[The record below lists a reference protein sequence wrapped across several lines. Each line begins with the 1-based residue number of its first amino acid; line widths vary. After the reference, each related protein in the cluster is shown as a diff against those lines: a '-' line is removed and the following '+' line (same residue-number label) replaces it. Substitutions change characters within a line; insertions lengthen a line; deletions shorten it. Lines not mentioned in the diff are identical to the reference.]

1 MGNKSIQKFFA
12 DQNSVI
18 DLSSL
23 GNAKGAKVS
32 LSGPDMNITTPRGSV
47 IIVNGALYSSIK
59 GNNLAV
65 KFKDKTIT
73 GAKILGSVDL
83 KDIQLERIDSS
94 LVDSAQVEK
103 KGNGKR
109 RNKKE
114 EEELK
119 KQLDDAENAKKE
131 ADKAKEEAEKAKEAA
146 EKALNEAFEVQ
157 NSSKQIEEM
166 LQNFLA
172 DNVAKDNLAQQS
184 DASQQNTQAKAT
196 QASKQNDAEKV
207 LPQPINKNTSTGKSN
222 SSKNEENKL
231 DAESVKEPLKVTLAL
246 AAESNSGS
254 KDDSITNFTKPQFV
268 GSTAPNATVIIKING
283 IAVGQAVADSLG
295 NFTFTAPETLT
306 DGTYNLE
313 AEAKTADGS
322 GSAKL
327 VITIDSVT
335 DKPTF
340 ELSPESSV
348 SGHKGLTPTLTPSIV
363 GTAEENAK
371 VDIYV
376 DNKLV
381 ASVDVDKDG
390 NWSYEFK
397 DNELSEGENSI
408 KVVAVDKAGNK
419 NETTDSIITDT
430 IAPEKPTI
438 ELDDS
443 SDSGIKNDNITNST
457 LPTFIGVAEPGST
470 VSIYLGLKH
479 LGEVIVAKDGTWS
492 YTLTTPLKDGEY
504 NITATATD
512 IAGHTSATA
521 NLPFTIDTRISYF
534 SAEIETT
541 NDSGIVGDNVTNN
554 TRPTF
559 TGKTEPNAIISVI
572 NSETGE
578 EVIFKA
584 NDKGEWTFNFT
595 SDSVEGINNLTFTV
609 EDVAGNKKDFS
620 FSYVIDTIAPV
631 PPTVSLEDYVV
642 LPNGIILSGNDLPA
656 LVGTAEPKS
665 TILLMRDGKL
675 YDSIEVDSN
684 GTWNYQFSNKFL
696 QGAYDIEIISQDAA
710 GNKSSTVKY
719 SFTIQTEVVPPK
731 AELDASDDS
740 GAKGDW
746 ITNKHNA
753 LTLLGTADRFA
764 TVNILIDGKTI
775 GVTTADADGNWN
787 FDISRN
793 LSDNVYKITVES
805 IDPLGRTS
813 SVDYQLTIDSFTPIP
828 TVMLH
833 DSADS
838 GVKGDMITKIN
849 TPLFTGMAEANA
861 KVSIYVDGVLS
872 GEAIAGDDGVW
883 NFQFTTALSDGSHD
897 VTVKVEDIAGNT
909 ASSSA
914 YNFQIVTQTQK
925 PTIELVNDTGVDN
938 TDHIINEKNPA
949 LTGTAAPYSTV
960 KLYIDG
966 ALIAEVRT
974 NKDGRWE
981 YTLKADQGLVDGDHR
996 ITASVEDIAG
1006 NIAHS
1011 DPFLISVDTAIS
1023 IPIVSLSPDSDS
1035 GISDDNLTNIVKPTL
1050 HLKDIDPDIISVQVW
1065 DAMSDTQIGVATQQ
1079 PDGSWAYT
1087 FTSDLTEGLHQVYV
1101 KVEDIAGNK
1110 ANSAIFDFT
1119 IDTTVSTPVIS
1130 LLSKDDTGV
1139 TGDNLTNINK
1149 PGFAISGVDADAH
1162 RVVVQVMHNGV
1173 SEEIELSHLNGSW
1186 LFIPG
1191 NTWADGS
1198 YTLTVKVEDKAGNT
1212 NYSAPLTVVIDT
1224 QIAIDGVELV
1234 NDSGVK
1240 GDNMTND
1247 DRPHFRVT
1255 VPTDVNEVRLS
1266 IDGGNSWVQATPGV
1280 AGSWEYIWPTDLAD
1294 GQYTLTVEA
1303 TDKAGNTVTKTIDFA
1318 VDTTLSVPV
1327 IVLDSAD
1334 DTGIQGDNMTNST
1347 QPTFALQHID
1357 DDAVRV
1363 TVSVEHGGVTTT
1375 FDATKG
1381 TGGWTFTPPTSW
1393 ADGDYTLSVSVEDKA
1408 GNTSHSASLT
1418 VTVDTQI
1425 AINNIELVNDSGIP
1439 DDNLTNNVRPHFQ
1452 VTVPTDVNVVRLSID
1467 GGKTWFNATQSATPG
1482 VWDYI
1487 WPDDVAD
1494 GGYTLTVEATDE
1506 AGNKA
1511 TQTLDFTIDTTLSV
1525 PTLSLDSADDS
1536 GIAGDNI
1543 TNVKTPGFTLNN
1555 IDTDVSRVIV
1565 EVMHNGIKQE
1575 VPLVQTG
1582 GQWRFAPTSDW
1593 ADGDYILTVKVED
1606 RAGNVKQSAPLTV
1619 TVDTHIAIDRIELVN
1634 DSGIP
1639 GDNLTNEA
1647 RPHFQVTVPADVN
1660 GVRLSIDGGKT
1671 WFDATQSA
1679 TSGVW
1684 DYTWLTNVANG
1695 PHTLMVEASDKAG
1708 NKTTQKLDFTIDTI
1722 LSEPT
1727 ITLDSADDSAA
1738 GDNITN
1744 VKMPGFTLGNIDAD
1758 VTKVVVTVAHDG
1770 KNQQIELIKNGGV
1783 WRFTPGAAWTDGD
1796 YTLTVKVE
1804 DKAGNTNYSAPLT
1817 VTIDTQTSI
1826 DRIELLNDTGIV
1838 GDNLTN
1844 EARPQFHITV
1854 PTDVNSVQL
1863 SLDGGINWV
1872 NATLTSDGVWEYIWP
1887 TDLVENTYTLTV
1899 KATDVAGNTATET
1912 LNFII
1917 DTTLSTPTITL
1928 DSADDSG
1935 TANDNKTNVKTPGF
1949 IIGGIDSDVTQ
1960 VVVQV
1965 MRDGHSEEVELTQTN
1980 GQWRFVP
1987 GSAWTDGDYTLTVT
2001 VKDEAGNI
2009 RHSAPLTVT
2018 IDTQITIDHIE
2029 LVNDS
2034 GIPDDN
2040 LTNNVRPHFQVTVP
2054 TDVNVVR
2061 LSIDGGKTWFNATQ
2075 SATPGVWDYTWLAD
2089 VGEGKHTL
2097 TVEATDK
2104 AGNKTTQQLDFIID
2118 TLLSEPTIV
2127 LDNTDDSGTKG
2138 DHLTNVNKPTFLL
2151 GNIDADARYVTVE
2164 VQHGG
2169 TKEVLTATKDA
2180 TGNWSV
2186 TPTGTWADGDYTLTV
2201 RVEDEAGN
2209 EKHSASLTVTV
2220 DTQITIDVIELV
2232 NDNGIPGDNMTND
2245 AHPQFRVTVPGDV
2258 NEVSLSIDGGVTWV
2272 KATQSATPGVWN
2284 YTWPG
2289 TVPDGDYTLNV
2300 KATDNAGNTV
2310 TETLH
2315 FTIDTTLSTPV
2326 IVLDSADDS
2335 GVHGDNM
2342 TNHTQPTFAL
2352 QHIDDDAVRVTVS
2365 VEHGGVTT
2373 TFDATK
2379 DAGGWTFTPTGAWA
2393 DGDYT
2398 LSVSVEDKAGN
2409 TSHSASLT
2417 VTVDTQI
2424 AINNIE
2430 LVNDSGIPD
2439 DNLTNNVRPHFQ
2451 VTVPTDVN
2459 VVRLSIDGGKTWF
2472 NATQSATPGVWDYI
2486 WPDDVADGGYTLTV
2500 EATDE
2505 AGNKA
2510 TQTLDFTIDTTLSVP
2525 TLSLDSADD
2534 SGIAG
2539 DNITNV
2545 KTPGFTLNNIDTDV
2559 SRVIVEVMHNGI
2571 KQEVPL
2577 VQTGGQWRFA
2587 PTSDWADGDYILTVK
2602 VEDRAGNVKQSAPLT
2617 VTVDT
2622 HIAIDRIELVNDS
2635 GIPGDN
2641 LTNEARPHFQVTVPA
2656 DVNGVRLS
2664 IDGGKTWFDATQSA
2678 TSGVWDYTWLT
2689 NVANG
2694 PHTLM
2699 VEASDKAGNKTT
2711 QKLDFTIDTILSEPT
2726 ITLDSADDSAAG
2738 DNITN
2743 VKMPG
2748 FTLGNI
2754 DADVTKVV
2762 VTVAHDGKNQQ
2773 IELIKNGGVWRFTPG
2788 AAWTDG
2794 DYTLT
2799 VKVEDKAGNTNYS
2812 APLTVTIDTQTS
2824 IDRIEL
2830 LNDTGIVGDN
2840 LTNEARPQF
2849 HITVPTDVNSVQL
2862 SLDGGINWV
2871 NATLTSDGV
2880 WEYIWP
2886 TDLVENTYTLTVKAT
2901 DVAGNTAT
2909 ETLNFIID
2917 TTLSTP
2923 TITLDSADDSGT
2935 ANDNKTNVKTPGFI
2949 IGGIDSDVTQVV
2961 VQVMRDG
2968 HSEEVEL
2975 TQTNGQ
2981 WRFVPG
2987 SAWTD
2992 GDYTLTVTVKDEAGN
3007 IRHSAPLT
3015 VTIDTQI
3022 TIDHIELVNDSGIPD
3037 DNLTNNVRPH
3047 FQVTVPTDVNVVR
3060 LSIDGGKT
3068 WFNATQSATPG
3079 VWDYTWLA
3087 DVGEGKHTL
3096 TVEATDKAGNKT
3108 TQQLDFI
3115 IDTLLSEPTIVL
3127 DNTDDSGTK
3136 GDNLTNV
3143 NKPTF
3148 LLGNIDADARYVT
3161 VEVQHGGTK
3170 EVLTATKGATGIW
3183 SVTPT
3188 GTWAD
3193 GDYTLTVRVE
3203 DDAGNVKYSAP
3214 LTVTVDTQITIDVIE
3229 LVNDNGIPGDNL
3241 TNDVRPHFR
3250 VTVPGDVNE
3259 VRLSID
3265 GGNTWVRATQGTA
3278 GIWDYTW
3285 PKDVTDGLHTL
3296 TVEATDKAG
3305 NKTTQTLDFTIDTRL
3320 STPTIAMDSRDDT
3333 GAIGDHITSVKR
3345 PGFTIG
3351 NIDADA
3357 HSVILRITQGGN
3369 SQEVTLTQV
3378 GGQWRFTPDAD
3389 WADGSYTLTVEVT
3402 DNAGNVR
3409 QSTPLVVTVDT
3420 QTSITD
3426 ITLVNDHGVPDD
3438 NLTNST
3444 RPQFEITVPADV
3456 NSVQLSI
3463 DGGANWVS
3471 ATQGIEGVW
3480 GYTWPTDMGDG
3491 KHTLTVMV
3499 TDRAGNT
3506 ATQTLEFFID
3516 TRLSTPTIALD
3527 STDDTGT
3534 PGDDMTNRTRPTF
3547 ILQNIDSDVINVTV
3561 SVTHNGTTTSFTAT
3575 QGAGGWSFTPPAP
3588 WGDGDYTLTVTVE
3601 DRAGNTRPSTPL
3613 TVTVDTQI
3621 AIDRIELVNDSGV
3634 PGDNVTKH
3642 VRPQFQ
3648 ISVPD
3653 DVEKVLL
3660 SIDGGTTWVTAI
3672 KSSTAGIWDYTWP
3685 TDMPEGQHTL
3695 TVEVT
3700 DGAGNKMTETLNFTI
3715 DITLL
3720 TPTIE
3725 LAPDQDTG
3733 QNKNDNLT
3741 SVTQPVFVLGSIDKD
3756 VRHVELS
3763 IEHNGT
3769 FKTVVLTE
3777 SADGWRYR
3785 PDSALAD
3792 GSYTFTVTVTDVA
3805 GNQQTSAPLKV
3816 TIDGT
3821 LTTPVIE
3828 LAAGE
3833 DSGTVGDRL
3842 TNHDR
3847 PVFDIHQV
3855 DSDVTRVMVKVTYN
3869 GKTHEEAAVFTNG
3882 QWRFTPS
3889 ASWADGSYQLAVV
3902 VEDLAGNV
3910 KESAPFEVRID
3921 TTTTINNIVLLNDTG
3936 VQNDQLTNVAKP
3948 SFRIDVPGDVVQV
3961 RVTLD
3966 GGANWNVIRKNAD
3979 GQWIF
3984 DSPNT
3989 LVDGTYTLRVEATDE
4004 AGNIANKDLV
4014 FNIDTNIQ
4022 VPTIA
4027 LDAGQDTGANT
4038 ADNITNISRPTFTIG
4053 NVDPDVIKVVVTI
4066 DGHDYNAT
4074 KVGAGWQFTPGNAIP
4089 DGSYNITV
4097 TVEDKAGN
4105 TATSKPLPVV
4115 IDTTAE
4121 IESVTLVTDSGDS
4134 DVDNITKVDKPQ
4146 FSIVTADDITHVRVK
4161 IDNAANW
4168 IELTKGGDGRWIF
4181 NVGSALPDGQHTLLV
4196 DVTDIA
4202 GNVAQETLQFTIDTT
4217 LREPTIVLDPT
4228 HDTGDD
4234 TNDNLTRIN
4243 KPVFIIGNVDND
4255 VSHIVVHIDGRDY
4268 TIENTGGN
4276 LTFTPDQPLSDGQH
4290 TISVTVTDIAGNT
4303 KTSAELRIE
4312 IDTQVQIDSV
4322 TLTTDSGV
4330 NDHDNV
4336 TNATRPSF
4344 EIATPDD
4351 VTSVLVSFDGVNWT
4365 PISKNA
4371 AGQWEFTAGSALP
4384 DGHYTLHVQATDRAG
4399 NTANSTL
4406 GFTVD
4411 TQIDGLSV
4419 VMLDDAGKDSTD
4431 GITNITSPR
4440 FEISAREPLQSVTVI
4455 LNGKSSTL
4463 TQGAGNKWLFTPDT
4477 PLVDGTYKIEIVA
4490 EDIAGNKISKEVSF
4504 TIDTIVSD
4512 PSIDLLDADDT
4523 GESAVDN
4530 ITSVTTPRFVIG
4542 NVPADI
4548 DTVVIRINGV
4558 SYSVT
4563 ANGNNLWEFQVPVAL
4578 NDGVYEA
4585 VVVFRDIA
4593 GNTSETKLP
4602 FTIDTT
4608 TSVSVR
4614 MEPASDT
4621 GNSNSDNLTNKQN
4634 PKFEGT
4640 AEPNAKLVITIVD
4653 DKSGREVLKQT
4664 ITVGADGNW
4673 SVTPNIL
4680 PDGMYTIN
4688 VVATDVAGNTAQ
4700 TQERFTIDTVT
4711 IDPTIRLSD
4720 PSIDDQH
4727 EATSLRPEFKGFA
4740 EAFSTIMIQW
4750 DGKVVGSANANAN
4763 GEWSWTPP
4771 SVLAPGSYVVSI
4783 VAKDKAGNES
4793 SQVDFPVV
4801 IPVIDVTPPTIK
4813 LSEESDSGALGDFT
4827 TNNKTPTLIG
4837 STLPNTIVSIYVD
4850 GVKVGEATA
4859 DTAGRYTFQLSEM
4872 KDGHY
4877 VVQVG
4882 IVNPRD
4888 NSELRSTAVDV
4899 TIDTEVAELV
4909 WNISGMHEG
4918 GYINTVT
4925 PEIGGTSE
4933 PNSKI
4938 TIFVNG
4944 VEKAIAYTTGAG
4956 HWGVVLPA
4964 LGNDGNYELTFKVED
4979 VAGNIRE
4986 FGPQNVILDT
4996 VISPLTVVLREAD
5009 DSGKVGDWI
5018 TNKSHVTID
5027 GTAEAGSTL
5036 TIRNPQGVVI
5046 ATLVVGN
5053 DGRWS
5058 AELDLREGSNAFV
5071 VVSEDKA
5078 GNSQQKEILIE
5089 HDTQIEI
5096 SDISLSRDTNSGDKY
5111 DLITNN
5117 KSPVLVAMTD
5127 PGATVQVYINGV
5139 LQGTVEASS
5148 SGNISY
5154 TMPANSADGEYQVQF
5169 VATDTAGNRVE
5180 SAITTVTI
5188 DSQIAVFDIDED
5200 SLPAL
5205 SNNRALSVSGVGEAG
5220 SQVSIFVD
5228 GKLVNVV
5235 MVEADGTW
5243 RAPILLQDDGTFN
5256 IHFSIT
5262 DVAGNTEVSKDYSVD
5277 VDSSTDFPTLNLED
5291 ASNSGSLDDLI
5302 TNHNKP
5308 VLVGTA
5314 EAGATIHIYVDE
5326 KIVANVLVLEDG
5338 TWSYQFDN
5346 ALKDGEYSIRV
5357 VAEDPAGN
5365 TAESPRLLVTID
5377 TSTFIDNPAMVAGS
5391 DNGIFSNDSITSQTR
5406 PTFSIFGEMNQ
5417 SVQIFIDGV
5426 LVDTITVTDRNQVY
5440 RPESPLGDGSH
5451 SIYYVITDK
5460 AGNTATSKTLN
5471 FTIDTFNTTPV
5482 AIDSIGGQTLAEMTG
5497 SDGKIYITDTTRNL
5511 LFSGSAEPNSK
5522 IEIIINGLN
5531 VGEVWVNEKGHW
5543 QMPVNPLYFTEGQL
5557 DITVKST
5564 DRAGNVNQEKY
5575 SIWVDTHIKVFT
5587 SELDDNKSSS
5597 KTEWWSN
5604 SDLIT
5609 MRGTGEI
5616 GATVSLIV
5624 AGVTLATA
5632 VVAATGRWELST
5644 DKLPEGTYDIS
5655 LVIED
5660 SAGNRWED
5668 VREIFIDRTPP
5679 NAPVVTYS
5687 DIVNDLIIMQG
5698 TAEAKSQLII
5708 TDSEGNTY
5716 TLTVPDNG
5724 KWSMAIP
5731 YPSEGKFTITSVDA
5745 IGNRSDD
5752 VPLDI
5757 MKEVPVISLSPDSDS
5772 GTVGDNITRDKQ
5784 PTFII
5789 GNLESD
5795 VVVVQV
5801 DINGTVYNAEKNA
5814 DGVWFF
5820 TPGTPL
5826 ADGSY
5831 TISVIASDAAGNQKN
5846 SLPIT
5851 VTIDSTLTVPE
5862 IALAAGEDNGA
5873 SDSDNVTN
5881 HTQPKFTL
5889 QHIDA
5894 DVTGVTV
5901 NVTHNGVTD
5910 IYQATQGA
5918 DGWTFTPPAA
5928 WNDGNYTLS
5937 VTVVDRAGNSQQ
5949 SASLAVTVDST
5960 VTVTADSQHD
5970 DASDDATATAVTPP
5984 ESETVNAES
5993 ATHLRTEPSAAEE
6006 SVVKVTAYSITLLN
6020 ADSGDEIDRSISQ
6033 TPSFEISVPE
6043 NIVNVSIMF
6052 EGEEFTLPITN
6063 QKAIFEVPLSL
6074 EDGEYT
6080 MDVKFIDKDNDFLI
6094 KEKTFSVDHSSADI
6108 VNAMNVRGKTEDDIN
6123 DSPSTSSVGHNNN
6136 GAIDVFA
6143 VNEVTLPVD
6152 NQEEHA

>member
-430 IAPEKPTI
+430 IPPEKPTI

-541 NDSGIVGDNVTNN
+541 DDSGIVGDNVTNN

-595 SDSVEGINNLTFTV
+595 SDSVEGVNNLTFTV

-620 FSYVIDTIAPV
+620 FSYVIDTVAPV
-631 PPTVSLEDYVV
+631 PPTVSLEDFVV

-1035 GISDDNLTNIVKPTL
+1035 GIADDNLTNIVKPTL

-1110 ANSAIFDFT
+1110 ANSAVFDFT

-1381 TGGWTFTPPTSW
+1381 TGGWSFTPTGAW

-1439 DDNLTNNVRPHFQ
+1439 NDNLTNNVRPHFQ

-1482 VWDYI
+1482 AWDYI

-1494 GGYTLTVEATDE
+1494 GGYTLTVEATDKV
-1506 AGNKA
+1506 GNKT
-1511 TQTLDFTIDTTLSV
+1511 TQELDFTIDTTLSV

-2018 IDTQITIDHIE
+2018 IDTQI
-2029 LVNDS
+2029 
-2034 GIPDDN
+2034 
-2040 LTNNVRPHFQVTVP
+2040 
-2054 TDVNVVR
+2054 
-2061 LSIDGGKTWFNATQ
+2061 A
-2075 SATPGVWDYTWLAD
+2075 
-2089 VGEGKHTL
+2089 
-2097 TVEATDK
+2097 
-2104 AGNKTTQQLDFIID
+2104 
-2118 TLLSEPTIV
+2118 
-2127 LDNTDDSGTKG
+2127 
-2138 DHLTNVNKPTFLL
+2138 
-2151 GNIDADARYVTVE
+2151 
-2164 VQHGG
+2164 
-2169 TKEVLTATKDA
+2169 
-2180 TGNWSV
+2180 
-2186 TPTGTWADGDYTLTV
+2186 
-2201 RVEDEAGN
+2201 
-2209 EKHSASLTVTV
+2209 
-2220 DTQITIDVIELV
+2220 
-2232 NDNGIPGDNMTND
+2232 
-2245 AHPQFRVTVPGDV
+2245 
-2258 NEVSLSIDGGVTWV
+2258 
-2272 KATQSATPGVWN
+2272 
-2284 YTWPG
+2284 
-2289 TVPDGDYTLNV
+2289 
-2300 KATDNAGNTV
+2300 
-2310 TETLH
+2310 
-2315 FTIDTTLSTPV
+2315 
-2326 IVLDSADDS
+2326 
-2335 GVHGDNM
+2335 
-2342 TNHTQPTFAL
+2342 
-2352 QHIDDDAVRVTVS
+2352 
-2365 VEHGGVTT
+2365 
-2373 TFDATK
+2373 
-2379 DAGGWTFTPTGAWA
+2379 
-2393 DGDYT
+2393 
-2398 LSVSVEDKAGN
+2398 
-2409 TSHSASLT
+2409 
-2417 VTVDTQI
+2417 
-2424 AINNIE
+2424 
-2430 LVNDSGIPD
+2430 
-2439 DNLTNNVRPHFQ
+2439 
-2451 VTVPTDVN
+2451 
-2459 VVRLSIDGGKTWF
+2459 
-2472 NATQSATPGVWDYI
+2472 
-2486 WPDDVADGGYTLTV
+2486 
-2500 EATDE
+2500 
-2505 AGNKA
+2505 
-2510 TQTLDFTIDTTLSVP
+2510 
-2525 TLSLDSADD
+2525 
-2534 SGIAG
+2534 
-2539 DNITNV
+2539 
-2545 KTPGFTLNNIDTDV
+2545 
-2559 SRVIVEVMHNGI
+2559 
-2571 KQEVPL
+2571 
-2577 VQTGGQWRFA
+2577 
-2587 PTSDWADGDYILTVK
+2587 
-2602 VEDRAGNVKQSAPLT
+2602 
-2617 VTVDT
+2617 
-2622 HIAIDRIELVNDS
+2622 
-2635 GIPGDN
+2635 
-2641 LTNEARPHFQVTVPA
+2641 
-2656 DVNGVRLS
+2656 
-2664 IDGGKTWFDATQSA
+2664 
-2678 TSGVWDYTWLT
+2678 
-2689 NVANG
+2689 
-2694 PHTLM
+2694 
-2699 VEASDKAGNKTT
+2699 
-2711 QKLDFTIDTILSEPT
+2711 
-2726 ITLDSADDSAAG
+2726 
-2738 DNITN
+2738 
-2743 VKMPG
+2743 
-2748 FTLGNI
+2748 
-2754 DADVTKVV
+2754 
-2762 VTVAHDGKNQQ
+2762 
-2773 IELIKNGGVWRFTPG
+2773 
-2788 AAWTDG
+2788 
-2794 DYTLT
+2794 
-2799 VKVEDKAGNTNYS
+2799 
-2812 APLTVTIDTQTS
+2812 
-2824 IDRIEL
+2824 
-2830 LNDTGIVGDN
+2830 
-2840 LTNEARPQF
+2840 
-2849 HITVPTDVNSVQL
+2849 
-2862 SLDGGINWV
+2862 
-2871 NATLTSDGV
+2871 
-2880 WEYIWP
+2880 
-2886 TDLVENTYTLTVKAT
+2886 
-2901 DVAGNTAT
+2901 
-2909 ETLNFIID
+2909 
-2917 TTLSTP
+2917 
-2923 TITLDSADDSGT
+2923 
-2935 ANDNKTNVKTPGFI
+2935 
-2949 IGGIDSDVTQVV
+2949 
-2961 VQVMRDG
+2961 
-2968 HSEEVEL
+2968 
-2975 TQTNGQ
+2975 
-2981 WRFVPG
+2981 
-2987 SAWTD
+2987 
-2992 GDYTLTVTVKDEAGN
+2992 
-3007 IRHSAPLT
+3007 
-3015 VTIDTQI
+3015 
-3022 TIDHIELVNDSGIPD
+3022 IDHIELVNDSGIPD

-3161 VEVQHGGTK
+3161 VEVQHGGTKEVLTATKDATGNWSVTPTGTWADGDYTLTVRVEDEAGNEKHSASLTVTVDTQITIDAIELVNDNGIPGDNMTNDAHPQFRVTVPGDVNEVSLSIDGGVTWVKATQSATPGVWNYTWPGTVPDGDYTLNVKATDNAGNTVTETLHFTIDTTLSVPVIVLNSADDTGVQGDNMTNSTQPTFALQHIDDDAVRVTVSVEHGGVTTTFDATKGVGGWSFTPTGAWADGDYTLSVSVEDKAGNTSHSASLTVTVDTQIAINNIELVNDSGIPDDNLTNNVRPHFQVKVPTDVNEVRLSIDGGKTWFNATQSATPGVWDYTWLADVGEGKHTLTVEATDKAGNQTTQKLDFIIDTMLSEPTIVLDSTDDSGTKGDNLTNANKPTFILGNIDADARYVTVEVQYGGTK

-3320 STPTIAMDSRDDT
+3320 STPTITMDSRDDT

-3351 NIDADA
+3351 NIDSDA
-3357 HSVILRITQGGN
+3357 QSVILRITQGGN

-3409 QSTPLVVTVDT
+3409 QSTPLIVTVDT

-3471 ATQGIEGVW
+3471 AAQGIEGVW

-3621 AIDRIELVNDSGV
+3621 AIDHIELVNDSGV

-3700 DGAGNKMTETLNFTI
+3700 DRAGNKMTETLNFTI
-3715 DITLL
+3715 DITLM

-3847 PVFDIHQV
+3847 PVFDIRQV

-4303 KTSAELRIE
+4303 KTSAELKIE

-4530 ITSVTTPRFVIG
+4530 ITSVTKPRFVIG

-4558 SYSVT
+4558 SYPVT

-4827 TNNKTPTLIG
+4827 TNNKTPTLVG
-4837 STLPNTIVSIYVD
+4837 NTLPNAIVSIYVD

-4964 LGNDGNYELTFKVED
+4964 LGNDGNYVLTFKVED

-5036 TIRNPQGVVI
+5036 TIRSPQGVVI

-5078 GNSQQKEILIE
+5078 GNSQQKDILIE

-5406 PTFSIFGEMNQ
+5406 PTFSISGEMNQ

-5575 SIWVDTHIKVFT
+5575 SIWVDTHIQVFT

-5597 KTEWWSN
+5597 KTDWWSN
-5604 SDLIT
+5604 SSTIT
-5609 MRGTGEI
+5609 MRGMGEI

-5632 VVAATGRWELST
+5632 VVAANGQWELST
-5644 DKLPEGTYDIS
+5644 DQLPEGKYDITLS
-5655 LVIED
+5655 IED
-5660 SAGNRWED
+5660 NAGNRKEE
-5668 VREIFIDRTPP
+5668 VHEIFIDRTPP

-5708 TDSEGNTY
+5708 TDSNGNTY

-5752 VPLDI
+5752 VSLDI

-5862 IALAAGEDNGA
+5862 IALAAGEDNGV

-5910 IYQATQGA
+5910 TYQATQGA

-5928 WNDGNYTLS
+5928 WNDGTYTLS

-5993 ATHLRTEPSAAEE
+5993 ATHLRTVPSAAEE
-6006 SVVKVTAYSITLLN
+6006 SVVKETAYSITLLN

-6108 VNAMNVRGKTEDDIN
+6108 VNAMNARGKTEDDIN

>member
-32 LSGPDMNITTPRGSV
+32 LSGPDMNITTPHGSV

-430 IAPEKPTI
+430 IPPEKPTI

-443 SDSGIKNDNITNST
+443 SDSGIKNDNVTNST

-541 NDSGIVGDNVTNN
+541 DDSGIVGDNVTNN

-595 SDSVEGINNLTFTV
+595 SDSVEGVNNLTFTV

-620 FSYVIDTIAPV
+620 FSYVIDTVAPV
-631 PPTVSLEDYVV
+631 PPTVSLEDFVV

-1035 GISDDNLTNIVKPTL
+1035 GIADDNLTNIVKPTL

-1110 ANSAIFDFT
+1110 ANSAVFDFT

-1381 TGGWTFTPPTSW
+1381 TGGWSFTPTGAW

-1439 DDNLTNNVRPHFQ
+1439 N
-1452 VTVPTDVNVVRLSID
+1452 
-1467 GGKTWFNATQSATPG
+1467 
-1482 VWDYI
+1482 
-1487 WPDDVAD
+1487 
-1494 GGYTLTVEATDE
+1494 
-1506 AGNKA
+1506 
-1511 TQTLDFTIDTTLSV
+1511 
-1525 PTLSLDSADDS
+1525 
-1536 GIAGDNI
+1536 
-1543 TNVKTPGFTLNN
+1543 
-1555 IDTDVSRVIV
+1555 
-1565 EVMHNGIKQE
+1565 
-1575 VPLVQTG
+1575 
-1582 GQWRFAPTSDW
+1582 
-1593 ADGDYILTVKVED
+1593 
-1606 RAGNVKQSAPLTV
+1606 
-1619 TVDTHIAIDRIELVN
+1619 
-1634 DSGIP
+1634 
-1639 GDNLTNEA
+1639 
-1647 RPHFQVTVPADVN
+1647 
-1660 GVRLSIDGGKT
+1660 
-1671 WFDATQSA
+1671 
-1679 TSGVW
+1679 
-1684 DYTWLTNVANG
+1684 
-1695 PHTLMVEASDKAG
+1695 
-1708 NKTTQKLDFTIDTI
+1708 
-1722 LSEPT
+1722 
-1727 ITLDSADDSAA
+1727 
-1738 GDNITN
+1738 
-1744 VKMPGFTLGNIDAD
+1744 
-1758 VTKVVVTVAHDG
+1758 
-1770 KNQQIELIKNGGV
+1770 
-1783 WRFTPGAAWTDGD
+1783 
-1796 YTLTVKVE
+1796 
-1804 DKAGNTNYSAPLT
+1804 
-1817 VTIDTQTSI
+1817 
-1826 DRIELLNDTGIV
+1826 
-1838 GDNLTN
+1838 
-1844 EARPQFHITV
+1844 
-1854 PTDVNSVQL
+1854 
-1863 SLDGGINWV
+1863 
-1872 NATLTSDGVWEYIWP
+1872 
-1887 TDLVENTYTLTV
+1887 
-1899 KATDVAGNTATET
+1899 
-1912 LNFII
+1912 
-1917 DTTLSTPTITL
+1917 
-1928 DSADDSG
+1928 
-1935 TANDNKTNVKTPGF
+1935 
-1949 IIGGIDSDVTQ
+1949 
-1960 VVVQV
+1960 
-1965 MRDGHSEEVELTQTN
+1965 
-1980 GQWRFVP
+1980 
-1987 GSAWTDGDYTLTVT
+1987 
-2001 VKDEAGNI
+2001 
-2009 RHSAPLTVT
+2009 
-2018 IDTQITIDHIE
+2018 
-2029 LVNDS
+2029 
-2034 GIPDDN
+2034 DN

-2138 DHLTNVNKPTFLL
+2138 DNLTNVNKPTFLL

-2201 RVEDEAGN
+2201 RVEDDAGN

-2326 IVLDSADDS
+2326 IVLDSADDT
-2335 GVHGDNM
+2335 GIQGDNM
-2342 TNHTQPTFAL
+2342 TNRTQPTFNL

-2379 DAGGWTFTPTGAWA
+2379 DAGGWTFTPPTSWGA
-2393 DGDYT
+2393 GDYT

-2451 VTVPTDVN
+2451 VKVPTDVN
-2459 VVRLSIDGGKTWF
+2459 
-2472 NATQSATPGVWDYI
+2472 
-2486 WPDDVADGGYTLTV
+2486 
-2500 EATDE
+2500 E
-2505 AGNKA
+2505 
-2510 TQTLDFTIDTTLSVP
+2510 
-2525 TLSLDSADD
+2525 
-2534 SGIAG
+2534 
-2539 DNITNV
+2539 
-2545 KTPGFTLNNIDTDV
+2545 
-2559 SRVIVEVMHNGI
+2559 
-2571 KQEVPL
+2571 
-2577 VQTGGQWRFA
+2577 
-2587 PTSDWADGDYILTVK
+2587 
-2602 VEDRAGNVKQSAPLT
+2602 
-2617 VTVDT
+2617 
-2622 HIAIDRIELVNDS
+2622 
-2635 GIPGDN
+2635 
-2641 LTNEARPHFQVTVPA
+2641 
-2656 DVNGVRLS
+2656 
-2664 IDGGKTWFDATQSA
+2664 
-2678 TSGVWDYTWLT
+2678 
-2689 NVANG
+2689 
-2694 PHTLM
+2694 
-2699 VEASDKAGNKTT
+2699 
-2711 QKLDFTIDTILSEPT
+2711 
-2726 ITLDSADDSAAG
+2726 
-2738 DNITN
+2738 
-2743 VKMPG
+2743 
-2748 FTLGNI
+2748 
-2754 DADVTKVV
+2754 
-2762 VTVAHDGKNQQ
+2762 
-2773 IELIKNGGVWRFTPG
+2773 
-2788 AAWTDG
+2788 
-2794 DYTLT
+2794 
-2799 VKVEDKAGNTNYS
+2799 
-2812 APLTVTIDTQTS
+2812 
-2824 IDRIEL
+2824 
-2830 LNDTGIVGDN
+2830 
-2840 LTNEARPQF
+2840 
-2849 HITVPTDVNSVQL
+2849 
-2862 SLDGGINWV
+2862 
-2871 NATLTSDGV
+2871 
-2880 WEYIWP
+2880 
-2886 TDLVENTYTLTVKAT
+2886 
-2901 DVAGNTAT
+2901 
-2909 ETLNFIID
+2909 
-2917 TTLSTP
+2917 
-2923 TITLDSADDSGT
+2923 
-2935 ANDNKTNVKTPGFI
+2935 
-2949 IGGIDSDVTQVV
+2949 
-2961 VQVMRDG
+2961 
-2968 HSEEVEL
+2968 
-2975 TQTNGQ
+2975 
-2981 WRFVPG
+2981 
-2987 SAWTD
+2987 
-2992 GDYTLTVTVKDEAGN
+2992 
-3007 IRHSAPLT
+3007 
-3015 VTIDTQI
+3015 
-3022 TIDHIELVNDSGIPD
+3022 
-3037 DNLTNNVRPH
+3037 
-3047 FQVTVPTDVNVVR
+3047 VR

-3096 TVEATDKAGNKT
+3096 TVEATDKAGNQT
-3108 TQQLDFI
+3108 TQKLDFI

-3127 DNTDDSGTK
+3127 DSTDDSGTK
-3136 GDNLTNV
+3136 GDNLTNA

-3621 AIDRIELVNDSGV
+3621 AIDHIELVNDSGV

-3715 DITLL
+3715 DITLM

-3847 PVFDIHQV
+3847 PVFDIRQV

-4303 KTSAELRIE
+4303 KTSAELKIE

-4530 ITSVTTPRFVIG
+4530 ITSVTKPRFVIG

-4558 SYSVT
+4558 SYPVT

-4827 TNNKTPTLIG
+4827 TNNKTPTLVG
-4837 STLPNTIVSIYVD
+4837 NTLPNAIVSIYVD

-4964 LGNDGNYELTFKVED
+4964 LGNDGNYVLTFKVED

-5036 TIRNPQGVVI
+5036 TIRSPQGVVI

-5078 GNSQQKEILIE
+5078 GNSQQKDILIE

-5406 PTFSIFGEMNQ
+5406 PTFSISGEMNQ

-5575 SIWVDTHIKVFT
+5575 SIWVDTHIQVFT

-5597 KTEWWSN
+5597 KTDWWSN
-5604 SDLIT
+5604 SSTIT
-5609 MRGTGEI
+5609 MRGMGEI

-5632 VVAATGRWELST
+5632 VVAANGQWELST
-5644 DKLPEGTYDIS
+5644 DQLPEGKYDITLS
-5655 LVIED
+5655 IED
-5660 SAGNRWED
+5660 NAGNRKEE
-5668 VREIFIDRTPP
+5668 VHEIFIDRTPP

-5708 TDSEGNTY
+5708 TDSNGNTY

-5993 ATHLRTEPSAAEE
+5993 ATHLRTVPSAAEE

>member
-306 DGTYNLE
+306 DGAYNLE

-430 IAPEKPTI
+430 IPPEKPTI

-631 PPTVSLEDYVV
+631 PPTVSLEDFVV

-1035 GISDDNLTNIVKPTL
+1035 GIADDNLTNIVKPTL

-1110 ANSAIFDFT
+1110 ANSAVFDFT

-1186 LFIPG
+1186 LFTPG

-1212 NYSAPLTVVIDT
+1212 SYSAPLTVVIDT

-1327 IVLDSAD
+1327 IVLNSAD
-1334 DTGIQGDNMTNST
+1334 DTGVQGDNMTNRT

-1482 VWDYI
+1482 AWDYI

-1494 GGYTLTVEATDE
+1494 GGYTLTVEATDK
-1506 AGNKA
+1506 AGNKT
-1511 TQTLDFTIDTTLSV
+1511 TQELDFTIDTTLSV

-1575 VPLVQTG
+1575 VRLVQTG

-1708 NKTTQKLDFTIDTI
+1708 NKTTQKLDFIIDTL

-2127 LDNTDDSGTKG
+2127 LDSTDDSGTKG
-2138 DHLTNVNKPTFLL
+2138 DNLTNVNKPTFLL

-2315 FTIDTTLSTPV
+2315 FTIDTTLSVPV
-2326 IVLDSADDS
+2326 IVLNSADDT
-2335 GVHGDNM
+2335 GVQGDNM
-2342 TNHTQPTFAL
+2342 TNSTQPTFAL

-2379 DAGGWTFTPTGAWA
+2379 GVGGWSFTPTGAWA

-2451 VTVPTDVN
+2451 VKVPTDVN
-2459 VVRLSIDGGKTWF
+2459 
-2472 NATQSATPGVWDYI
+2472 
-2486 WPDDVADGGYTLTV
+2486 
-2500 EATDE
+2500 E
-2505 AGNKA
+2505 
-2510 TQTLDFTIDTTLSVP
+2510 
-2525 TLSLDSADD
+2525 
-2534 SGIAG
+2534 
-2539 DNITNV
+2539 
-2545 KTPGFTLNNIDTDV
+2545 
-2559 SRVIVEVMHNGI
+2559 
-2571 KQEVPL
+2571 
-2577 VQTGGQWRFA
+2577 
-2587 PTSDWADGDYILTVK
+2587 
-2602 VEDRAGNVKQSAPLT
+2602 
-2617 VTVDT
+2617 
-2622 HIAIDRIELVNDS
+2622 
-2635 GIPGDN
+2635 
-2641 LTNEARPHFQVTVPA
+2641 
-2656 DVNGVRLS
+2656 
-2664 IDGGKTWFDATQSA
+2664 
-2678 TSGVWDYTWLT
+2678 
-2689 NVANG
+2689 
-2694 PHTLM
+2694 
-2699 VEASDKAGNKTT
+2699 
-2711 QKLDFTIDTILSEPT
+2711 
-2726 ITLDSADDSAAG
+2726 
-2738 DNITN
+2738 
-2743 VKMPG
+2743 
-2748 FTLGNI
+2748 
-2754 DADVTKVV
+2754 
-2762 VTVAHDGKNQQ
+2762 
-2773 IELIKNGGVWRFTPG
+2773 
-2788 AAWTDG
+2788 
-2794 DYTLT
+2794 
-2799 VKVEDKAGNTNYS
+2799 
-2812 APLTVTIDTQTS
+2812 
-2824 IDRIEL
+2824 
-2830 LNDTGIVGDN
+2830 
-2840 LTNEARPQF
+2840 
-2849 HITVPTDVNSVQL
+2849 
-2862 SLDGGINWV
+2862 
-2871 NATLTSDGV
+2871 
-2880 WEYIWP
+2880 
-2886 TDLVENTYTLTVKAT
+2886 
-2901 DVAGNTAT
+2901 
-2909 ETLNFIID
+2909 
-2917 TTLSTP
+2917 
-2923 TITLDSADDSGT
+2923 
-2935 ANDNKTNVKTPGFI
+2935 
-2949 IGGIDSDVTQVV
+2949 
-2961 VQVMRDG
+2961 
-2968 HSEEVEL
+2968 
-2975 TQTNGQ
+2975 
-2981 WRFVPG
+2981 
-2987 SAWTD
+2987 
-2992 GDYTLTVTVKDEAGN
+2992 
-3007 IRHSAPLT
+3007 
-3015 VTIDTQI
+3015 
-3022 TIDHIELVNDSGIPD
+3022 
-3037 DNLTNNVRPH
+3037 
-3047 FQVTVPTDVNVVR
+3047 VR

-3096 TVEATDKAGNKT
+3096 TVEATDKAGNQT
-3108 TQQLDFI
+3108 TQKLDFI
-3115 IDTLLSEPTIVL
+3115 IDTMLSEPTIVL
-3127 DNTDDSGTK
+3127 DSTDDSGTK
-3136 GDNLTNV
+3136 GDNLTNA

-3148 LLGNIDADARYVT
+3148 ILGNIDADARYVT
-3161 VEVQHGGTK
+3161 VEVQYGGTK

-3320 STPTIAMDSRDDT
+3320 STPTITMDSRDDT

-3351 NIDADA
+3351 NIDSDA
-3357 HSVILRITQGGN
+3357 QSVILRITQGGN

-3409 QSTPLVVTVDT
+3409 QSTPLIVTVDT

-3471 ATQGIEGVW
+3471 AAQGIEGVW

-3621 AIDRIELVNDSGV
+3621 AIDHIELVNDSGV

-3715 DITLL
+3715 DITLM

-3847 PVFDIHQV
+3847 PVFDIRQV

-4303 KTSAELRIE
+4303 KTSAELKIE

-4530 ITSVTTPRFVIG
+4530 ITSVTKPRFVIG

-4558 SYSVT
+4558 SYPVT

-4827 TNNKTPTLIG
+4827 TNNKTPTLVG
-4837 STLPNTIVSIYVD
+4837 NTLPNAIVSIYVD

-4964 LGNDGNYELTFKVED
+4964 LGNDGNYVLTFKVED

-5036 TIRNPQGVVI
+5036 TIRSPQGVVI

-5078 GNSQQKEILIE
+5078 GNSQQKDILIE

-5346 ALKDGEYSIRV
+5346 VLKDGEYSIRV

-5406 PTFSIFGEMNQ
+5406 PTFSISGEMNQ

-5575 SIWVDTHIKVFT
+5575 SIWVDTHIQVFT

-5597 KTEWWSN
+5597 KTDWWSN
-5604 SDLIT
+5604 SSTIT
-5609 MRGTGEI
+5609 MRGMGEI

-5632 VVAATGRWELST
+5632 VVAANGQWELST
-5644 DKLPEGTYDIS
+5644 DQLPEGKYDITLS
-5655 LVIED
+5655 IED
-5660 SAGNRWED
+5660 NAGNRKEE
-5668 VREIFIDRTPP
+5668 VHEIFIDRTPP

-5708 TDSEGNTY
+5708 TDSNGNTY

-5752 VPLDI
+5752 VSLDI

-5862 IALAAGEDNGA
+5862 IALAAGEDNGV

-5910 IYQATQGA
+5910 TYQATQGA

-5928 WNDGNYTLS
+5928 WNDGTYTLS

-5993 ATHLRTEPSAAEE
+5993 ATHLRTVPSAAEE
-6006 SVVKVTAYSITLLN
+6006 SVVKETAYSITLLN

-6108 VNAMNVRGKTEDDIN
+6108 VNAMNARGKTEDDIN

>member
-1 MGNKSIQKFFA
+1 
-12 DQNSVI
+12 VI

-430 IAPEKPTI
+430 IPPEKPTI

-631 PPTVSLEDYVV
+631 PPTVSLEDFVV

-1035 GISDDNLTNIVKPTL
+1035 GIADDNLTNIVKPTL

-1110 ANSAIFDFT
+1110 ANSAVFDFT

-1186 LFIPG
+1186 LFTPG

-1212 NYSAPLTVVIDT
+1212 SYSAPLTVVIDT

-1327 IVLDSAD
+1327 IVLNSAD
-1334 DTGIQGDNMTNST
+1334 DTGVQGDNMTNRT

-1482 VWDYI
+1482 AWDYI

-1494 GGYTLTVEATDE
+1494 GGYTLTVEATDK
-1506 AGNKA
+1506 AGNKT
-1511 TQTLDFTIDTTLSV
+1511 TQELDFTIDTTLSV

-1708 NKTTQKLDFTIDTI
+1708 NKTTQKLDFIIDTL

-2018 IDTQITIDHIE
+2018 IDTQI
-2029 LVNDS
+2029 
-2034 GIPDDN
+2034 
-2040 LTNNVRPHFQVTVP
+2040 
-2054 TDVNVVR
+2054 
-2061 LSIDGGKTWFNATQ
+2061 A
-2075 SATPGVWDYTWLAD
+2075 
-2089 VGEGKHTL
+2089 
-2097 TVEATDK
+2097 
-2104 AGNKTTQQLDFIID
+2104 
-2118 TLLSEPTIV
+2118 
-2127 LDNTDDSGTKG
+2127 
-2138 DHLTNVNKPTFLL
+2138 
-2151 GNIDADARYVTVE
+2151 
-2164 VQHGG
+2164 
-2169 TKEVLTATKDA
+2169 
-2180 TGNWSV
+2180 
-2186 TPTGTWADGDYTLTV
+2186 
-2201 RVEDEAGN
+2201 
-2209 EKHSASLTVTV
+2209 
-2220 DTQITIDVIELV
+2220 
-2232 NDNGIPGDNMTND
+2232 
-2245 AHPQFRVTVPGDV
+2245 
-2258 NEVSLSIDGGVTWV
+2258 
-2272 KATQSATPGVWN
+2272 
-2284 YTWPG
+2284 
-2289 TVPDGDYTLNV
+2289 
-2300 KATDNAGNTV
+2300 
-2310 TETLH
+2310 
-2315 FTIDTTLSTPV
+2315 
-2326 IVLDSADDS
+2326 
-2335 GVHGDNM
+2335 
-2342 TNHTQPTFAL
+2342 
-2352 QHIDDDAVRVTVS
+2352 
-2365 VEHGGVTT
+2365 
-2373 TFDATK
+2373 
-2379 DAGGWTFTPTGAWA
+2379 
-2393 DGDYT
+2393 
-2398 LSVSVEDKAGN
+2398 
-2409 TSHSASLT
+2409 
-2417 VTVDTQI
+2417 
-2424 AINNIE
+2424 
-2430 LVNDSGIPD
+2430 
-2439 DNLTNNVRPHFQ
+2439 
-2451 VTVPTDVN
+2451 
-2459 VVRLSIDGGKTWF
+2459 
-2472 NATQSATPGVWDYI
+2472 
-2486 WPDDVADGGYTLTV
+2486 
-2500 EATDE
+2500 
-2505 AGNKA
+2505 
-2510 TQTLDFTIDTTLSVP
+2510 
-2525 TLSLDSADD
+2525 
-2534 SGIAG
+2534 
-2539 DNITNV
+2539 
-2545 KTPGFTLNNIDTDV
+2545 
-2559 SRVIVEVMHNGI
+2559 
-2571 KQEVPL
+2571 
-2577 VQTGGQWRFA
+2577 
-2587 PTSDWADGDYILTVK
+2587 
-2602 VEDRAGNVKQSAPLT
+2602 
-2617 VTVDT
+2617 
-2622 HIAIDRIELVNDS
+2622 
-2635 GIPGDN
+2635 
-2641 LTNEARPHFQVTVPA
+2641 
-2656 DVNGVRLS
+2656 
-2664 IDGGKTWFDATQSA
+2664 
-2678 TSGVWDYTWLT
+2678 
-2689 NVANG
+2689 
-2694 PHTLM
+2694 
-2699 VEASDKAGNKTT
+2699 
-2711 QKLDFTIDTILSEPT
+2711 
-2726 ITLDSADDSAAG
+2726 
-2738 DNITN
+2738 
-2743 VKMPG
+2743 
-2748 FTLGNI
+2748 
-2754 DADVTKVV
+2754 
-2762 VTVAHDGKNQQ
+2762 
-2773 IELIKNGGVWRFTPG
+2773 
-2788 AAWTDG
+2788 
-2794 DYTLT
+2794 
-2799 VKVEDKAGNTNYS
+2799 
-2812 APLTVTIDTQTS
+2812 
-2824 IDRIEL
+2824 
-2830 LNDTGIVGDN
+2830 
-2840 LTNEARPQF
+2840 
-2849 HITVPTDVNSVQL
+2849 
-2862 SLDGGINWV
+2862 
-2871 NATLTSDGV
+2871 
-2880 WEYIWP
+2880 
-2886 TDLVENTYTLTVKAT
+2886 
-2901 DVAGNTAT
+2901 
-2909 ETLNFIID
+2909 
-2917 TTLSTP
+2917 
-2923 TITLDSADDSGT
+2923 
-2935 ANDNKTNVKTPGFI
+2935 
-2949 IGGIDSDVTQVV
+2949 
-2961 VQVMRDG
+2961 
-2968 HSEEVEL
+2968 
-2975 TQTNGQ
+2975 
-2981 WRFVPG
+2981 
-2987 SAWTD
+2987 
-2992 GDYTLTVTVKDEAGN
+2992 
-3007 IRHSAPLT
+3007 
-3015 VTIDTQI
+3015 
-3022 TIDHIELVNDSGIPD
+3022 IDHIELVNDSGIPD

-3148 LLGNIDADARYVT
+3148 ILGNIDADARYVT
-3161 VEVQHGGTK
+3161 VEVQHGGTKEVLTATKDATGNWSVTPTGTWADGDYTLTVRVEDEAGNEKHSASLTVTVDTQITIDAIELVNDNGIPGDNMTNDAHPQFRVTVPGDVNEVSLSIDGGVTWVKATQSATPGVWNYTWPGTVPDGDYTLNVKATDNAGNTVTETLHFTIDTTLSVPVIVLNSADDTGVQGDNMTNSTQPTFALQHIDDDAVRVTVSVEHGGVTTTFDATKGVGGWSFTPTGAWADGDYTLSVSVEDKAGNTSHSASLTVTVDTQIAINNIELVNDSGIPDDNLTNNVRPHFQVKVPTDVNEVRLSIDGGKTWFNATQSATPGVWDYTWLADVGEGKHTLTVEATDKAGNQTTQKLDFIIDTMLSEPTIVLDSTDDSGTKGDNLTNANKPTFILGNIDADARYVTVEVQYGGTK

-3193 GDYTLTVRVE
+3193 GDYMLTVRVE

-3320 STPTIAMDSRDDT
+3320 STPTITMDSRDDT

-3351 NIDADA
+3351 NIDSDA
-3357 HSVILRITQGGN
+3357 QSVILRITQGGN

-3409 QSTPLVVTVDT
+3409 QSTPLIVTVDT

-3471 ATQGIEGVW
+3471 AAQGIEGVW

-3516 TRLSTPTIALD
+3516 TRLSTPTIELD

-3715 DITLL
+3715 DITLM

-3847 PVFDIHQV
+3847 PVFDIRQV

-4004 AGNIANKDLV
+4004 AGNIA
-4014 FNIDTNIQ
+4014 
-4022 VPTIA
+4022 
-4027 LDAGQDTGANT
+4027 
-4038 ADNITNISRPTFTIG
+4038 
-4053 NVDPDVIKVVVTI
+4053 
-4066 DGHDYNAT
+4066 
-4074 KVGAGWQFTPGNAIP
+4074 
-4089 DGSYNITV
+4089 
-4097 TVEDKAGN
+4097 
-4105 TATSKPLPVV
+4105 
-4115 IDTTAE
+4115 
-4121 IESVTLVTDSGDS
+4121 
-4134 DVDNITKVDKPQ
+4134 
-4146 FSIVTADDITHVRVK
+4146 
-4161 IDNAANW
+4161 
-4168 IELTKGGDGRWIF
+4168 
-4181 NVGSALPDGQHTLLV
+4181 
-4196 DVTDIA
+4196 
-4202 GNVAQETLQFTIDTT
+4202 
-4217 LREPTIVLDPT
+4217 
-4228 HDTGDD
+4228 
-4234 TNDNLTRIN
+4234 
-4243 KPVFIIGNVDND
+4243 
-4255 VSHIVVHIDGRDY
+4255 
-4268 TIENTGGN
+4268 
-4276 LTFTPDQPLSDGQH
+4276 
-4290 TISVTVTDIAGNT
+4290 
-4303 KTSAELRIE
+4303 
-4312 IDTQVQIDSV
+4312 
-4322 TLTTDSGV
+4322 
-4330 NDHDNV
+4330 
-4336 TNATRPSF
+4336 
-4344 EIATPDD
+4344 
-4351 VTSVLVSFDGVNWT
+4351 
-4365 PISKNA
+4365 
-4371 AGQWEFTAGSALP
+4371 
-4384 DGHYTLHVQATDRAG
+4384 
-4399 NTANSTL
+4399 
-4406 GFTVD
+4406 
-4411 TQIDGLSV
+4411 
-4419 VMLDDAGKDSTD
+4419 
-4431 GITNITSPR
+4431 
-4440 FEISAREPLQSVTVI
+4440 
-4455 LNGKSSTL
+4455 
-4463 TQGAGNKWLFTPDT
+4463 
-4477 PLVDGTYKIEIVA
+4477 
-4490 EDIAGNKISKEVSF
+4490 
-4504 TIDTIVSD
+4504 
-4512 PSIDLLDADDT
+4512 
-4523 GESAVDN
+4523 
-4530 ITSVTTPRFVIG
+4530 
-4542 NVPADI
+4542 
-4548 DTVVIRINGV
+4548 
-4558 SYSVT
+4558 
-4563 ANGNNLWEFQVPVAL
+4563 
-4578 NDGVYEA
+4578 
-4585 VVVFRDIA
+4585 
-4593 GNTSETKLP
+4593 
-4602 FTIDTT
+4602 
-4608 TSVSVR
+4608 
-4614 MEPASDT
+4614 
-4621 GNSNSDNLTNKQN
+4621 
-4634 PKFEGT
+4634 
-4640 AEPNAKLVITIVD
+4640 
-4653 DKSGREVLKQT
+4653 
-4664 ITVGADGNW
+4664 
-4673 SVTPNIL
+4673 
-4680 PDGMYTIN
+4680 
-4688 VVATDVAGNTAQ
+4688 
-4700 TQERFTIDTVT
+4700 
-4711 IDPTIRLSD
+4711 
-4720 PSIDDQH
+4720 
-4727 EATSLRPEFKGFA
+4727 
-4740 EAFSTIMIQW
+4740 
-4750 DGKVVGSANANAN
+4750 
-4763 GEWSWTPP
+4763 
-4771 SVLAPGSYVVSI
+4771 
-4783 VAKDKAGNES
+4783 
-4793 SQVDFPVV
+4793 
-4801 IPVIDVTPPTIK
+4801 
-4813 LSEESDSGALGDFT
+4813 
-4827 TNNKTPTLIG
+4827 
-4837 STLPNTIVSIYVD
+4837 
-4850 GVKVGEATA
+4850 
-4859 DTAGRYTFQLSEM
+4859 
-4872 KDGHY
+4872 
-4877 VVQVG
+4877 
-4882 IVNPRD
+4882 
-4888 NSELRSTAVDV
+4888 
-4899 TIDTEVAELV
+4899 
-4909 WNISGMHEG
+4909 
-4918 GYINTVT
+4918 
-4925 PEIGGTSE
+4925 
-4933 PNSKI
+4933 
-4938 TIFVNG
+4938 
-4944 VEKAIAYTTGAG
+4944 
-4956 HWGVVLPA
+4956 
-4964 LGNDGNYELTFKVED
+4964 
-4979 VAGNIRE
+4979 
-4986 FGPQNVILDT
+4986 
-4996 VISPLTVVLREAD
+4996 
-5009 DSGKVGDWI
+5009 
-5018 TNKSHVTID
+5018 
-5027 GTAEAGSTL
+5027 
-5036 TIRNPQGVVI
+5036 
-5046 ATLVVGN
+5046 
-5053 DGRWS
+5053 
-5058 AELDLREGSNAFV
+5058 
-5071 VVSEDKA
+5071 
-5078 GNSQQKEILIE
+5078 
-5089 HDTQIEI
+5089 
-5096 SDISLSRDTNSGDKY
+5096 
-5111 DLITNN
+5111 
-5117 KSPVLVAMTD
+5117 
-5127 PGATVQVYINGV
+5127 
-5139 LQGTVEASS
+5139 
-5148 SGNISY
+5148 
-5154 TMPANSADGEYQVQF
+5154 
-5169 VATDTAGNRVE
+5169 
-5180 SAITTVTI
+5180 
-5188 DSQIAVFDIDED
+5188 
-5200 SLPAL
+5200 
-5205 SNNRALSVSGVGEAG
+5205 
-5220 SQVSIFVD
+5220 
-5228 GKLVNVV
+5228 
-5235 MVEADGTW
+5235 
-5243 RAPILLQDDGTFN
+5243 
-5256 IHFSIT
+5256 
-5262 DVAGNTEVSKDYSVD
+5262 
-5277 VDSSTDFPTLNLED
+5277 
-5291 ASNSGSLDDLI
+5291 
-5302 TNHNKP
+5302 
-5308 VLVGTA
+5308 
-5314 EAGATIHIYVDE
+5314 
-5326 KIVANVLVLEDG
+5326 
-5338 TWSYQFDN
+5338 
-5346 ALKDGEYSIRV
+5346 
-5357 VAEDPAGN
+5357 
-5365 TAESPRLLVTID
+5365 
-5377 TSTFIDNPAMVAGS
+5377 
-5391 DNGIFSNDSITSQTR
+5391 
-5406 PTFSIFGEMNQ
+5406 
-5417 SVQIFIDGV
+5417 
-5426 LVDTITVTDRNQVY
+5426 
-5440 RPESPLGDGSH
+5440 
-5451 SIYYVITDK
+5451 
-5460 AGNTATSKTLN
+5460 
-5471 FTIDTFNTTPV
+5471 
-5482 AIDSIGGQTLAEMTG
+5482 
-5497 SDGKIYITDTTRNL
+5497 
-5511 LFSGSAEPNSK
+5511 
-5522 IEIIINGLN
+5522 
-5531 VGEVWVNEKGHW
+5531 
-5543 QMPVNPLYFTEGQL
+5543 
-5557 DITVKST
+5557 
-5564 DRAGNVNQEKY
+5564 
-5575 SIWVDTHIKVFT
+5575 
-5587 SELDDNKSSS
+5587 
-5597 KTEWWSN
+5597 
-5604 SDLIT
+5604 
-5609 MRGTGEI
+5609 
-5616 GATVSLIV
+5616 
-5624 AGVTLATA
+5624 
-5632 VVAATGRWELST
+5632 
-5644 DKLPEGTYDIS
+5644 
-5655 LVIED
+5655 
-5660 SAGNRWED
+5660 
-5668 VREIFIDRTPP
+5668 
-5679 NAPVVTYS
+5679 
-5687 DIVNDLIIMQG
+5687 
-5698 TAEAKSQLII
+5698 
-5708 TDSEGNTY
+5708 
-5716 TLTVPDNG
+5716 
-5724 KWSMAIP
+5724 
-5731 YPSEGKFTITSVDA
+5731 
-5745 IGNRSDD
+5745 
-5752 VPLDI
+5752 
-5757 MKEVPVISLSPDSDS
+5757 
-5772 GTVGDNITRDKQ
+5772 
-5784 PTFII
+5784 
-5789 GNLESD
+5789 
-5795 VVVVQV
+5795 
-5801 DINGTVYNAEKNA
+5801 
-5814 DGVWFF
+5814 
-5820 TPGTPL
+5820 
-5826 ADGSY
+5826 
-5831 TISVIASDAAGNQKN
+5831 
-5846 SLPIT
+5846 
-5851 VTIDSTLTVPE
+5851 
-5862 IALAAGEDNGA
+5862 
-5873 SDSDNVTN
+5873 
-5881 HTQPKFTL
+5881 
-5889 QHIDA
+5889 
-5894 DVTGVTV
+5894 
-5901 NVTHNGVTD
+5901 
-5910 IYQATQGA
+5910 
-5918 DGWTFTPPAA
+5918 
-5928 WNDGNYTLS
+5928 
-5937 VTVVDRAGNSQQ
+5937 
-5949 SASLAVTVDST
+5949 
-5960 VTVTADSQHD
+5960 
-5970 DASDDATATAVTPP
+5970 
-5984 ESETVNAES
+5984 
-5993 ATHLRTEPSAAEE
+5993 
-6006 SVVKVTAYSITLLN
+6006 
-6020 ADSGDEIDRSISQ
+6020 
-6033 TPSFEISVPE
+6033 
-6043 NIVNVSIMF
+6043 
-6052 EGEEFTLPITN
+6052 
-6063 QKAIFEVPLSL
+6063 
-6074 EDGEYT
+6074 
-6080 MDVKFIDKDNDFLI
+6080 
-6094 KEKTFSVDHSSADI
+6094 
-6108 VNAMNVRGKTEDDIN
+6108 
-6123 DSPSTSSVGHNNN
+6123 
-6136 GAIDVFA
+6136 
-6143 VNEVTLPVD
+6143 
-6152 NQEEHA
+6152 

>member
-1 MGNKSIQKFFA
+1 M
-12 DQNSVI
+12 
-18 DLSSL
+18 
-23 GNAKGAKVS
+23 
-32 LSGPDMNITTPRGSV
+32 
-47 IIVNGALYSSIK
+47 
-59 GNNLAV
+59 
-65 KFKDKTIT
+65 
-73 GAKILGSVDL
+73 
-83 KDIQLERIDSS
+83 
-94 LVDSAQVEK
+94 
-103 KGNGKR
+103 
-109 RNKKE
+109 
-114 EEELK
+114 
-119 KQLDDAENAKKE
+119 
-131 ADKAKEEAEKAKEAA
+131 
-146 EKALNEAFEVQ
+146 
-157 NSSKQIEEM
+157 
-166 LQNFLA
+166 
-172 DNVAKDNLAQQS
+172 
-184 DASQQNTQAKAT
+184 
-196 QASKQNDAEKV
+196 
-207 LPQPINKNTSTGKSN
+207 NKNTSTGKSN

-443 SDSGIKNDNITNST
+443 SDSGIKNDSITNST

-541 NDSGIVGDNVTNN
+541 DDSGIVGDNVTNN

-595 SDSVEGINNLTFTV
+595 SDSVEGVNNLTFTV

-620 FSYVIDTIAPV
+620 FSYVIDTVAPV
-631 PPTVSLEDYVV
+631 PPTVSLEDFVV

-1065 DAMSDTQIGVATQQ
+1065 DAASDTQIGVATQQ

-1110 ANSAIFDFT
+1110 ANSAVFDFT

-1186 LFIPG
+1186 LFTPG

-1212 NYSAPLTVVIDT
+1212 SYSAPLTVVIDT

-1327 IVLDSAD
+1327 IVLNSAD
-1334 DTGIQGDNMTNST
+1334 DTGVQGDNMTNST

-1381 TGGWTFTPPTSW
+1381 TGGWSFTPTGAW

-1439 DDNLTNNVRPHFQ
+1439 NDNLTNNVRPHFQ

-1467 GGKTWFNATQSATPG
+1467 GGKTWFNATQNATPG

-1506 AGNKA
+1506 AGNKT

-1639 GDNLTNEA
+1639 DDNLTNEA

-1695 PHTLMVEASDKAG
+1695 PHTLMVEATDKAG
-1708 NKTTQKLDFTIDTI
+1708 NKTTQKLDFIIDTL

-2018 IDTQITIDHIE
+2018 IDTQIAIDHIE

-2040 LTNNVRPHFQVTVP
+2040 LTNEARPHFQVTVP

-2118 TLLSEPTIV
+2118 TMLSEPTIV

-2138 DHLTNVNKPTFLL
+2138 DNLTNVNKPTFLL

-2220 DTQITIDVIELV
+2220 DTQITIDAIELV

-2326 IVLDSADDS
+2326 IVLDSADDT
-2335 GVHGDNM
+2335 GIQGDNM
-2342 TNHTQPTFAL
+2342 TNRTQPTFNL

-2379 DAGGWTFTPTGAWA
+2379 GVGGWTFTPPTSWGA
-2393 DGDYT
+2393 GDYT

-2451 VTVPTDVN
+2451 VKVPTDVN
-2459 VVRLSIDGGKTWF
+2459 
-2472 NATQSATPGVWDYI
+2472 
-2486 WPDDVADGGYTLTV
+2486 
-2500 EATDE
+2500 E
-2505 AGNKA
+2505 
-2510 TQTLDFTIDTTLSVP
+2510 
-2525 TLSLDSADD
+2525 
-2534 SGIAG
+2534 
-2539 DNITNV
+2539 
-2545 KTPGFTLNNIDTDV
+2545 
-2559 SRVIVEVMHNGI
+2559 
-2571 KQEVPL
+2571 
-2577 VQTGGQWRFA
+2577 
-2587 PTSDWADGDYILTVK
+2587 
-2602 VEDRAGNVKQSAPLT
+2602 
-2617 VTVDT
+2617 
-2622 HIAIDRIELVNDS
+2622 
-2635 GIPGDN
+2635 
-2641 LTNEARPHFQVTVPA
+2641 
-2656 DVNGVRLS
+2656 
-2664 IDGGKTWFDATQSA
+2664 
-2678 TSGVWDYTWLT
+2678 
-2689 NVANG
+2689 
-2694 PHTLM
+2694 
-2699 VEASDKAGNKTT
+2699 
-2711 QKLDFTIDTILSEPT
+2711 
-2726 ITLDSADDSAAG
+2726 
-2738 DNITN
+2738 
-2743 VKMPG
+2743 
-2748 FTLGNI
+2748 
-2754 DADVTKVV
+2754 
-2762 VTVAHDGKNQQ
+2762 
-2773 IELIKNGGVWRFTPG
+2773 
-2788 AAWTDG
+2788 
-2794 DYTLT
+2794 
-2799 VKVEDKAGNTNYS
+2799 
-2812 APLTVTIDTQTS
+2812 
-2824 IDRIEL
+2824 
-2830 LNDTGIVGDN
+2830 
-2840 LTNEARPQF
+2840 
-2849 HITVPTDVNSVQL
+2849 
-2862 SLDGGINWV
+2862 
-2871 NATLTSDGV
+2871 
-2880 WEYIWP
+2880 
-2886 TDLVENTYTLTVKAT
+2886 
-2901 DVAGNTAT
+2901 
-2909 ETLNFIID
+2909 
-2917 TTLSTP
+2917 
-2923 TITLDSADDSGT
+2923 
-2935 ANDNKTNVKTPGFI
+2935 
-2949 IGGIDSDVTQVV
+2949 
-2961 VQVMRDG
+2961 
-2968 HSEEVEL
+2968 
-2975 TQTNGQ
+2975 
-2981 WRFVPG
+2981 
-2987 SAWTD
+2987 
-2992 GDYTLTVTVKDEAGN
+2992 
-3007 IRHSAPLT
+3007 
-3015 VTIDTQI
+3015 
-3022 TIDHIELVNDSGIPD
+3022 
-3037 DNLTNNVRPH
+3037 
-3047 FQVTVPTDVNVVR
+3047 VR

-3096 TVEATDKAGNKT
+3096 TVEATDKAGNQT
-3108 TQQLDFI
+3108 TQKLDFI
-3115 IDTLLSEPTIVL
+3115 IDTMLSEPTIVL
-3127 DNTDDSGTK
+3127 DSTDDSGTK
-3136 GDNLTNV
+3136 GDNLTNA

-3148 LLGNIDADARYVT
+3148 ILGNIDADARYVT
-3161 VEVQHGGTK
+3161 VEVQYGGTK

-3409 QSTPLVVTVDT
+3409 QSTPLIVTVDT

-3471 ATQGIEGVW
+3471 AAQGIEGVW

-3516 TRLSTPTIALD
+3516 TQLSTPTIALD

-3621 AIDRIELVNDSGV
+3621 AIDHIELVNDSGV

-3695 TVEVT
+3695 IVEVT
-3700 DGAGNKMTETLNFTI
+3700 DGAGNKMTGTLDFTI

-3847 PVFDIHQV
+3847 PVFDIRQV

-4303 KTSAELRIE
+4303 KTSAELKIE

-4530 ITSVTTPRFVIG
+4530 ITSVTKPRFVIG

-4558 SYSVT
+4558 SYPVT

-4888 NSELRSTAVDV
+4888 NSELRSTAVDL

-4964 LGNDGNYELTFKVED
+4964 LGNDGNYVLTFKVED

-5302 TNHNKP
+5302 TSHNKP

-5377 TSTFIDNPAMVAGS
+5377 TSTFIDNPVMMAGS

-5406 PTFSIFGEMNQ
+5406 PAFSIYGEMNQ

-5471 FTIDTFNTTPV
+5471 FTIDTLNTTPV

-5531 VGEVWVNEKGHW
+5531 VGEVWVNDKGHW

-5575 SIWVDTHIKVFT
+5575 SIWVDTHIQVFT

-5597 KTEWWSN
+5597 KTDWWSN
-5604 SDLIT
+5604 SSTIT
-5609 MRGTGEI
+5609 MRGMGEI

-5632 VVAATGRWELST
+5632 VVAANGQWELST
-5644 DKLPEGTYDIS
+5644 DQLPEGKYDITLS
-5655 LVIED
+5655 IED
-5660 SAGNRWED
+5660 NAGNRKEE
-5668 VREIFIDRTPP
+5668 VHEIFIDRTPP

-5708 TDSEGNTY
+5708 TDSNGNTY

-5928 WNDGNYTLS
+5928 WNDGTYTLS

-5960 VTVTADSQHD
+5960 VTVTADSQHN

-5993 ATHLRTEPSAAEE
+5993 ATHLRTVPSVAEE
-6006 SVVKVTAYSITLLN
+6006 SVVKETAYSITLLN

-6043 NIVNVSIMF
+6043 NIVNVSVMF

-6080 MDVKFIDKDNDFLI
+6080 MDVKFIDKDDDFLI

-6108 VNAMNVRGKTEDDIN
+6108 VNAMNARGKTEDDIN

>member
-631 PPTVSLEDYVV
+631 PPTVSLEDFVV

-1035 GISDDNLTNIVKPTL
+1035 GIADDNLTNIVKPTL

-1110 ANSAIFDFT
+1110 ANSAVFDFT

-1186 LFIPG
+1186 LFTPG

-1212 NYSAPLTVVIDT
+1212 SYSAPLTVVIDT

-1327 IVLDSAD
+1327 IVLNSAD
-1334 DTGIQGDNMTNST
+1334 DTGVQGDNMTNST

-1381 TGGWTFTPPTSW
+1381 VGGWS
-1393 ADGDYTLSVSVEDKA
+1393 
-1408 GNTSHSASLT
+1408 
-1418 VTVDTQI
+1418 
-1425 AINNIELVNDSGIP
+1425 
-1439 DDNLTNNVRPHFQ
+1439 
-1452 VTVPTDVNVVRLSID
+1452 
-1467 GGKTWFNATQSATPG
+1467 
-1482 VWDYI
+1482 
-1487 WPDDVAD
+1487 
-1494 GGYTLTVEATDE
+1494 
-1506 AGNKA
+1506 
-1511 TQTLDFTIDTTLSV
+1511 
-1525 PTLSLDSADDS
+1525 
-1536 GIAGDNI
+1536 
-1543 TNVKTPGFTLNN
+1543 
-1555 IDTDVSRVIV
+1555 
-1565 EVMHNGIKQE
+1565 
-1575 VPLVQTG
+1575 
-1582 GQWRFAPTSDW
+1582 
-1593 ADGDYILTVKVED
+1593 
-1606 RAGNVKQSAPLTV
+1606 
-1619 TVDTHIAIDRIELVN
+1619 
-1634 DSGIP
+1634 
-1639 GDNLTNEA
+1639 
-1647 RPHFQVTVPADVN
+1647 
-1660 GVRLSIDGGKT
+1660 
-1671 WFDATQSA
+1671 
-1679 TSGVW
+1679 
-1684 DYTWLTNVANG
+1684 
-1695 PHTLMVEASDKAG
+1695 
-1708 NKTTQKLDFTIDTI
+1708 
-1722 LSEPT
+1722 
-1727 ITLDSADDSAA
+1727 
-1738 GDNITN
+1738 
-1744 VKMPGFTLGNIDAD
+1744 
-1758 VTKVVVTVAHDG
+1758 
-1770 KNQQIELIKNGGV
+1770 
-1783 WRFTPGAAWTDGD
+1783 
-1796 YTLTVKVE
+1796 
-1804 DKAGNTNYSAPLT
+1804 
-1817 VTIDTQTSI
+1817 
-1826 DRIELLNDTGIV
+1826 
-1838 GDNLTN
+1838 
-1844 EARPQFHITV
+1844 
-1854 PTDVNSVQL
+1854 
-1863 SLDGGINWV
+1863 
-1872 NATLTSDGVWEYIWP
+1872 
-1887 TDLVENTYTLTV
+1887 
-1899 KATDVAGNTATET
+1899 
-1912 LNFII
+1912 
-1917 DTTLSTPTITL
+1917 
-1928 DSADDSG
+1928 
-1935 TANDNKTNVKTPGF
+1935 
-1949 IIGGIDSDVTQ
+1949 
-1960 VVVQV
+1960 
-1965 MRDGHSEEVELTQTN
+1965 
-1980 GQWRFVP
+1980 
-1987 GSAWTDGDYTLTVT
+1987 
-2001 VKDEAGNI
+2001 
-2009 RHSAPLTVT
+2009 
-2018 IDTQITIDHIE
+2018 
-2029 LVNDS
+2029 
-2034 GIPDDN
+2034 
-2040 LTNNVRPHFQVTVP
+2040 
-2054 TDVNVVR
+2054 
-2061 LSIDGGKTWFNATQ
+2061 
-2075 SATPGVWDYTWLAD
+2075 
-2089 VGEGKHTL
+2089 
-2097 TVEATDK
+2097 
-2104 AGNKTTQQLDFIID
+2104 
-2118 TLLSEPTIV
+2118 
-2127 LDNTDDSGTKG
+2127 
-2138 DHLTNVNKPTFLL
+2138 
-2151 GNIDADARYVTVE
+2151 
-2164 VQHGG
+2164 
-2169 TKEVLTATKDA
+2169 
-2180 TGNWSV
+2180 
-2186 TPTGTWADGDYTLTV
+2186 
-2201 RVEDEAGN
+2201 
-2209 EKHSASLTVTV
+2209 
-2220 DTQITIDVIELV
+2220 
-2232 NDNGIPGDNMTND
+2232 
-2245 AHPQFRVTVPGDV
+2245 
-2258 NEVSLSIDGGVTWV
+2258 
-2272 KATQSATPGVWN
+2272 
-2284 YTWPG
+2284 
-2289 TVPDGDYTLNV
+2289 
-2300 KATDNAGNTV
+2300 
-2310 TETLH
+2310 
-2315 FTIDTTLSTPV
+2315 
-2326 IVLDSADDS
+2326 
-2335 GVHGDNM
+2335 
-2342 TNHTQPTFAL
+2342 
-2352 QHIDDDAVRVTVS
+2352 
-2365 VEHGGVTT
+2365 
-2373 TFDATK
+2373 
-2379 DAGGWTFTPTGAWA
+2379 FTPTGAWA

-2472 NATQSATPGVWDYI
+2472 NATQSATPGVWDY
-2486 WPDDVADGGYTLTV
+2486 
-2500 EATDE
+2500 
-2505 AGNKA
+2505 
-2510 TQTLDFTIDTTLSVP
+2510 
-2525 TLSLDSADD
+2525 
-2534 SGIAG
+2534 
-2539 DNITNV
+2539 
-2545 KTPGFTLNNIDTDV
+2545 
-2559 SRVIVEVMHNGI
+2559 
-2571 KQEVPL
+2571 
-2577 VQTGGQWRFA
+2577 
-2587 PTSDWADGDYILTVK
+2587 
-2602 VEDRAGNVKQSAPLT
+2602 
-2617 VTVDT
+2617 
-2622 HIAIDRIELVNDS
+2622 
-2635 GIPGDN
+2635 
-2641 LTNEARPHFQVTVPA
+2641 
-2656 DVNGVRLS
+2656 
-2664 IDGGKTWFDATQSA
+2664 
-2678 TSGVWDYTWLT
+2678 
-2689 NVANG
+2689 
-2694 PHTLM
+2694 
-2699 VEASDKAGNKTT
+2699 
-2711 QKLDFTIDTILSEPT
+2711 
-2726 ITLDSADDSAAG
+2726 
-2738 DNITN
+2738 
-2743 VKMPG
+2743 
-2748 FTLGNI
+2748 
-2754 DADVTKVV
+2754 
-2762 VTVAHDGKNQQ
+2762 
-2773 IELIKNGGVWRFTPG
+2773 
-2788 AAWTDG
+2788 
-2794 DYTLT
+2794 
-2799 VKVEDKAGNTNYS
+2799 
-2812 APLTVTIDTQTS
+2812 
-2824 IDRIEL
+2824 
-2830 LNDTGIVGDN
+2830 
-2840 LTNEARPQF
+2840 
-2849 HITVPTDVNSVQL
+2849 
-2862 SLDGGINWV
+2862 
-2871 NATLTSDGV
+2871 
-2880 WEYIWP
+2880 
-2886 TDLVENTYTLTVKAT
+2886 
-2901 DVAGNTAT
+2901 
-2909 ETLNFIID
+2909 
-2917 TTLSTP
+2917 
-2923 TITLDSADDSGT
+2923 
-2935 ANDNKTNVKTPGFI
+2935 
-2949 IGGIDSDVTQVV
+2949 
-2961 VQVMRDG
+2961 
-2968 HSEEVEL
+2968 
-2975 TQTNGQ
+2975 
-2981 WRFVPG
+2981 
-2987 SAWTD
+2987 
-2992 GDYTLTVTVKDEAGN
+2992 
-3007 IRHSAPLT
+3007 
-3015 VTIDTQI
+3015 
-3022 TIDHIELVNDSGIPD
+3022 
-3037 DNLTNNVRPH
+3037 
-3047 FQVTVPTDVNVVR
+3047 
-3060 LSIDGGKT
+3060 
-3068 WFNATQSATPG
+3068 
-3079 VWDYTWLA
+3079 TWLA

-3096 TVEATDKAGNKT
+3096 TVEATDKAGNQT
-3108 TQQLDFI
+3108 TQKLDFI
-3115 IDTLLSEPTIVL
+3115 IDTMLSEPTIVL
-3127 DNTDDSGTK
+3127 DSTDDSGTK
-3136 GDNLTNV
+3136 GDNLTNA

-3148 LLGNIDADARYVT
+3148 ILGNIDADARYVT
-3161 VEVQHGGTK
+3161 VEVQYGGTK

-3409 QSTPLVVTVDT
+3409 QSTPLIVTVDT

-3715 DITLL
+3715 DITLM

-3847 PVFDIHQV
+3847 PVFDIRQV

-4303 KTSAELRIE
+4303 KTSAELKIE

-4530 ITSVTTPRFVIG
+4530 ITSVTKPRFVIG

-4558 SYSVT
+4558 SYPVT

-4827 TNNKTPTLIG
+4827 TNNKTPTLVG
-4837 STLPNTIVSIYVD
+4837 NTLPNAIVSIYVD

-5346 ALKDGEYSIRV
+5346 VLKDGEYSIRV

-5406 PTFSIFGEMNQ
+5406 PTFSISGEMNQ

-5993 ATHLRTEPSAAEE
+5993 ATHLRTVPSAAEE
-6006 SVVKVTAYSITLLN
+6006 SVVKETAYSITLLN

-6108 VNAMNVRGKTEDDIN
+6108 VNAMNARGKTEDDIN

>member
-32 LSGPDMNITTPRGSV
+32 LSGPDMNITTPHGSV

-541 NDSGIVGDNVTNN
+541 DDSGIVGDNVTNN

-595 SDSVEGINNLTFTV
+595 SDSVEGVNNLTFTV

-620 FSYVIDTIAPV
+620 FSYVIDTVAPV
-631 PPTVSLEDYVV
+631 PPTVSLEDFVV

-1035 GISDDNLTNIVKPTL
+1035 GIADDNLTNIVKPTL

-1110 ANSAIFDFT
+1110 ANSAVFDFT

-1186 LFIPG
+1186 LFTPG

-1212 NYSAPLTVVIDT
+1212 SYSAPLTVVIDT

-1381 TGGWTFTPPTSW
+1381 TGGWSFTPTGAW

-1439 DDNLTNNVRPHFQ
+1439 NDNLTNNVRPHFQ
-1452 VTVPTDVNVVRLSID
+1452 VKVPTDVNVVRLSID

-1482 VWDYI
+1482 AWDYI

-1494 GGYTLTVEATDE
+1494 GGYTLTVEATDK
-1506 AGNKA
+1506 AGNKT
-1511 TQTLDFTIDTTLSV
+1511 TQELDFTIDTTLSV

-1887 TDLVENTYTLTV
+1887 TDLIENTYTLTV

-2018 IDTQITIDHIE
+2018 IDTQIAIDHIE

-2127 LDNTDDSGTKG
+2127 LDSTDDSGTKG
-2138 DHLTNVNKPTFLL
+2138 DNLTNVNKPTFLL

-2315 FTIDTTLSTPV
+2315 FTIDTTLSVPV
-2326 IVLDSADDS
+2326 IVLNSADDT
-2335 GVHGDNM
+2335 GVQGDNM
-2342 TNHTQPTFAL
+2342 TNSTQPTFAL

-2379 DAGGWTFTPTGAWA
+2379 GVGGWSFTPTGAWA

-2451 VTVPTDVN
+2451 VKVPTDVN
-2459 VVRLSIDGGKTWF
+2459 
-2472 NATQSATPGVWDYI
+2472 
-2486 WPDDVADGGYTLTV
+2486 
-2500 EATDE
+2500 E
-2505 AGNKA
+2505 
-2510 TQTLDFTIDTTLSVP
+2510 
-2525 TLSLDSADD
+2525 
-2534 SGIAG
+2534 
-2539 DNITNV
+2539 
-2545 KTPGFTLNNIDTDV
+2545 
-2559 SRVIVEVMHNGI
+2559 
-2571 KQEVPL
+2571 
-2577 VQTGGQWRFA
+2577 
-2587 PTSDWADGDYILTVK
+2587 
-2602 VEDRAGNVKQSAPLT
+2602 
-2617 VTVDT
+2617 
-2622 HIAIDRIELVNDS
+2622 
-2635 GIPGDN
+2635 
-2641 LTNEARPHFQVTVPA
+2641 
-2656 DVNGVRLS
+2656 
-2664 IDGGKTWFDATQSA
+2664 
-2678 TSGVWDYTWLT
+2678 
-2689 NVANG
+2689 
-2694 PHTLM
+2694 
-2699 VEASDKAGNKTT
+2699 
-2711 QKLDFTIDTILSEPT
+2711 
-2726 ITLDSADDSAAG
+2726 
-2738 DNITN
+2738 
-2743 VKMPG
+2743 
-2748 FTLGNI
+2748 
-2754 DADVTKVV
+2754 
-2762 VTVAHDGKNQQ
+2762 
-2773 IELIKNGGVWRFTPG
+2773 
-2788 AAWTDG
+2788 
-2794 DYTLT
+2794 
-2799 VKVEDKAGNTNYS
+2799 
-2812 APLTVTIDTQTS
+2812 
-2824 IDRIEL
+2824 
-2830 LNDTGIVGDN
+2830 
-2840 LTNEARPQF
+2840 
-2849 HITVPTDVNSVQL
+2849 
-2862 SLDGGINWV
+2862 
-2871 NATLTSDGV
+2871 
-2880 WEYIWP
+2880 
-2886 TDLVENTYTLTVKAT
+2886 
-2901 DVAGNTAT
+2901 
-2909 ETLNFIID
+2909 
-2917 TTLSTP
+2917 
-2923 TITLDSADDSGT
+2923 
-2935 ANDNKTNVKTPGFI
+2935 
-2949 IGGIDSDVTQVV
+2949 
-2961 VQVMRDG
+2961 
-2968 HSEEVEL
+2968 
-2975 TQTNGQ
+2975 
-2981 WRFVPG
+2981 
-2987 SAWTD
+2987 
-2992 GDYTLTVTVKDEAGN
+2992 
-3007 IRHSAPLT
+3007 
-3015 VTIDTQI
+3015 
-3022 TIDHIELVNDSGIPD
+3022 
-3037 DNLTNNVRPH
+3037 
-3047 FQVTVPTDVNVVR
+3047 VR

-3096 TVEATDKAGNKT
+3096 TVEATDKAGNQT
-3108 TQQLDFI
+3108 TQKLDFI
-3115 IDTLLSEPTIVL
+3115 IDTMLSEPTIVL
-3127 DNTDDSGTK
+3127 DSTDDSGTK
-3136 GDNLTNV
+3136 GDNLTNA

-3148 LLGNIDADARYVT
+3148 ILGNIDADARYVT
-3161 VEVQHGGTK
+3161 VEVQYGGTK

-3320 STPTIAMDSRDDT
+3320 STPTITMDSRDDT

-3351 NIDADA
+3351 NIDSDA
-3357 HSVILRITQGGN
+3357 QSVILRITQGGN

-3409 QSTPLVVTVDT
+3409 QSTPLIVTVDT

-3471 ATQGIEGVW
+3471 AAQGIEGVW

-3621 AIDRIELVNDSGV
+3621 AIDHIELVNDSGV

-3715 DITLL
+3715 DITLM

-3847 PVFDIHQV
+3847 PVFDIRQV

-4303 KTSAELRIE
+4303 KTSAELKIE

-4330 NDHDNV
+4330 NGHDNV

-4530 ITSVTTPRFVIG
+4530 ITSVTKPRFVIG

-4558 SYSVT
+4558 SYPVT

-4827 TNNKTPTLIG
+4827 TNNKTPTLVG
-4837 STLPNTIVSIYVD
+4837 NTLPNAIVSIYVD

-4964 LGNDGNYELTFKVED
+4964 LGNDGNYVLTFKVED

-5036 TIRNPQGVVI
+5036 TIRSPQGVVI

-5078 GNSQQKEILIE
+5078 GNSQQKDILIE

-5243 RAPILLQDDGTFN
+5243 RAPILLQDDGKFN

-5302 TNHNKP
+5302 TSHNKP

-5377 TSTFIDNPAMVAGS
+5377 TSTFIDNPVMIAGS

-5406 PTFSIFGEMNQ
+5406 PAFSIFGEMNQ

-5471 FTIDTFNTTPV
+5471 FTIDTLNTTPV
-5482 AIDSIGGQTLAEMTG
+5482 AIDSIGGQTLTEMTG

-5531 VGEVWVNEKGHW
+5531 VGEVWVNDKGHW

-5575 SIWVDTHIKVFT
+5575 SIWVDTHIQVFT

-5597 KTEWWSN
+5597 KTDWWSN
-5604 SDLIT
+5604 SSTIT
-5609 MRGTGEI
+5609 MRGMGEI

-5632 VVAATGRWELST
+5632 VVAANGQWELST
-5644 DKLPEGTYDIS
+5644 DQLPEGKYDITLS
-5655 LVIED
+5655 IED
-5660 SAGNRWED
+5660 NAGNRKEE
-5668 VREIFIDRTPP
+5668 VHEIFIDRTPP

-5708 TDSEGNTY
+5708 TDSNGNTY
-5716 TLTVPDNG
+5716 TLIVPDNG

-5757 MKEVPVISLSPDSDS
+5757 MKETPVISLSPDSDS
-5772 GTVGDNITRDKQ
+5772 GTAGDNITRDNQ

-5881 HTQPKFTL
+5881 HNHTQPKFTL

-5910 IYQATQGA
+5910 TYQATQGA

-5960 VTVTADSQHD
+5960 VTVTADSQHN
-5970 DASDDATATAVTPP
+5970 DASDDATAKAVTPP

-5993 ATHLRTEPSAAEE
+5993 ATHLRTVPSAAEE
-6006 SVVKVTAYSITLLN
+6006 SVVKETAYSITLLN

-6043 NIVNVSIMF
+6043 NIVNVSVMF

-6080 MDVKFIDKDNDFLI
+6080 MDVKFIDKDDDFLI

-6108 VNAMNVRGKTEDDIN
+6108 VNAMNARGKTEDDIN

>member
-1393 ADGDYTLSVSVEDKA
+1393 ADSDYTLSVSVEDKA

-2127 LDNTDDSGTKG
+2127 LDSTDDSGTKG

-2164 VQHGG
+2164 VQHDG

-2472 NATQSATPGVWDYI
+2472 NATQSATPGVWDY
-2486 WPDDVADGGYTLTV
+2486 
-2500 EATDE
+2500 
-2505 AGNKA
+2505 
-2510 TQTLDFTIDTTLSVP
+2510 
-2525 TLSLDSADD
+2525 
-2534 SGIAG
+2534 
-2539 DNITNV
+2539 
-2545 KTPGFTLNNIDTDV
+2545 
-2559 SRVIVEVMHNGI
+2559 
-2571 KQEVPL
+2571 
-2577 VQTGGQWRFA
+2577 
-2587 PTSDWADGDYILTVK
+2587 
-2602 VEDRAGNVKQSAPLT
+2602 
-2617 VTVDT
+2617 
-2622 HIAIDRIELVNDS
+2622 
-2635 GIPGDN
+2635 
-2641 LTNEARPHFQVTVPA
+2641 
-2656 DVNGVRLS
+2656 
-2664 IDGGKTWFDATQSA
+2664 
-2678 TSGVWDYTWLT
+2678 
-2689 NVANG
+2689 
-2694 PHTLM
+2694 
-2699 VEASDKAGNKTT
+2699 
-2711 QKLDFTIDTILSEPT
+2711 
-2726 ITLDSADDSAAG
+2726 
-2738 DNITN
+2738 
-2743 VKMPG
+2743 
-2748 FTLGNI
+2748 
-2754 DADVTKVV
+2754 
-2762 VTVAHDGKNQQ
+2762 
-2773 IELIKNGGVWRFTPG
+2773 
-2788 AAWTDG
+2788 
-2794 DYTLT
+2794 
-2799 VKVEDKAGNTNYS
+2799 
-2812 APLTVTIDTQTS
+2812 
-2824 IDRIEL
+2824 
-2830 LNDTGIVGDN
+2830 
-2840 LTNEARPQF
+2840 
-2849 HITVPTDVNSVQL
+2849 
-2862 SLDGGINWV
+2862 
-2871 NATLTSDGV
+2871 
-2880 WEYIWP
+2880 
-2886 TDLVENTYTLTVKAT
+2886 
-2901 DVAGNTAT
+2901 
-2909 ETLNFIID
+2909 
-2917 TTLSTP
+2917 
-2923 TITLDSADDSGT
+2923 
-2935 ANDNKTNVKTPGFI
+2935 
-2949 IGGIDSDVTQVV
+2949 
-2961 VQVMRDG
+2961 
-2968 HSEEVEL
+2968 
-2975 TQTNGQ
+2975 
-2981 WRFVPG
+2981 
-2987 SAWTD
+2987 
-2992 GDYTLTVTVKDEAGN
+2992 
-3007 IRHSAPLT
+3007 
-3015 VTIDTQI
+3015 
-3022 TIDHIELVNDSGIPD
+3022 
-3037 DNLTNNVRPH
+3037 
-3047 FQVTVPTDVNVVR
+3047 
-3060 LSIDGGKT
+3060 
-3068 WFNATQSATPG
+3068 
-3079 VWDYTWLA
+3079 TWLA

-3143 NKPTF
+3143 DKPTF

-4558 SYSVT
+4558 SYPVT

>member
-2127 LDNTDDSGTKG
+2127 LDSTDDSGTKG

-2424 AINNIE
+2424 AINN
-2430 LVNDSGIPD
+2430 
-2439 DNLTNNVRPHFQ
+2439 
-2451 VTVPTDVN
+2451 
-2459 VVRLSIDGGKTWF
+2459 
-2472 NATQSATPGVWDYI
+2472 
-2486 WPDDVADGGYTLTV
+2486 
-2500 EATDE
+2500 
-2505 AGNKA
+2505 
-2510 TQTLDFTIDTTLSVP
+2510 
-2525 TLSLDSADD
+2525 
-2534 SGIAG
+2534 
-2539 DNITNV
+2539 
-2545 KTPGFTLNNIDTDV
+2545 
-2559 SRVIVEVMHNGI
+2559 
-2571 KQEVPL
+2571 
-2577 VQTGGQWRFA
+2577 
-2587 PTSDWADGDYILTVK
+2587 
-2602 VEDRAGNVKQSAPLT
+2602 
-2617 VTVDT
+2617 
-2622 HIAIDRIELVNDS
+2622 
-2635 GIPGDN
+2635 
-2641 LTNEARPHFQVTVPA
+2641 
-2656 DVNGVRLS
+2656 
-2664 IDGGKTWFDATQSA
+2664 
-2678 TSGVWDYTWLT
+2678 
-2689 NVANG
+2689 
-2694 PHTLM
+2694 
-2699 VEASDKAGNKTT
+2699 
-2711 QKLDFTIDTILSEPT
+2711 
-2726 ITLDSADDSAAG
+2726 
-2738 DNITN
+2738 
-2743 VKMPG
+2743 
-2748 FTLGNI
+2748 
-2754 DADVTKVV
+2754 
-2762 VTVAHDGKNQQ
+2762 
-2773 IELIKNGGVWRFTPG
+2773 
-2788 AAWTDG
+2788 
-2794 DYTLT
+2794 
-2799 VKVEDKAGNTNYS
+2799 
-2812 APLTVTIDTQTS
+2812 
-2824 IDRIEL
+2824 
-2830 LNDTGIVGDN
+2830 
-2840 LTNEARPQF
+2840 
-2849 HITVPTDVNSVQL
+2849 
-2862 SLDGGINWV
+2862 
-2871 NATLTSDGV
+2871 
-2880 WEYIWP
+2880 
-2886 TDLVENTYTLTVKAT
+2886 
-2901 DVAGNTAT
+2901 
-2909 ETLNFIID
+2909 
-2917 TTLSTP
+2917 
-2923 TITLDSADDSGT
+2923 
-2935 ANDNKTNVKTPGFI
+2935 
-2949 IGGIDSDVTQVV
+2949 
-2961 VQVMRDG
+2961 
-2968 HSEEVEL
+2968 
-2975 TQTNGQ
+2975 
-2981 WRFVPG
+2981 
-2987 SAWTD
+2987 
-2992 GDYTLTVTVKDEAGN
+2992 
-3007 IRHSAPLT
+3007 
-3015 VTIDTQI
+3015 
-3022 TIDHIELVNDSGIPD
+3022 IELVNDSGIPD

-4146 FSIVTADDITHVRVK
+4146 
-4161 IDNAANW
+4161 
-4168 IELTKGGDGRWIF
+4168 
-4181 NVGSALPDGQHTLLV
+4181 
-4196 DVTDIA
+4196 
-4202 GNVAQETLQFTIDTT
+4202 
-4217 LREPTIVLDPT
+4217 
-4228 HDTGDD
+4228 
-4234 TNDNLTRIN
+4234 
-4243 KPVFIIGNVDND
+4243 
-4255 VSHIVVHIDGRDY
+4255 
-4268 TIENTGGN
+4268 
-4276 LTFTPDQPLSDGQH
+4276 
-4290 TISVTVTDIAGNT
+4290 
-4303 KTSAELRIE
+4303 
-4312 IDTQVQIDSV
+4312 
-4322 TLTTDSGV
+4322 
-4330 NDHDNV
+4330 
-4336 TNATRPSF
+4336 
-4344 EIATPDD
+4344 
-4351 VTSVLVSFDGVNWT
+4351 
-4365 PISKNA
+4365 
-4371 AGQWEFTAGSALP
+4371 
-4384 DGHYTLHVQATDRAG
+4384 
-4399 NTANSTL
+4399 
-4406 GFTVD
+4406 
-4411 TQIDGLSV
+4411 
-4419 VMLDDAGKDSTD
+4419 
-4431 GITNITSPR
+4431 
-4440 FEISAREPLQSVTVI
+4440 
-4455 LNGKSSTL
+4455 
-4463 TQGAGNKWLFTPDT
+4463 
-4477 PLVDGTYKIEIVA
+4477 
-4490 EDIAGNKISKEVSF
+4490 
-4504 TIDTIVSD
+4504 
-4512 PSIDLLDADDT
+4512 
-4523 GESAVDN
+4523 
-4530 ITSVTTPRFVIG
+4530 
-4542 NVPADI
+4542 
-4548 DTVVIRINGV
+4548 
-4558 SYSVT
+4558 
-4563 ANGNNLWEFQVPVAL
+4563 
-4578 NDGVYEA
+4578 
-4585 VVVFRDIA
+4585 
-4593 GNTSETKLP
+4593 
-4602 FTIDTT
+4602 
-4608 TSVSVR
+4608 
-4614 MEPASDT
+4614 
-4621 GNSNSDNLTNKQN
+4621 
-4634 PKFEGT
+4634 
-4640 AEPNAKLVITIVD
+4640 
-4653 DKSGREVLKQT
+4653 
-4664 ITVGADGNW
+4664 
-4673 SVTPNIL
+4673 
-4680 PDGMYTIN
+4680 
-4688 VVATDVAGNTAQ
+4688 
-4700 TQERFTIDTVT
+4700 
-4711 IDPTIRLSD
+4711 
-4720 PSIDDQH
+4720 
-4727 EATSLRPEFKGFA
+4727 
-4740 EAFSTIMIQW
+4740 
-4750 DGKVVGSANANAN
+4750 
-4763 GEWSWTPP
+4763 
-4771 SVLAPGSYVVSI
+4771 
-4783 VAKDKAGNES
+4783 
-4793 SQVDFPVV
+4793 
-4801 IPVIDVTPPTIK
+4801 
-4813 LSEESDSGALGDFT
+4813 
-4827 TNNKTPTLIG
+4827 
-4837 STLPNTIVSIYVD
+4837 
-4850 GVKVGEATA
+4850 
-4859 DTAGRYTFQLSEM
+4859 
-4872 KDGHY
+4872 
-4877 VVQVG
+4877 
-4882 IVNPRD
+4882 
-4888 NSELRSTAVDV
+4888 
-4899 TIDTEVAELV
+4899 
-4909 WNISGMHEG
+4909 
-4918 GYINTVT
+4918 
-4925 PEIGGTSE
+4925 
-4933 PNSKI
+4933 
-4938 TIFVNG
+4938 
-4944 VEKAIAYTTGAG
+4944 
-4956 HWGVVLPA
+4956 
-4964 LGNDGNYELTFKVED
+4964 
-4979 VAGNIRE
+4979 
-4986 FGPQNVILDT
+4986 
-4996 VISPLTVVLREAD
+4996 
-5009 DSGKVGDWI
+5009 
-5018 TNKSHVTID
+5018 
-5027 GTAEAGSTL
+5027 
-5036 TIRNPQGVVI
+5036 
-5046 ATLVVGN
+5046 
-5053 DGRWS
+5053 
-5058 AELDLREGSNAFV
+5058 
-5071 VVSEDKA
+5071 
-5078 GNSQQKEILIE
+5078 
-5089 HDTQIEI
+5089 
-5096 SDISLSRDTNSGDKY
+5096 
-5111 DLITNN
+5111 
-5117 KSPVLVAMTD
+5117 
-5127 PGATVQVYINGV
+5127 
-5139 LQGTVEASS
+5139 
-5148 SGNISY
+5148 
-5154 TMPANSADGEYQVQF
+5154 
-5169 VATDTAGNRVE
+5169 
-5180 SAITTVTI
+5180 
-5188 DSQIAVFDIDED
+5188 
-5200 SLPAL
+5200 
-5205 SNNRALSVSGVGEAG
+5205 
-5220 SQVSIFVD
+5220 
-5228 GKLVNVV
+5228 
-5235 MVEADGTW
+5235 
-5243 RAPILLQDDGTFN
+5243 
-5256 IHFSIT
+5256 
-5262 DVAGNTEVSKDYSVD
+5262 
-5277 VDSSTDFPTLNLED
+5277 
-5291 ASNSGSLDDLI
+5291 
-5302 TNHNKP
+5302 
-5308 VLVGTA
+5308 
-5314 EAGATIHIYVDE
+5314 
-5326 KIVANVLVLEDG
+5326 
-5338 TWSYQFDN
+5338 
-5346 ALKDGEYSIRV
+5346 
-5357 VAEDPAGN
+5357 
-5365 TAESPRLLVTID
+5365 
-5377 TSTFIDNPAMVAGS
+5377 
-5391 DNGIFSNDSITSQTR
+5391 
-5406 PTFSIFGEMNQ
+5406 
-5417 SVQIFIDGV
+5417 
-5426 LVDTITVTDRNQVY
+5426 
-5440 RPESPLGDGSH
+5440 
-5451 SIYYVITDK
+5451 
-5460 AGNTATSKTLN
+5460 
-5471 FTIDTFNTTPV
+5471 
-5482 AIDSIGGQTLAEMTG
+5482 
-5497 SDGKIYITDTTRNL
+5497 
-5511 LFSGSAEPNSK
+5511 
-5522 IEIIINGLN
+5522 
-5531 VGEVWVNEKGHW
+5531 
-5543 QMPVNPLYFTEGQL
+5543 
-5557 DITVKST
+5557 
-5564 DRAGNVNQEKY
+5564 
-5575 SIWVDTHIKVFT
+5575 
-5587 SELDDNKSSS
+5587 
-5597 KTEWWSN
+5597 
-5604 SDLIT
+5604 
-5609 MRGTGEI
+5609 
-5616 GATVSLIV
+5616 
-5624 AGVTLATA
+5624 
-5632 VVAATGRWELST
+5632 
-5644 DKLPEGTYDIS
+5644 
-5655 LVIED
+5655 
-5660 SAGNRWED
+5660 
-5668 VREIFIDRTPP
+5668 
-5679 NAPVVTYS
+5679 
-5687 DIVNDLIIMQG
+5687 
-5698 TAEAKSQLII
+5698 
-5708 TDSEGNTY
+5708 
-5716 TLTVPDNG
+5716 
-5724 KWSMAIP
+5724 
-5731 YPSEGKFTITSVDA
+5731 
-5745 IGNRSDD
+5745 
-5752 VPLDI
+5752 
-5757 MKEVPVISLSPDSDS
+5757 
-5772 GTVGDNITRDKQ
+5772 
-5784 PTFII
+5784 
-5789 GNLESD
+5789 
-5795 VVVVQV
+5795 
-5801 DINGTVYNAEKNA
+5801 
-5814 DGVWFF
+5814 
-5820 TPGTPL
+5820 
-5826 ADGSY
+5826 
-5831 TISVIASDAAGNQKN
+5831 
-5846 SLPIT
+5846 
-5851 VTIDSTLTVPE
+5851 
-5862 IALAAGEDNGA
+5862 
-5873 SDSDNVTN
+5873 
-5881 HTQPKFTL
+5881 
-5889 QHIDA
+5889 
-5894 DVTGVTV
+5894 
-5901 NVTHNGVTD
+5901 
-5910 IYQATQGA
+5910 
-5918 DGWTFTPPAA
+5918 
-5928 WNDGNYTLS
+5928 
-5937 VTVVDRAGNSQQ
+5937 
-5949 SASLAVTVDST
+5949 
-5960 VTVTADSQHD
+5960 
-5970 DASDDATATAVTPP
+5970 
-5984 ESETVNAES
+5984 
-5993 ATHLRTEPSAAEE
+5993 
-6006 SVVKVTAYSITLLN
+6006 
-6020 ADSGDEIDRSISQ
+6020 
-6033 TPSFEISVPE
+6033 
-6043 NIVNVSIMF
+6043 
-6052 EGEEFTLPITN
+6052 
-6063 QKAIFEVPLSL
+6063 
-6074 EDGEYT
+6074 
-6080 MDVKFIDKDNDFLI
+6080 
-6094 KEKTFSVDHSSADI
+6094 
-6108 VNAMNVRGKTEDDIN
+6108 
-6123 DSPSTSSVGHNNN
+6123 
-6136 GAIDVFA
+6136 
-6143 VNEVTLPVD
+6143 
-6152 NQEEHA
+6152 

>member
-541 NDSGIVGDNVTNN
+541 DDSGIVGDNVTNN

-595 SDSVEGINNLTFTV
+595 SDSVEGVNNLTFTV

-620 FSYVIDTIAPV
+620 FSYVIDTVAPV
-631 PPTVSLEDYVV
+631 PPTVSLEDFVV

-1035 GISDDNLTNIVKPTL
+1035 GIADDNLTNIVKPTL

-1110 ANSAIFDFT
+1110 ANSAVFDFT

-1186 LFIPG
+1186 LFTPG

-1212 NYSAPLTVVIDT
+1212 SYSAPLTVVIDT

-1381 TGGWTFTPPTSW
+1381 TGGWSFTPTGAW

-1439 DDNLTNNVRPHFQ
+1439 NDNLTNNVRPHFQ

-1482 VWDYI
+1482 AWDYI

-1494 GGYTLTVEATDE
+1494 GGYTLTVEATDK
-1506 AGNKA
+1506 AGNKT
-1511 TQTLDFTIDTTLSV
+1511 TQELDFTIDTTLSV

-1887 TDLVENTYTLTV
+1887 TDLIENTYTLTV

-2018 IDTQITIDHIE
+2018 IDTQI
-2029 LVNDS
+2029 
-2034 GIPDDN
+2034 
-2040 LTNNVRPHFQVTVP
+2040 
-2054 TDVNVVR
+2054 
-2061 LSIDGGKTWFNATQ
+2061 A
-2075 SATPGVWDYTWLAD
+2075 
-2089 VGEGKHTL
+2089 
-2097 TVEATDK
+2097 
-2104 AGNKTTQQLDFIID
+2104 
-2118 TLLSEPTIV
+2118 
-2127 LDNTDDSGTKG
+2127 
-2138 DHLTNVNKPTFLL
+2138 
-2151 GNIDADARYVTVE
+2151 
-2164 VQHGG
+2164 
-2169 TKEVLTATKDA
+2169 
-2180 TGNWSV
+2180 
-2186 TPTGTWADGDYTLTV
+2186 
-2201 RVEDEAGN
+2201 
-2209 EKHSASLTVTV
+2209 
-2220 DTQITIDVIELV
+2220 
-2232 NDNGIPGDNMTND
+2232 
-2245 AHPQFRVTVPGDV
+2245 
-2258 NEVSLSIDGGVTWV
+2258 
-2272 KATQSATPGVWN
+2272 
-2284 YTWPG
+2284 
-2289 TVPDGDYTLNV
+2289 
-2300 KATDNAGNTV
+2300 
-2310 TETLH
+2310 
-2315 FTIDTTLSTPV
+2315 
-2326 IVLDSADDS
+2326 
-2335 GVHGDNM
+2335 
-2342 TNHTQPTFAL
+2342 
-2352 QHIDDDAVRVTVS
+2352 
-2365 VEHGGVTT
+2365 
-2373 TFDATK
+2373 
-2379 DAGGWTFTPTGAWA
+2379 
-2393 DGDYT
+2393 
-2398 LSVSVEDKAGN
+2398 
-2409 TSHSASLT
+2409 
-2417 VTVDTQI
+2417 
-2424 AINNIE
+2424 
-2430 LVNDSGIPD
+2430 
-2439 DNLTNNVRPHFQ
+2439 
-2451 VTVPTDVN
+2451 
-2459 VVRLSIDGGKTWF
+2459 
-2472 NATQSATPGVWDYI
+2472 
-2486 WPDDVADGGYTLTV
+2486 
-2500 EATDE
+2500 
-2505 AGNKA
+2505 
-2510 TQTLDFTIDTTLSVP
+2510 
-2525 TLSLDSADD
+2525 
-2534 SGIAG
+2534 
-2539 DNITNV
+2539 
-2545 KTPGFTLNNIDTDV
+2545 
-2559 SRVIVEVMHNGI
+2559 
-2571 KQEVPL
+2571 
-2577 VQTGGQWRFA
+2577 
-2587 PTSDWADGDYILTVK
+2587 
-2602 VEDRAGNVKQSAPLT
+2602 
-2617 VTVDT
+2617 
-2622 HIAIDRIELVNDS
+2622 
-2635 GIPGDN
+2635 
-2641 LTNEARPHFQVTVPA
+2641 
-2656 DVNGVRLS
+2656 
-2664 IDGGKTWFDATQSA
+2664 
-2678 TSGVWDYTWLT
+2678 
-2689 NVANG
+2689 
-2694 PHTLM
+2694 
-2699 VEASDKAGNKTT
+2699 
-2711 QKLDFTIDTILSEPT
+2711 
-2726 ITLDSADDSAAG
+2726 
-2738 DNITN
+2738 
-2743 VKMPG
+2743 
-2748 FTLGNI
+2748 
-2754 DADVTKVV
+2754 
-2762 VTVAHDGKNQQ
+2762 
-2773 IELIKNGGVWRFTPG
+2773 
-2788 AAWTDG
+2788 
-2794 DYTLT
+2794 
-2799 VKVEDKAGNTNYS
+2799 
-2812 APLTVTIDTQTS
+2812 
-2824 IDRIEL
+2824 
-2830 LNDTGIVGDN
+2830 
-2840 LTNEARPQF
+2840 
-2849 HITVPTDVNSVQL
+2849 
-2862 SLDGGINWV
+2862 
-2871 NATLTSDGV
+2871 
-2880 WEYIWP
+2880 
-2886 TDLVENTYTLTVKAT
+2886 
-2901 DVAGNTAT
+2901 
-2909 ETLNFIID
+2909 
-2917 TTLSTP
+2917 
-2923 TITLDSADDSGT
+2923 
-2935 ANDNKTNVKTPGFI
+2935 
-2949 IGGIDSDVTQVV
+2949 
-2961 VQVMRDG
+2961 
-2968 HSEEVEL
+2968 
-2975 TQTNGQ
+2975 
-2981 WRFVPG
+2981 
-2987 SAWTD
+2987 
-2992 GDYTLTVTVKDEAGN
+2992 
-3007 IRHSAPLT
+3007 
-3015 VTIDTQI
+3015 
-3022 TIDHIELVNDSGIPD
+3022 IDHIELVNDSGIPD

-3161 VEVQHGGTK
+3161 VEVQHGGTKEVLTATKDATGNWSVTPTGTWADGDYTLTVRVEDEAGNEKHSASLTVTVDTQITIDAIELVNDNGIPGDNMTNDAHPQFRVTVPGDVNEVSLSIDGGVTWVKATQSATPGVWNYTWPGTVPDGDYTLNVKATDNAGNTVTETLHFTIDTTLSVPVIVLNSADDTGVQGDNMTNSTQPTFALQHIDDDAVRVTVSVEHGGVTTTFDATKGVGGWSFTPTGAWADGDYTLSVSVEDKAGNTSHSASLTVTVDTQIAINNIELVNDSGIPDDNLTNNVRPHFQVKVPTDVNEVRLSIDGGKTWFNATQSATPGVWDYTWLADVGEGKHTLTVEATDKAGNQTTQKLDFIIDTMLSEPTIVLDSTDDSGTKGDNLTNANKPTFILGNIDADARYVTVEVQYGGTK

-3320 STPTIAMDSRDDT
+3320 STPTITMDSRDDT

-3351 NIDADA
+3351 NIDSDA
-3357 HSVILRITQGGN
+3357 QSVILRITQGGN

-3378 GGQWRFTPDAD
+3378 EGQWRFTPDAD

-3409 QSTPLVVTVDT
+3409 QSTPMIVTVDT

-3471 ATQGIEGVW
+3471 AAQGIEGVW

-3621 AIDRIELVNDSGV
+3621 AIDHIELVNDSGV
-3634 PGDNVTKH
+3634 PGENVTKH

-3715 DITLL
+3715 DITLM

-3847 PVFDIHQV
+3847 PVFDIRQV

-4303 KTSAELRIE
+4303 KTSAELKIE

-4530 ITSVTTPRFVIG
+4530 ITSVTKPRFVIG

-4558 SYSVT
+4558 SYPVT

-4827 TNNKTPTLIG
+4827 TNNKTPTLVG
-4837 STLPNTIVSIYVD
+4837 NTLPNAIVSIYVD

-4964 LGNDGNYELTFKVED
+4964 LGNDGNYVLTFKVED

-4986 FGPQNVILDT
+4986 FGPQNVLLDT

-5036 TIRNPQGVVI
+5036 TIRSPQGVVI

-5078 GNSQQKEILIE
+5078 GNSQQKDILIE

-5406 PTFSIFGEMNQ
+5406 PTFSISGEMNQ

-5575 SIWVDTHIKVFT
+5575 SIWVDTHIQVFT

-5597 KTEWWSN
+5597 KTDWWSN
-5604 SDLIT
+5604 SSTIT
-5609 MRGTGEI
+5609 MRGMGEI

-5632 VVAATGRWELST
+5632 VVAANGQWELST
-5644 DKLPEGTYDIS
+5644 DQLPEGKYDITLS
-5655 LVIED
+5655 IED
-5660 SAGNRWED
+5660 NAGNRKEE
-5668 VREIFIDRTPP
+5668 VHEIFIDRTPP

-5708 TDSEGNTY
+5708 TDSNGNTY

-5752 VPLDI
+5752 VSLDI

-5862 IALAAGEDNGA
+5862 IALAAGEDNGV

-5910 IYQATQGA
+5910 TYQATQGA

-5928 WNDGNYTLS
+5928 WNDGTYTLS

-5993 ATHLRTEPSAAEE
+5993 ATHLRTVPSAAEE
-6006 SVVKVTAYSITLLN
+6006 SVVKETAYSITLLN

-6043 NIVNVSIMF
+6043 NIINVSIMF

-6108 VNAMNVRGKTEDDIN
+6108 VNAMNARGKTEDDIN

>member
-1280 AGSWEYIWPTDLAD
+1280 AGSWEYIWSTDLAD

-1854 PTDVNSVQL
+1854 PTDVDSVQL

-2127 LDNTDDSGTKG
+2127 LDSTDDSGTKG

-2424 AINNIE
+2424 AINN
-2430 LVNDSGIPD
+2430 
-2439 DNLTNNVRPHFQ
+2439 
-2451 VTVPTDVN
+2451 
-2459 VVRLSIDGGKTWF
+2459 
-2472 NATQSATPGVWDYI
+2472 
-2486 WPDDVADGGYTLTV
+2486 
-2500 EATDE
+2500 
-2505 AGNKA
+2505 
-2510 TQTLDFTIDTTLSVP
+2510 
-2525 TLSLDSADD
+2525 
-2534 SGIAG
+2534 
-2539 DNITNV
+2539 
-2545 KTPGFTLNNIDTDV
+2545 
-2559 SRVIVEVMHNGI
+2559 
-2571 KQEVPL
+2571 
-2577 VQTGGQWRFA
+2577 
-2587 PTSDWADGDYILTVK
+2587 
-2602 VEDRAGNVKQSAPLT
+2602 
-2617 VTVDT
+2617 
-2622 HIAIDRIELVNDS
+2622 
-2635 GIPGDN
+2635 
-2641 LTNEARPHFQVTVPA
+2641 
-2656 DVNGVRLS
+2656 
-2664 IDGGKTWFDATQSA
+2664 
-2678 TSGVWDYTWLT
+2678 
-2689 NVANG
+2689 
-2694 PHTLM
+2694 
-2699 VEASDKAGNKTT
+2699 
-2711 QKLDFTIDTILSEPT
+2711 
-2726 ITLDSADDSAAG
+2726 
-2738 DNITN
+2738 
-2743 VKMPG
+2743 
-2748 FTLGNI
+2748 
-2754 DADVTKVV
+2754 
-2762 VTVAHDGKNQQ
+2762 
-2773 IELIKNGGVWRFTPG
+2773 
-2788 AAWTDG
+2788 
-2794 DYTLT
+2794 
-2799 VKVEDKAGNTNYS
+2799 
-2812 APLTVTIDTQTS
+2812 
-2824 IDRIEL
+2824 
-2830 LNDTGIVGDN
+2830 
-2840 LTNEARPQF
+2840 
-2849 HITVPTDVNSVQL
+2849 
-2862 SLDGGINWV
+2862 
-2871 NATLTSDGV
+2871 
-2880 WEYIWP
+2880 
-2886 TDLVENTYTLTVKAT
+2886 
-2901 DVAGNTAT
+2901 
-2909 ETLNFIID
+2909 
-2917 TTLSTP
+2917 
-2923 TITLDSADDSGT
+2923 
-2935 ANDNKTNVKTPGFI
+2935 
-2949 IGGIDSDVTQVV
+2949 
-2961 VQVMRDG
+2961 
-2968 HSEEVEL
+2968 
-2975 TQTNGQ
+2975 
-2981 WRFVPG
+2981 
-2987 SAWTD
+2987 
-2992 GDYTLTVTVKDEAGN
+2992 
-3007 IRHSAPLT
+3007 
-3015 VTIDTQI
+3015 
-3022 TIDHIELVNDSGIPD
+3022 IELVNDSGIPD

-3936 VQNDQLTNVAKP
+3936 EQNDQLTNVAKP

-4558 SYSVT
+4558 SYPVT

>member
-32 LSGPDMNITTPRGSV
+32 LSGPDMNITTPHGSV

-541 NDSGIVGDNVTNN
+541 DDSGIVGDNVTNN

-595 SDSVEGINNLTFTV
+595 SDSVEGVNNLTFTV

-620 FSYVIDTIAPV
+620 FSYVIDTVAPV
-631 PPTVSLEDYVV
+631 PPTVSLEDFVV

-696 QGAYDIEIISQDAA
+696 QGSYDIEIISQDAA

-1035 GISDDNLTNIVKPTL
+1035 GIADDNLTNIVKPTL

-1110 ANSAIFDFT
+1110 ANSAVFDFT

-1186 LFIPG
+1186 LFTPG

-1212 NYSAPLTVVIDT
+1212 SYSAPLTVVIDT

-1381 TGGWTFTPPTSW
+1381 TGGWSFTPTGAW

-1439 DDNLTNNVRPHFQ
+1439 NDNLTNNVRPHFQ

-1482 VWDYI
+1482 AWDYI

-1494 GGYTLTVEATDE
+1494 GGYTLTVEATDK
-1506 AGNKA
+1506 AGNKT
-1511 TQTLDFTIDTTLSV
+1511 TQELDFTIDTTLSV

-2127 LDNTDDSGTKG
+2127 LDSTDDSGTKG

-2315 FTIDTTLSTPV
+2315 FTIDTTLSVPV
-2326 IVLDSADDS
+2326 IVLNSADDT
-2335 GVHGDNM
+2335 GVQGDNM
-2342 TNHTQPTFAL
+2342 TNSTQPTFAL

-2379 DAGGWTFTPTGAWA
+2379 GVGGWSFTPTGAWA

-2451 VTVPTDVN
+2451 VKVPTDVN
-2459 VVRLSIDGGKTWF
+2459 
-2472 NATQSATPGVWDYI
+2472 
-2486 WPDDVADGGYTLTV
+2486 
-2500 EATDE
+2500 E
-2505 AGNKA
+2505 
-2510 TQTLDFTIDTTLSVP
+2510 
-2525 TLSLDSADD
+2525 
-2534 SGIAG
+2534 
-2539 DNITNV
+2539 
-2545 KTPGFTLNNIDTDV
+2545 
-2559 SRVIVEVMHNGI
+2559 
-2571 KQEVPL
+2571 
-2577 VQTGGQWRFA
+2577 
-2587 PTSDWADGDYILTVK
+2587 
-2602 VEDRAGNVKQSAPLT
+2602 
-2617 VTVDT
+2617 
-2622 HIAIDRIELVNDS
+2622 
-2635 GIPGDN
+2635 
-2641 LTNEARPHFQVTVPA
+2641 
-2656 DVNGVRLS
+2656 
-2664 IDGGKTWFDATQSA
+2664 
-2678 TSGVWDYTWLT
+2678 
-2689 NVANG
+2689 
-2694 PHTLM
+2694 
-2699 VEASDKAGNKTT
+2699 
-2711 QKLDFTIDTILSEPT
+2711 
-2726 ITLDSADDSAAG
+2726 
-2738 DNITN
+2738 
-2743 VKMPG
+2743 
-2748 FTLGNI
+2748 
-2754 DADVTKVV
+2754 
-2762 VTVAHDGKNQQ
+2762 
-2773 IELIKNGGVWRFTPG
+2773 
-2788 AAWTDG
+2788 
-2794 DYTLT
+2794 
-2799 VKVEDKAGNTNYS
+2799 
-2812 APLTVTIDTQTS
+2812 
-2824 IDRIEL
+2824 
-2830 LNDTGIVGDN
+2830 
-2840 LTNEARPQF
+2840 
-2849 HITVPTDVNSVQL
+2849 
-2862 SLDGGINWV
+2862 
-2871 NATLTSDGV
+2871 
-2880 WEYIWP
+2880 
-2886 TDLVENTYTLTVKAT
+2886 
-2901 DVAGNTAT
+2901 
-2909 ETLNFIID
+2909 
-2917 TTLSTP
+2917 
-2923 TITLDSADDSGT
+2923 
-2935 ANDNKTNVKTPGFI
+2935 
-2949 IGGIDSDVTQVV
+2949 
-2961 VQVMRDG
+2961 
-2968 HSEEVEL
+2968 
-2975 TQTNGQ
+2975 
-2981 WRFVPG
+2981 
-2987 SAWTD
+2987 
-2992 GDYTLTVTVKDEAGN
+2992 
-3007 IRHSAPLT
+3007 
-3015 VTIDTQI
+3015 
-3022 TIDHIELVNDSGIPD
+3022 
-3037 DNLTNNVRPH
+3037 
-3047 FQVTVPTDVNVVR
+3047 VR

-3096 TVEATDKAGNKT
+3096 TVEATDKAGNQT
-3108 TQQLDFI
+3108 TQKLDFI
-3115 IDTLLSEPTIVL
+3115 IDTMLSEPTIVL
-3127 DNTDDSGTK
+3127 DSTDDSGTK
-3136 GDNLTNV
+3136 GDNLTNA

-3148 LLGNIDADARYVT
+3148 ILGNIDADARYVT
-3161 VEVQHGGTK
+3161 VEVQYGGTK

-3389 WADGSYTLTVEVT
+3389 WADGSYTLTVEVQ

-3516 TRLSTPTIALD
+3516 TRLSTPTIELD

-3715 DITLL
+3715 DITLI

-3847 PVFDIHQV
+3847 PVFDIRQV

-4303 KTSAELRIE
+4303 KTSAELKIE

-4530 ITSVTTPRFVIG
+4530 ITSVTKPRFVIG

-4558 SYSVT
+4558 SYPVT

-4827 TNNKTPTLIG
+4827 TNNKTPTLVG
-4837 STLPNTIVSIYVD
+4837 NTLPNAIVSIYVD

-4964 LGNDGNYELTFKVED
+4964 LGNDGNYVLTFKVED

-5036 TIRNPQGVVI
+5036 TIRSPQGVVI

-5078 GNSQQKEILIE
+5078 GNSQQKDILIE

-5406 PTFSIFGEMNQ
+5406 PTFSISGEMNQ

-5575 SIWVDTHIKVFT
+5575 SIWVDTHIQVFT

-5597 KTEWWSN
+5597 KTDWWSN
-5604 SDLIT
+5604 SSTIT
-5609 MRGTGEI
+5609 MRGMGEI

-5632 VVAATGRWELST
+5632 VVAANGQWELST
-5644 DKLPEGTYDIS
+5644 DQLPEGKYDITLS
-5655 LVIED
+5655 IED
-5660 SAGNRWED
+5660 NAGNRKEE
-5668 VREIFIDRTPP
+5668 VHEIFIDRTPP

-5708 TDSEGNTY
+5708 TDSNGNTY

-5826 ADGSY
+5826 TDGSY

-5928 WNDGNYTLS
+5928 WNDGTYTLS

-5993 ATHLRTEPSAAEE
+5993 ATHLRTVPSAAEE
-6006 SVVKVTAYSITLLN
+6006 SVVKETAYSITLLN

-6043 NIVNVSIMF
+6043 NIVNVSVMF

>member
-1294 GQYTLTVEA
+1294 AQYTLTVEA

-2127 LDNTDDSGTKG
+2127 LDSTDDSGTKG

-2424 AINNIE
+2424 AINN
-2430 LVNDSGIPD
+2430 
-2439 DNLTNNVRPHFQ
+2439 
-2451 VTVPTDVN
+2451 
-2459 VVRLSIDGGKTWF
+2459 
-2472 NATQSATPGVWDYI
+2472 
-2486 WPDDVADGGYTLTV
+2486 
-2500 EATDE
+2500 
-2505 AGNKA
+2505 
-2510 TQTLDFTIDTTLSVP
+2510 
-2525 TLSLDSADD
+2525 
-2534 SGIAG
+2534 
-2539 DNITNV
+2539 
-2545 KTPGFTLNNIDTDV
+2545 
-2559 SRVIVEVMHNGI
+2559 
-2571 KQEVPL
+2571 
-2577 VQTGGQWRFA
+2577 
-2587 PTSDWADGDYILTVK
+2587 
-2602 VEDRAGNVKQSAPLT
+2602 
-2617 VTVDT
+2617 
-2622 HIAIDRIELVNDS
+2622 
-2635 GIPGDN
+2635 
-2641 LTNEARPHFQVTVPA
+2641 
-2656 DVNGVRLS
+2656 
-2664 IDGGKTWFDATQSA
+2664 
-2678 TSGVWDYTWLT
+2678 
-2689 NVANG
+2689 
-2694 PHTLM
+2694 
-2699 VEASDKAGNKTT
+2699 
-2711 QKLDFTIDTILSEPT
+2711 
-2726 ITLDSADDSAAG
+2726 
-2738 DNITN
+2738 
-2743 VKMPG
+2743 
-2748 FTLGNI
+2748 
-2754 DADVTKVV
+2754 
-2762 VTVAHDGKNQQ
+2762 
-2773 IELIKNGGVWRFTPG
+2773 
-2788 AAWTDG
+2788 
-2794 DYTLT
+2794 
-2799 VKVEDKAGNTNYS
+2799 
-2812 APLTVTIDTQTS
+2812 
-2824 IDRIEL
+2824 
-2830 LNDTGIVGDN
+2830 
-2840 LTNEARPQF
+2840 
-2849 HITVPTDVNSVQL
+2849 
-2862 SLDGGINWV
+2862 
-2871 NATLTSDGV
+2871 
-2880 WEYIWP
+2880 
-2886 TDLVENTYTLTVKAT
+2886 
-2901 DVAGNTAT
+2901 
-2909 ETLNFIID
+2909 
-2917 TTLSTP
+2917 
-2923 TITLDSADDSGT
+2923 
-2935 ANDNKTNVKTPGFI
+2935 
-2949 IGGIDSDVTQVV
+2949 
-2961 VQVMRDG
+2961 
-2968 HSEEVEL
+2968 
-2975 TQTNGQ
+2975 
-2981 WRFVPG
+2981 
-2987 SAWTD
+2987 
-2992 GDYTLTVTVKDEAGN
+2992 
-3007 IRHSAPLT
+3007 
-3015 VTIDTQI
+3015 
-3022 TIDHIELVNDSGIPD
+3022 IELVNDSGIPD

-4558 SYSVT
+4558 SYPVT

>member
-521 NLPFTIDTRISYF
+521 NLPFTIDIRISYF

-2127 LDNTDDSGTKG
+2127 LDSTDDSGTKG

-2424 AINNIE
+2424 AINN
-2430 LVNDSGIPD
+2430 
-2439 DNLTNNVRPHFQ
+2439 
-2451 VTVPTDVN
+2451 
-2459 VVRLSIDGGKTWF
+2459 
-2472 NATQSATPGVWDYI
+2472 
-2486 WPDDVADGGYTLTV
+2486 
-2500 EATDE
+2500 
-2505 AGNKA
+2505 
-2510 TQTLDFTIDTTLSVP
+2510 
-2525 TLSLDSADD
+2525 
-2534 SGIAG
+2534 
-2539 DNITNV
+2539 
-2545 KTPGFTLNNIDTDV
+2545 
-2559 SRVIVEVMHNGI
+2559 
-2571 KQEVPL
+2571 
-2577 VQTGGQWRFA
+2577 
-2587 PTSDWADGDYILTVK
+2587 
-2602 VEDRAGNVKQSAPLT
+2602 
-2617 VTVDT
+2617 
-2622 HIAIDRIELVNDS
+2622 
-2635 GIPGDN
+2635 
-2641 LTNEARPHFQVTVPA
+2641 
-2656 DVNGVRLS
+2656 
-2664 IDGGKTWFDATQSA
+2664 
-2678 TSGVWDYTWLT
+2678 
-2689 NVANG
+2689 
-2694 PHTLM
+2694 
-2699 VEASDKAGNKTT
+2699 
-2711 QKLDFTIDTILSEPT
+2711 
-2726 ITLDSADDSAAG
+2726 
-2738 DNITN
+2738 
-2743 VKMPG
+2743 
-2748 FTLGNI
+2748 
-2754 DADVTKVV
+2754 
-2762 VTVAHDGKNQQ
+2762 
-2773 IELIKNGGVWRFTPG
+2773 
-2788 AAWTDG
+2788 
-2794 DYTLT
+2794 
-2799 VKVEDKAGNTNYS
+2799 
-2812 APLTVTIDTQTS
+2812 
-2824 IDRIEL
+2824 
-2830 LNDTGIVGDN
+2830 
-2840 LTNEARPQF
+2840 
-2849 HITVPTDVNSVQL
+2849 
-2862 SLDGGINWV
+2862 
-2871 NATLTSDGV
+2871 
-2880 WEYIWP
+2880 
-2886 TDLVENTYTLTVKAT
+2886 
-2901 DVAGNTAT
+2901 
-2909 ETLNFIID
+2909 
-2917 TTLSTP
+2917 
-2923 TITLDSADDSGT
+2923 
-2935 ANDNKTNVKTPGFI
+2935 
-2949 IGGIDSDVTQVV
+2949 
-2961 VQVMRDG
+2961 
-2968 HSEEVEL
+2968 
-2975 TQTNGQ
+2975 
-2981 WRFVPG
+2981 
-2987 SAWTD
+2987 
-2992 GDYTLTVTVKDEAGN
+2992 
-3007 IRHSAPLT
+3007 
-3015 VTIDTQI
+3015 
-3022 TIDHIELVNDSGIPD
+3022 IELVNDSGIPD

-4558 SYSVT
+4558 SYPVT

-4964 LGNDGNYELTFKVED
+4964 LGNDGNYEL
-4979 VAGNIRE
+4979 
-4986 FGPQNVILDT
+4986 
-4996 VISPLTVVLREAD
+4996 
-5009 DSGKVGDWI
+5009 
-5018 TNKSHVTID
+5018 
-5027 GTAEAGSTL
+5027 
-5036 TIRNPQGVVI
+5036 
-5046 ATLVVGN
+5046 
-5053 DGRWS
+5053 
-5058 AELDLREGSNAFV
+5058 
-5071 VVSEDKA
+5071 
-5078 GNSQQKEILIE
+5078 
-5089 HDTQIEI
+5089 
-5096 SDISLSRDTNSGDKY
+5096 
-5111 DLITNN
+5111 
-5117 KSPVLVAMTD
+5117 
-5127 PGATVQVYINGV
+5127 
-5139 LQGTVEASS
+5139 
-5148 SGNISY
+5148 
-5154 TMPANSADGEYQVQF
+5154 
-5169 VATDTAGNRVE
+5169 
-5180 SAITTVTI
+5180 
-5188 DSQIAVFDIDED
+5188 
-5200 SLPAL
+5200 
-5205 SNNRALSVSGVGEAG
+5205 
-5220 SQVSIFVD
+5220 
-5228 GKLVNVV
+5228 
-5235 MVEADGTW
+5235 
-5243 RAPILLQDDGTFN
+5243 
-5256 IHFSIT
+5256 
-5262 DVAGNTEVSKDYSVD
+5262 
-5277 VDSSTDFPTLNLED
+5277 
-5291 ASNSGSLDDLI
+5291 
-5302 TNHNKP
+5302 
-5308 VLVGTA
+5308 
-5314 EAGATIHIYVDE
+5314 
-5326 KIVANVLVLEDG
+5326 
-5338 TWSYQFDN
+5338 
-5346 ALKDGEYSIRV
+5346 
-5357 VAEDPAGN
+5357 
-5365 TAESPRLLVTID
+5365 
-5377 TSTFIDNPAMVAGS
+5377 
-5391 DNGIFSNDSITSQTR
+5391 
-5406 PTFSIFGEMNQ
+5406 
-5417 SVQIFIDGV
+5417 
-5426 LVDTITVTDRNQVY
+5426 
-5440 RPESPLGDGSH
+5440 
-5451 SIYYVITDK
+5451 
-5460 AGNTATSKTLN
+5460 
-5471 FTIDTFNTTPV
+5471 
-5482 AIDSIGGQTLAEMTG
+5482 
-5497 SDGKIYITDTTRNL
+5497 
-5511 LFSGSAEPNSK
+5511 
-5522 IEIIINGLN
+5522 
-5531 VGEVWVNEKGHW
+5531 
-5543 QMPVNPLYFTEGQL
+5543 
-5557 DITVKST
+5557 
-5564 DRAGNVNQEKY
+5564 
-5575 SIWVDTHIKVFT
+5575 
-5587 SELDDNKSSS
+5587 
-5597 KTEWWSN
+5597 
-5604 SDLIT
+5604 
-5609 MRGTGEI
+5609 
-5616 GATVSLIV
+5616 
-5624 AGVTLATA
+5624 
-5632 VVAATGRWELST
+5632 
-5644 DKLPEGTYDIS
+5644 
-5655 LVIED
+5655 
-5660 SAGNRWED
+5660 
-5668 VREIFIDRTPP
+5668 
-5679 NAPVVTYS
+5679 
-5687 DIVNDLIIMQG
+5687 
-5698 TAEAKSQLII
+5698 
-5708 TDSEGNTY
+5708 
-5716 TLTVPDNG
+5716 
-5724 KWSMAIP
+5724 
-5731 YPSEGKFTITSVDA
+5731 
-5745 IGNRSDD
+5745 
-5752 VPLDI
+5752 
-5757 MKEVPVISLSPDSDS
+5757 
-5772 GTVGDNITRDKQ
+5772 
-5784 PTFII
+5784 
-5789 GNLESD
+5789 
-5795 VVVVQV
+5795 
-5801 DINGTVYNAEKNA
+5801 
-5814 DGVWFF
+5814 
-5820 TPGTPL
+5820 
-5826 ADGSY
+5826 
-5831 TISVIASDAAGNQKN
+5831 
-5846 SLPIT
+5846 
-5851 VTIDSTLTVPE
+5851 
-5862 IALAAGEDNGA
+5862 
-5873 SDSDNVTN
+5873 
-5881 HTQPKFTL
+5881 
-5889 QHIDA
+5889 
-5894 DVTGVTV
+5894 
-5901 NVTHNGVTD
+5901 
-5910 IYQATQGA
+5910 
-5918 DGWTFTPPAA
+5918 
-5928 WNDGNYTLS
+5928 
-5937 VTVVDRAGNSQQ
+5937 
-5949 SASLAVTVDST
+5949 
-5960 VTVTADSQHD
+5960 
-5970 DASDDATATAVTPP
+5970 
-5984 ESETVNAES
+5984 
-5993 ATHLRTEPSAAEE
+5993 
-6006 SVVKVTAYSITLLN
+6006 
-6020 ADSGDEIDRSISQ
+6020 
-6033 TPSFEISVPE
+6033 
-6043 NIVNVSIMF
+6043 
-6052 EGEEFTLPITN
+6052 
-6063 QKAIFEVPLSL
+6063 
-6074 EDGEYT
+6074 
-6080 MDVKFIDKDNDFLI
+6080 
-6094 KEKTFSVDHSSADI
+6094 
-6108 VNAMNVRGKTEDDIN
+6108 
-6123 DSPSTSSVGHNNN
+6123 
-6136 GAIDVFA
+6136 
-6143 VNEVTLPVD
+6143 
-6152 NQEEHA
+6152 

>member
-2127 LDNTDDSGTKG
+2127 LDSTDDSGTKG

-2245 AHPQFRVTVPGDV
+2245 AHPQFCVTVPGDV

-2424 AINNIE
+2424 AINN
-2430 LVNDSGIPD
+2430 
-2439 DNLTNNVRPHFQ
+2439 
-2451 VTVPTDVN
+2451 
-2459 VVRLSIDGGKTWF
+2459 
-2472 NATQSATPGVWDYI
+2472 
-2486 WPDDVADGGYTLTV
+2486 
-2500 EATDE
+2500 
-2505 AGNKA
+2505 
-2510 TQTLDFTIDTTLSVP
+2510 
-2525 TLSLDSADD
+2525 
-2534 SGIAG
+2534 
-2539 DNITNV
+2539 
-2545 KTPGFTLNNIDTDV
+2545 
-2559 SRVIVEVMHNGI
+2559 
-2571 KQEVPL
+2571 
-2577 VQTGGQWRFA
+2577 
-2587 PTSDWADGDYILTVK
+2587 
-2602 VEDRAGNVKQSAPLT
+2602 
-2617 VTVDT
+2617 
-2622 HIAIDRIELVNDS
+2622 
-2635 GIPGDN
+2635 
-2641 LTNEARPHFQVTVPA
+2641 
-2656 DVNGVRLS
+2656 
-2664 IDGGKTWFDATQSA
+2664 
-2678 TSGVWDYTWLT
+2678 
-2689 NVANG
+2689 
-2694 PHTLM
+2694 
-2699 VEASDKAGNKTT
+2699 
-2711 QKLDFTIDTILSEPT
+2711 
-2726 ITLDSADDSAAG
+2726 
-2738 DNITN
+2738 
-2743 VKMPG
+2743 
-2748 FTLGNI
+2748 
-2754 DADVTKVV
+2754 
-2762 VTVAHDGKNQQ
+2762 
-2773 IELIKNGGVWRFTPG
+2773 
-2788 AAWTDG
+2788 
-2794 DYTLT
+2794 
-2799 VKVEDKAGNTNYS
+2799 
-2812 APLTVTIDTQTS
+2812 
-2824 IDRIEL
+2824 
-2830 LNDTGIVGDN
+2830 
-2840 LTNEARPQF
+2840 
-2849 HITVPTDVNSVQL
+2849 
-2862 SLDGGINWV
+2862 
-2871 NATLTSDGV
+2871 
-2880 WEYIWP
+2880 
-2886 TDLVENTYTLTVKAT
+2886 
-2901 DVAGNTAT
+2901 
-2909 ETLNFIID
+2909 
-2917 TTLSTP
+2917 
-2923 TITLDSADDSGT
+2923 
-2935 ANDNKTNVKTPGFI
+2935 
-2949 IGGIDSDVTQVV
+2949 
-2961 VQVMRDG
+2961 
-2968 HSEEVEL
+2968 
-2975 TQTNGQ
+2975 
-2981 WRFVPG
+2981 
-2987 SAWTD
+2987 
-2992 GDYTLTVTVKDEAGN
+2992 
-3007 IRHSAPLT
+3007 
-3015 VTIDTQI
+3015 
-3022 TIDHIELVNDSGIPD
+3022 IELVNDSGIPD

-4558 SYSVT
+4558 SYPVT

>member
-32 LSGPDMNITTPRGSV
+32 LSGPDMNITTPHGSV

-541 NDSGIVGDNVTNN
+541 DDSGIVGDNVTNN

-595 SDSVEGINNLTFTV
+595 SDSVEGVNNLTFTV

-620 FSYVIDTIAPV
+620 FSYVIDTVAPV
-631 PPTVSLEDYVV
+631 PPTVSLEDFVV

-1035 GISDDNLTNIVKPTL
+1035 GIADDNLTNIVKPTL

-1110 ANSAIFDFT
+1110 ANSAVFDFT

-1381 TGGWTFTPPTSW
+1381 TGGWSFTPTGAW

-1439 DDNLTNNVRPHFQ
+1439 NDNLTNNVRPHFQ

-1482 VWDYI
+1482 AWDYI

-1494 GGYTLTVEATDE
+1494 GGYTLTVEATDK
-1506 AGNKA
+1506 AGNKT
-1511 TQTLDFTIDTTLSV
+1511 TQELDFTIDTTLSV
-1525 PTLSLDSADDS
+1525 PTLSLDSTDDS

-2127 LDNTDDSGTKG
+2127 LDSTDDSGTKG
-2138 DHLTNVNKPTFLL
+2138 DNLTNVNKPTFLL

-2315 FTIDTTLSTPV
+2315 FTIDTTLSVPV
-2326 IVLDSADDS
+2326 IVLNSADDT
-2335 GVHGDNM
+2335 GVQGDNM
-2342 TNHTQPTFAL
+2342 TNSTQPTFAL

-2379 DAGGWTFTPTGAWA
+2379 GVGGWSFTPTGAWA

-2451 VTVPTDVN
+2451 VKVPTDVN
-2459 VVRLSIDGGKTWF
+2459 
-2472 NATQSATPGVWDYI
+2472 
-2486 WPDDVADGGYTLTV
+2486 
-2500 EATDE
+2500 E
-2505 AGNKA
+2505 
-2510 TQTLDFTIDTTLSVP
+2510 
-2525 TLSLDSADD
+2525 
-2534 SGIAG
+2534 
-2539 DNITNV
+2539 
-2545 KTPGFTLNNIDTDV
+2545 
-2559 SRVIVEVMHNGI
+2559 
-2571 KQEVPL
+2571 
-2577 VQTGGQWRFA
+2577 
-2587 PTSDWADGDYILTVK
+2587 
-2602 VEDRAGNVKQSAPLT
+2602 
-2617 VTVDT
+2617 
-2622 HIAIDRIELVNDS
+2622 
-2635 GIPGDN
+2635 
-2641 LTNEARPHFQVTVPA
+2641 
-2656 DVNGVRLS
+2656 
-2664 IDGGKTWFDATQSA
+2664 
-2678 TSGVWDYTWLT
+2678 
-2689 NVANG
+2689 
-2694 PHTLM
+2694 
-2699 VEASDKAGNKTT
+2699 
-2711 QKLDFTIDTILSEPT
+2711 
-2726 ITLDSADDSAAG
+2726 
-2738 DNITN
+2738 
-2743 VKMPG
+2743 
-2748 FTLGNI
+2748 
-2754 DADVTKVV
+2754 
-2762 VTVAHDGKNQQ
+2762 
-2773 IELIKNGGVWRFTPG
+2773 
-2788 AAWTDG
+2788 
-2794 DYTLT
+2794 
-2799 VKVEDKAGNTNYS
+2799 
-2812 APLTVTIDTQTS
+2812 
-2824 IDRIEL
+2824 
-2830 LNDTGIVGDN
+2830 
-2840 LTNEARPQF
+2840 
-2849 HITVPTDVNSVQL
+2849 
-2862 SLDGGINWV
+2862 
-2871 NATLTSDGV
+2871 
-2880 WEYIWP
+2880 
-2886 TDLVENTYTLTVKAT
+2886 
-2901 DVAGNTAT
+2901 
-2909 ETLNFIID
+2909 
-2917 TTLSTP
+2917 
-2923 TITLDSADDSGT
+2923 
-2935 ANDNKTNVKTPGFI
+2935 
-2949 IGGIDSDVTQVV
+2949 
-2961 VQVMRDG
+2961 
-2968 HSEEVEL
+2968 
-2975 TQTNGQ
+2975 
-2981 WRFVPG
+2981 
-2987 SAWTD
+2987 
-2992 GDYTLTVTVKDEAGN
+2992 
-3007 IRHSAPLT
+3007 
-3015 VTIDTQI
+3015 
-3022 TIDHIELVNDSGIPD
+3022 
-3037 DNLTNNVRPH
+3037 
-3047 FQVTVPTDVNVVR
+3047 VR

-3096 TVEATDKAGNKT
+3096 TVEATDKAGNQT
-3108 TQQLDFI
+3108 TQKLDFI
-3115 IDTLLSEPTIVL
+3115 IDTMLSEPTIVL
-3127 DNTDDSGTK
+3127 DSTDDSGTK
-3136 GDNLTNV
+3136 GDNLTNA

-3148 LLGNIDADARYVT
+3148 ILGNIDADARYVT
-3161 VEVQHGGTK
+3161 VEVQYGGTK

-3320 STPTIAMDSRDDT
+3320 STPTITMDSRDDT

-3351 NIDADA
+3351 NIDSDA
-3357 HSVILRITQGGN
+3357 QSVILRITQGGN

-3409 QSTPLVVTVDT
+3409 QSTPLIVTVDT

-3471 ATQGIEGVW
+3471 AAQGIEGVW

-3621 AIDRIELVNDSGV
+3621 AIDHIELVNDSGV

-3715 DITLL
+3715 DITLM

-3847 PVFDIHQV
+3847 PVFDIRQV

-4268 TIENTGGN
+4268 TIENTGEN

-4303 KTSAELRIE
+4303 KTSAELKIE

-4530 ITSVTTPRFVIG
+4530 ITSVTKPRFVIG

-4558 SYSVT
+4558 SYPVT

-4888 NSELRSTAVDV
+4888 NSELRSTAVDL

-5302 TNHNKP
+5302 TSHNKP

-5377 TSTFIDNPAMVAGS
+5377 TSTFIDNPVMMAGS

-5406 PTFSIFGEMNQ
+5406 PAFSIYGEMNQ

-5471 FTIDTFNTTPV
+5471 FTIDTLNTTPV

-5531 VGEVWVNEKGHW
+5531 VGEVWVNDKGHW

-5575 SIWVDTHIKVFT
+5575 SIWVDTHIQVFT

-5597 KTEWWSN
+5597 KTDWWSN
-5604 SDLIT
+5604 SSTIT
-5609 MRGTGEI
+5609 MRGMGEI

-5632 VVAATGRWELST
+5632 VVAANGQWELST
-5644 DKLPEGTYDIS
+5644 DQLPEGKYDITLS
-5655 LVIED
+5655 IED
-5660 SAGNRWED
+5660 NAGNRKEE
-5668 VREIFIDRTPP
+5668 VHEIFIDRTPP

-5708 TDSEGNTY
+5708 TDSNGNTY

-5928 WNDGNYTLS
+5928 WNDGTYTLS

-5960 VTVTADSQHD
+5960 VTVTADSQHN

-5993 ATHLRTEPSAAEE
+5993 ATHLRTVPSVAEE
-6006 SVVKVTAYSITLLN
+6006 SVVKETAYSITLLN

-6043 NIVNVSIMF
+6043 NIVNVSVMF

-6080 MDVKFIDKDNDFLI
+6080 MDVKFIDKDDDFLI

-6108 VNAMNVRGKTEDDIN
+6108 VNAMNARGKAEDDIN

>member
-94 LVDSAQVEK
+94 LVDTAQVEK
-103 KGNGKR
+103 KGNGKQ

-114 EEELK
+114 DEELK
-119 KQLDDAENAKKE
+119 KQLDEAENAKKE
-131 ADKAKEEAEKAKEAA
+131 ADKAKEDAEKAKEAA

-157 NSSKQIEEM
+157 NASKQIEEM
-166 LQNFLA
+166 LQNFLT

-207 LPQPINKNTSTGKSN
+207 LPQPVNKNTSTGKSN
-222 SSKNEENKL
+222 NSKNEENKL

-268 GSTAPNATVIIKING
+268 GSTAPNATVIIKMNG
-283 IAVGQAVADSLG
+283 IAVGQAVADGLG
-295 NFTFTAPETLT
+295 NFTFTVSEELT

-313 AEAKTADGS
+313 AEAATADAS
-322 GSAKL
+322 GSTKL
-327 VITIDSVT
+327 VFTIDSVT

-340 ELSPESSV
+340 ELAPESSI

-376 DNKLV
+376 GNKLV

-390 NWSYEFK
+390 KWSYEFK
-397 DNELSEGENSI
+397 DNELTEGENSI

-419 NETTDSIITDT
+419 NETADRIITDT
-430 IAPEKPTI
+430 IPPEKPTL

-443 SDSGIKNDNITNST
+443 SDSGVKDDGITNST

-470 VSIYLGLKH
+470 VSLYLGLKH
-479 LGEVIVAKDGTWS
+479 LGDVIVAKDGSWS

-504 NITATATD
+504 NLTATATD
-512 IAGHTSATA
+512 IAGHTSETTS
-521 NLPFTIDTRISYF
+521 LPFTIDTRISYF
-534 SAEIETT
+534 SAAIDAAD
-541 NDSGIVGDNVTNN
+541 DSGIVGDNVTNN
-554 TRPTF
+554 VRPTF
-559 TGKTEPNAIISVI
+559 TGKTEPNAVISVRNI
-572 NSETGE
+572 DTGE
-578 EVIFKA
+578 EINFKA
-584 NDKGEWTFNFT
+584 NDQGEWKFEFA
-595 SDSVEGINNLTFTV
+595 SDSAEGINNLVFTV

-620 FSYVIDTIAPV
+620 FSYIIDTVAPV
-631 PPTVSLEDYVV
+631 VPTISLDDFVV
-642 LPNGIILSGNDLPA
+642 LPNGIILSGNDLPT

-665 TILLMRDGKL
+665 TILLMRDGKI

-684 GTWNYQFSNKFL
+684 GTWNYQFDKKLL
-696 QGAYDIEIISQDAA
+696 QGAYDIEIVSQDAA
-710 GNKSSTVKY
+710 GNKSPTVKY
-719 SFTIQTEVVPPK
+719 SFTIQTDVVLPK
-731 AELDASDDS
+731 AELEDSDDS
-740 GAKGDW
+740 GVKGDW
-746 ITNKHNA
+746 ITNQYNA
-753 LTLLGTADRFA
+753 LTLLGTADKFA

-775 GVTTADADGNWN
+775 GVTTADADGNWT

-793 LSDNVYKITVES
+793 LSDNVYKITVEA
-805 IDPLGRTS
+805 IDPLGRTA

-838 GVKGDMITKIN
+838 GVIGDMITKIN
-849 TPLFTGMAEANA
+849 TPLFTGIAEANA
-861 KVSIYVDGVLS
+861 KVSIYIDGVLS

-883 NFQFTTALSDGSHD
+883 NFQSTTILPDGSHN
-897 VTVKVEDIAGNT
+897 VTVKVEDVAGNT

-914 YNFQIVTQTQK
+914 YNFQIITQTQK
-925 PTIELVNDTGVDN
+925 PTIELVNDTGIDS
-938 TDHIINEKNPA
+938 TDHIINEKSPA

-966 ALIAEVRT
+966 VLFAEVKT
-974 NKDGRWE
+974 NKDGVWG
-981 YTLKADQGLVDGDHR
+981 YTLKPDQGLIDGDYK
-996 ITASVEDIAG
+996 ITATVEDVAG
-1006 NIAHS
+1006 NVAHS
-1011 DPFLISVDTAIS
+1011 DPFSISVDTTIS
-1023 IPIVSLSPDSDS
+1023 VPVISLSPDSDS
-1035 GISDDNLTNIVKPTL
+1035 GISNDNLTNVVKPTL
-1050 HLKDIDPDIISVQVW
+1050 HLKDIDPDVASVQVW
-1065 DAMSDTQIGVATQQ
+1065 DAVSNKQIGVATQQ
-1079 PDGSWAYT
+1079 PDGTWAYT
-1087 FTSDLTEGLHQVYV
+1087 FTSDLTEGKHQIYV

-1110 ANSAIFDFT
+1110 ASSAVFDFT
-1119 IDTTVSTPVIS
+1119 IDNTISTPAIS
-1130 LLSKDDTGV
+1130 LLPRDDTGLK
-1139 TGDNLTNINK
+1139 GDDLTNINK
-1149 PGFAISGVDADAH
+1149 PVFVINGVDVDAH
-1162 RVVVQVMHNGV
+1162 RVIVQVLHNGV
-1173 SEEIELSHLNGSW
+1173 TEKIELSHSNGNW
-1186 LFIPG
+1186 IFTPG
-1191 NTWADGS
+1191 DAWADGS
-1198 YTLTVKVEDKAGNT
+1198 YTLTVEVKDKAGNISH
-1212 NYSAPLTVVIDT
+1212 SAPLTVTVDT
-1224 QIAIDGVELV
+1224 HIAINNVELV
-1234 NDSGVK
+1234 NDNGVK

-1247 DRPHFRVT
+1247 AHPQFRVT
-1255 VPTDVNEVRLS
+1255 VPVDVNEVSLS
-1266 IDGGNSWVQATPGV
+1266 IDGGVTWVKATQSTTPGV
-1280 AGSWEYIWPTDLAD
+1280 WNYTWPTTVPD
-1294 GQYTLTVEA
+1294 GDYTLAVKA
-1303 TDKAGNTVTKTIDFA
+1303 TDNAGNTITETLPFTI
-1318 VDTTLSVPV
+1318 DTTLSTPV
-1327 IVLDSAD
+1327 IVLDHVD
-1334 DTGIQGDNMTNST
+1334 DTGDKGDNMTNRT
-1347 QPTFALQHID
+1347 QPTFTLQHID
-1357 DDAVRV
+1357 KDAVSV
-1363 TVSVEHGGVTTT
+1363 KVSVEHGGVSTT

-1381 TGGWTFTPPTSW
+1381 ADGWTFTPTGAW
-1393 ADGDYTLSVSVEDKA
+1393 TDGDYTLSVSVEDAA
-1408 GNTSHSASLT
+1408 GNTSQSAPLT

-1425 AINNIELVNDSGIP
+1425 AIDRIEMLNDRGIP
-1439 DDNLTNNVRPHFQ
+1439 NDNLTNEVRPHFQ
-1452 VTVPTDVNVVRLSID
+1452 VKVPTDVNQVRLSID
-1467 GGKTWFNATQSATPG
+1467 DGNTWVTAVLKSTG
-1482 VWDYI
+1482 VWEYI
-1487 WPDDVAD
+1487 WPDDMAD
-1494 GGYTLTVEATDE
+1494 GSYTLTVEATDV
-1506 AGNKA
+1506 AGNKT

-1525 PTLSLDSADDS
+1525 PTITLDDTDDS
-1536 GIAGDNI
+1536 GTKGDNI
-1543 TNVKTPGFTLNN
+1543 THVKTPGFTLGN
-1555 IDTDVSRVIV
+1555 IDTDARRVVV
-1565 EVMHNGIKQE
+1565 EVMHNGSKQE
-1575 VPLVQTG
+1575 IPLTQSG
-1582 GQWRFAPTSDW
+1582 GKWRFTPTSNW
-1593 ADGDYILTVKVED
+1593 MDGDYTLTVKVED
-1606 RAGNVKQSAPLTV
+1606 RAGNVKESAPLTV
-1619 TVDTHIAIDRIELVN
+1619 TVDTQIAINSVELVN
-1634 DSGIP
+1634 DTSNP
-1639 GDNLTNEA
+1639 NDNLTKDV
-1647 RPHFQVTVPADVN
+1647 RPHFQVKVPTDVN
-1660 GVRLSIDGGKT
+1660 EVRLSIDGGKT
-1671 WFDATQSA
+1671 WVKATQSA
-1679 TSGVW
+1679 TPGVW
-1684 DYTWLTNVANG
+1684 DYTWLSDVG
-1695 PHTLMVEASDKAG
+1695 EGKHTLIVEATDAAG
-1708 NKTTQKLDFTIDTI
+1708 NKATERLDFTIDTT

-1727 ITLDSADDSAA
+1727 ITLDSLDDSAA
-1738 GDNITN
+1738 GDNITY
-1744 VKMPGFTLGNIDAD
+1744 VKTPGFTLGNIDAD
-1758 VTKVVVTVAHDG
+1758 VASVSVTVTHNG
-1770 KNQQIELIKNGGV
+1770 KSQQVDLIQTGGQ
-1783 WRFTPGAAWTDGD
+1783 WRFTPGTAWTDGD

-1804 DKAGNTNYSAPLT
+1804 DEAGNINYSAPLT
-1817 VTIDTQTSI
+1817 VTIDTQTAI
-1826 DRIELLNDTGIV
+1826 DRIELINDTSLAGS
-1838 GDNLTN
+1838 NLTN
-1844 EARPQFHITV
+1844 ELRPQFHIAV
-1854 PTDVNSVQL
+1854 PKDVNSVQL
-1863 SLDGGINWV
+1863 SIDGGANWV
-1872 NATLTSDGVWEYIWP
+1872 NATLTAGGVWEYVWP
-1887 TDLVENTYTLTV
+1887 TDLAEGTYTLTV
-1899 KATDVAGNTATET
+1899 KATDIAGNTATDT
-1912 LNFII
+1912 LNFTI
-1917 DTTLSTPTITL
+1917 DNTLSMPTIAL
-1928 DSADDSG
+1928 DAMDDTG
-1935 TANDNKTNVKTPGF
+1935 TGNDNTTNVKTPGF
-1949 IIGGIDSDVTQ
+1949 IIGGVDADVIQ
-1960 VVVQV
+1960 VIVQIAH
-1965 MRDGHSEEVELTQTN
+1965 DGGSEEVELTQTN

-1987 GSAWTDGDYTLTVT
+1987 GSAWTDGDYTLTVI

-2009 RHSAPLTVT
+2009 SHSAPLTVT
-2018 IDTQITIDHIE
+2018 IDTQIAIDNIE

-2040 LTNNVRPHFQVTVP
+2040 LTNDVRPHFQVKVP
-2054 TDVNVVR
+2054 TDVNEVR
-2061 LSIDGGKTWFNATQ
+2061 LSIDGGTTWVKATQ
-2075 SATPGVWDYTWLAD
+2075 SATKGVWDYTWLSD

-2097 TVEATDK
+2097 TVEATDA
-2104 AGNKTTQQLDFIID
+2104 AGNKTTQTLDFTID
-2118 TLLSEPTIV
+2118 TTLSEPTIA
-2127 LDNTDDSGTKG
+2127 LDDTNDSGTKG
-2138 DHLTNVNKPTFLL
+2138 DNLTNANKPTFIL

-2164 VQHGG
+2164 VQHG
-2169 TKEVLTATKDA
+2169 
-2180 TGNWSV
+2180 S
-2186 TPTGTWADGDYTLTV
+2186 
-2201 RVEDEAGN
+2201 
-2209 EKHSASLTVTV
+2209 
-2220 DTQITIDVIELV
+2220 
-2232 NDNGIPGDNMTND
+2232 
-2245 AHPQFRVTVPGDV
+2245 
-2258 NEVSLSIDGGVTWV
+2258 
-2272 KATQSATPGVWN
+2272 
-2284 YTWPG
+2284 
-2289 TVPDGDYTLNV
+2289 
-2300 KATDNAGNTV
+2300 
-2310 TETLH
+2310 
-2315 FTIDTTLSTPV
+2315 
-2326 IVLDSADDS
+2326 
-2335 GVHGDNM
+2335 
-2342 TNHTQPTFAL
+2342 
-2352 QHIDDDAVRVTVS
+2352 
-2365 VEHGGVTT
+2365 
-2373 TFDATK
+2373 
-2379 DAGGWTFTPTGAWA
+2379 
-2393 DGDYT
+2393 
-2398 LSVSVEDKAGN
+2398 
-2409 TSHSASLT
+2409 
-2417 VTVDTQI
+2417 
-2424 AINNIE
+2424 
-2430 LVNDSGIPD
+2430 
-2439 DNLTNNVRPHFQ
+2439 
-2451 VTVPTDVN
+2451 
-2459 VVRLSIDGGKTWF
+2459 
-2472 NATQSATPGVWDYI
+2472 
-2486 WPDDVADGGYTLTV
+2486 
-2500 EATDE
+2500 
-2505 AGNKA
+2505 
-2510 TQTLDFTIDTTLSVP
+2510 
-2525 TLSLDSADD
+2525 
-2534 SGIAG
+2534 
-2539 DNITNV
+2539 
-2545 KTPGFTLNNIDTDV
+2545 
-2559 SRVIVEVMHNGI
+2559 
-2571 KQEVPL
+2571 
-2577 VQTGGQWRFA
+2577 
-2587 PTSDWADGDYILTVK
+2587 
-2602 VEDRAGNVKQSAPLT
+2602 
-2617 VTVDT
+2617 
-2622 HIAIDRIELVNDS
+2622 
-2635 GIPGDN
+2635 
-2641 LTNEARPHFQVTVPA
+2641 
-2656 DVNGVRLS
+2656 
-2664 IDGGKTWFDATQSA
+2664 
-2678 TSGVWDYTWLT
+2678 
-2689 NVANG
+2689 
-2694 PHTLM
+2694 
-2699 VEASDKAGNKTT
+2699 
-2711 QKLDFTIDTILSEPT
+2711 
-2726 ITLDSADDSAAG
+2726 
-2738 DNITN
+2738 
-2743 VKMPG
+2743 
-2748 FTLGNI
+2748 
-2754 DADVTKVV
+2754 
-2762 VTVAHDGKNQQ
+2762 
-2773 IELIKNGGVWRFTPG
+2773 
-2788 AAWTDG
+2788 
-2794 DYTLT
+2794 
-2799 VKVEDKAGNTNYS
+2799 
-2812 APLTVTIDTQTS
+2812 
-2824 IDRIEL
+2824 
-2830 LNDTGIVGDN
+2830 
-2840 LTNEARPQF
+2840 
-2849 HITVPTDVNSVQL
+2849 
-2862 SLDGGINWV
+2862 
-2871 NATLTSDGV
+2871 
-2880 WEYIWP
+2880 
-2886 TDLVENTYTLTVKAT
+2886 
-2901 DVAGNTAT
+2901 
-2909 ETLNFIID
+2909 
-2917 TTLSTP
+2917 
-2923 TITLDSADDSGT
+2923 
-2935 ANDNKTNVKTPGFI
+2935 
-2949 IGGIDSDVTQVV
+2949 
-2961 VQVMRDG
+2961 
-2968 HSEEVEL
+2968 
-2975 TQTNGQ
+2975 
-2981 WRFVPG
+2981 
-2987 SAWTD
+2987 
-2992 GDYTLTVTVKDEAGN
+2992 
-3007 IRHSAPLT
+3007 
-3015 VTIDTQI
+3015 
-3022 TIDHIELVNDSGIPD
+3022 
-3037 DNLTNNVRPH
+3037 
-3047 FQVTVPTDVNVVR
+3047 
-3060 LSIDGGKT
+3060 
-3068 WFNATQSATPG
+3068 
-3079 VWDYTWLA
+3079 
-3087 DVGEGKHTL
+3087 
-3096 TVEATDKAGNKT
+3096 
-3108 TQQLDFI
+3108 
-3115 IDTLLSEPTIVL
+3115 
-3127 DNTDDSGTK
+3127 
-3136 GDNLTNV
+3136 
-3143 NKPTF
+3143 
-3148 LLGNIDADARYVT
+3148 
-3161 VEVQHGGTK
+3161 TK
-3170 EVLTATKGATGIW
+3170 EVLTATKGTNGVW
-3183 SVTPT
+3183 SVIPT

-3193 GDYTLTVRVE
+3193 GSYTLTVRVE
-3203 DDAGNVKYSAP
+3203 DNAENVKYSAP
-3214 LTVTVDTQITIDVIE
+3214 LTVTVDTHISIDNIE
-3229 LVNDNGIPGDNL
+3229 LVNDNGTPGDNL
-3241 TNDVRPHFR
+3241 TNEVRPQFR

-3265 GGNTWVRATQGTA
+3265 GGKTWVSAMQGAA

-3296 TVEATDKAG
+3296 MVEATDAAG
-3305 NKTTQTLDFTIDTRL
+3305 NKKTQTLDFTIDTQL
-3320 STPTIAMDSRDDT
+3320 STPTIKMDGRDDT
-3333 GAIGDHITSVKR
+3333 GITGDHITSVKT
-3345 PGFTIG
+3345 PAFTIG

-3357 HSVILRITQGGN
+3357 NSVVLRITQGSN
-3369 SQEVTLTQV
+3369 SQEVKLTQV

-3389 WADGSYTLTVEVT
+3389 WADGSYTLTVEVK
-3402 DNAGNVR
+3402 DNAGNIR

-3426 ITLVNDHGVPDD
+3426 ITLVNDNGEPDD

-3444 RPQFEITVPADV
+3444 RPQFEIKVPVDV

-3463 DGGANWVS
+3463 DGGTNWVN
-3471 ATQGIEGVW
+3471 AVQGVKGVKGVW
-3480 GYTWPTDMGDG
+3480 GYTWPTEIGDG

-3499 TDRAGNT
+3499 KDTAGNT
-3506 ATQTLEFFID
+3506 ATQTLDFTID
-3516 TRLSTPTIALD
+3516 TKLSTPTIALD
-3527 STDDTGT
+3527 GTDDTGT
-3534 PGDDMTNRTRPTF
+3534 PGDGMTKKTQPTF
-3547 ILQNIDSDVINVTV
+3547 VLQNIDTDVVKVTV
-3561 SVTHNGTTTSFTAT
+3561 SVTHNGTTSTFAAT
-3575 QGAGGWSFTPPAP
+3575 QGAGGWYFTPLTP
-3588 WGDGDYTLTVTVE
+3588 WGDGNYTLTVTAE

-3613 TVTVDTQI
+3613 TVTVDTQV
-3621 AIDRIELVNDSGV
+3621 AINHIELVNDSGA
-3634 PGDNVTKH
+3634 PDINLTKH

-3648 ISVPD
+3648 ISVPE
-3653 DVEKVLL
+3653 DVNEVRL
-3660 SIDGGTTWVTAI
+3660 SIDGGTTWVAAI
-3672 KSSTAGIWDYTWP
+3672 KSSTAGIWDYTWS
-3685 TDMPEGQHTL
+3685 TDVPEGEHIL
-3695 TVEVT
+3695 TVEAT
-3700 DGAGNKMTETLNFTI
+3700 DAAGNTIRQTLTFTI
-3715 DITLL
+3715 DITLS

-3733 QNKNDNLT
+3733 QIKNDNLT
-3741 SVTQPVFVLGSIDKD
+3741 SVTQPVFVLGHIDKD

-3785 PDSALAD
+3785 PDSALED
-3792 GSYTFTVTVTDVA
+3792 GSYKLTVTVTDAA
-3805 GNQQTSAPLKV
+3805 GNQQTSAPLTV

-3821 LTTPVIE
+3821 LTAPTIE
-3828 LAAGE
+3828 LAPGE
-3833 DSGTVGDRL
+3833 DSSTVGDRL

-3847 PVFDIHQV
+3847 PVFDIHQI

-3869 GKTHEEAAVFTNG
+3869 GKTHEEAAVFSNG

-3889 ASWADGSYQLAVV
+3889 ASWADGSYQIAVV
-3902 VEDLAGNV
+3902 VEDRAGNV
-3910 KESAPFEVRID
+3910 KESAPLEVRID

-3948 SFRIDVPGDVVQV
+3948 SFRIEVPADVVQV

-3966 GGANWNVIRKNAD
+3966 GGTSWSPIRKNAD

-3984 DSPNT
+3984 ESMNT

-4027 LDAGQDTGANT
+4027 LDAGQDTGTNT

-4053 NVDPDVIKVVVTI
+4053 NVDLDVIKVVVTI

-4146 FSIVTADDITHVRVK
+4146 FSIVTADDIVQVRVK

-4181 NVGSALPDGQHTLLV
+4181 NTSSALPDGKHSLLV

-4202 GNVAQETLQFTIDTT
+4202 GNVAQETLQFTVDTT
-4217 LREPTIVLDPT
+4217 LQEPTIVLDPT

-4276 LTFTPDQPLSDGQH
+4276 LTFTPDKPLSDGQH

-4303 KTSAELRIE
+4303 KTSAELQIE

-4322 TLTTDSGV
+4322 TLKTDSGI

-4336 TNATRPSF
+4336 TNAKRPSF
-4344 EIATPDD
+4344 EIETPAD
-4351 VTSVLVSFDGVNWT
+4351 VTIVQVSFDGVNWT

-4371 AGQWEFTAGSALP
+4371 AGQWEFTAGSELP

-4406 GFTVD
+4406 DFTVD
-4411 TQIDGLSV
+4411 TQINGLSV
-4419 VMLDDAGKDSTD
+4419 VMLDDAGKDTAD

-4440 FEISAREPLQSVTVI
+4440 FEISAGEPLQSVTVI

-4490 EDIAGNKISKEVSF
+4490 EDIAGNKVNKEVSF
-4504 TIDTIVSD
+4504 TIDTVISD

-4523 GESAVDN
+4523 GESTVDN
-4530 ITSVTTPRFVIG
+4530 ITSVTRPRFVIG

-4548 DTVVIRINGV
+4548 DTVVIRINGI
-4558 SYSVT
+4558 SYPVT
-4563 ANGNNLWEFQVPVAL
+4563 ASGNNLWEFQVPVAL
-4578 NDGVYEA
+4578 KDGVYEA
-4585 VVVFRDIA
+4585 AVVFKDIA

-4608 TSVSVR
+4608 TSVTVR

-4621 GNSNSDNLTNKQN
+4621 GSSNSDNLTNKQN

-4640 AEPNAKLVITIVD
+4640 AEPNAKLEINIVD
-4653 DKSGREVLKQT
+4653 DASNVVLKQT
-4664 ITVGADGNW
+4664 VTVGPDGNW
-4673 SVTPNIL
+4673 SITPSL
-4680 PDGMYTIN
+4680 LADGTYTIN
-4688 VVATDVAGNTAQ
+4688 VTATDVAGNTAQ
-4700 TQERFTIDTVT
+4700 TQEKFTIDTVT
-4711 IDPTIRLSD
+4711 TDPTIRLSD
-4720 PSIDDQH
+4720 PSVDDQH
-4727 EATSLRPEFKGFA
+4727 EATSLRPEFKGIA
-4740 EAFSTIMIQW
+4740 EAFSTIMIKW
-4750 DGKVVGSANANAN
+4750 DGKVIGSANANAN
-4763 GEWSWTPP
+4763 GDWSWTPP

-4793 SQVDFPVV
+4793 SQVDFAVV

-4813 LSEESDSGALGDFT
+4813 LSDESDTGPLGDFT
-4827 TNNKTPTLIG
+4827 TSNKTPTLIG
-4837 STLPNTIVSIYVD
+4837 NTLPNTIVSIYVD
-4850 GVKVGEATA
+4850 GLKVGEATA
-4859 DTAGRYTFQLSEM
+4859 DTAGRYTFQLPEM
-4872 KDGHY
+4872 NDGQY

-4882 IVNPRD
+4882 IINPRD
-4888 NSELRSTAVDV
+4888 HNELRSTAVDV
-4899 TIDTEVAELV
+4899 TIDTQVAELV
-4909 WNISGMHEG
+4909 WNVSGMHEG

-4933 PNSKI
+4933 PNSKVI
-4938 TIFVNG
+4938 ILVNG
-4944 VEKAIAYTTGAG
+4944 VEKAIAYTTGTG

-4964 LGNDGNYELTFKVED
+4964 LGNDGNYVLTFRVED
-4979 VAGNIRE
+4979 VAGNTRE
-4986 FGPQNVILDT
+4986 FGPQHVILDT
-4996 VISPLTVVLREAD
+4996 VIAPMTVELREID
-5009 DSGKVGDWI
+5009 DSGKIGDWI
-5018 TNKSHVTID
+5018 TKKSHVTLE

-5058 AELDLREGSNAFV
+5058 AEVDLLEGSNAFV
-5071 VVSEDKA
+5071 VISEDKA

-5139 LQGTVEASS
+5139 LQGKVEANS

-5169 VATDTAGNRVE
+5169 VATDIAGNRIE

-5200 SLPAL
+5200 TLPTL

-5235 MVEADGTW
+5235 MVEADGSW
-5243 RAPILLQDDGTFN
+5243 NAPILLQDDGTFN

-5262 DVAGNTEVSKDYSVD
+5262 DVAGNTEVSKNYSVD
-5277 VDSSTDFPTLNLED
+5277 VDSSTAFPTLNLD
-5291 ASNSGSLDDLI
+5291 KLSNSGSHDDLI
-5302 TNHNKP
+5302 TSHNKP

-5377 TSTFIDNPAMVAGS
+5377 TSTFIDNPVMMAGS
-5391 DNGIFSNDSITSQTR
+5391 DNGFFSNDSITSQTR
-5406 PTFSIFGEMNQ
+5406 PAFSIFGEMNQ

-5482 AIDSIGGQTLAEMTG
+5482 VIDSIDGQTLAEMTG

-5531 VGEVWVNEKGHW
+5531 VGEVWVNDKGHW
-5543 QMPVNPLYFTEGQL
+5543 QMPVNPVYFTEGQL

-5575 SIWVDTHIKVFT
+5575 SIWVDTHIQVFT

-5597 KTEWWSN
+5597 KTDWWSN
-5604 SDLIT
+5604 SSTIT
-5609 MRGTGEI
+5609 MRGMGEI

-5632 VVAATGRWELST
+5632 VVAANGQWELST
-5644 DKLPEGTYDIS
+5644 DQLPEGKYDITLS
-5655 LVIED
+5655 IED
-5660 SAGNRWED
+5660 NAGNRKEE
-5668 VREIFIDRTPP
+5668 VHEIFIDRTPP

-5708 TDSEGNTY
+5708 TDSNGNSY

-5724 KWSMAIP
+5724 NWSMAIP

-5757 MKEVPVISLSPDSDS
+5757 MKDVPVISLAVDSD
-5772 GTVGDNITRDKQ
+5772 GNIVGDNITQDNQ

-5795 VVVVQV
+5795 VVTVQV

-5910 IYQATQGA
+5910 TYQATQGA
-5918 DGWTFTPPAA
+5918 DDWTFTPPAA
-5928 WNDGNYTLS
+5928 WNDGTYTLS

-5970 DASDDATATAVTPP
+5970 DASDDATPTAVTPP

-5993 ATHLRTEPSAAEE
+5993 ATHLRTVPSAAEE
-6006 SVVKVTAYSITLLN
+6006 SVVKETAYSITLLN

-6043 NIVNVSIMF
+6043 NIVNVSVMF

-6080 MDVKFIDKDNDFLI
+6080 MDVKFIDKDDDFLI

-6108 VNAMNVRGKTEDDIN
+6108 VNAMNARGKTEDDIN

-6136 GAIDVFA
+6136 GAIEVFA

>member
-157 NSSKQIEEM
+157 NSSKQMEEM
-166 LQNFLA
+166 LQEFLA

-390 NWSYEFK
+390 NWSYEFR

-430 IAPEKPTI
+430 IPPEKPTI
-438 ELDDS
+438 ELDDN

-541 NDSGIVGDNVTNN
+541 DDSGIVGDNVTNN

-620 FSYVIDTIAPV
+620 FSYVIDTIAPL

-719 SFTIQTEVVPPK
+719 SFTIQTEVVSPK

-960 KLYIDG
+960 KLYVDG

-1035 GISDDNLTNIVKPTL
+1035 GIADDNLTNIVKPTL

-1110 ANSAIFDFT
+1110 ANSAVFDFT

-1186 LFIPG
+1186 LFTPG

-1212 NYSAPLTVVIDT
+1212 SYSAPLTVVIDT

-1327 IVLDSAD
+1327 IVLNSAD
-1334 DTGIQGDNMTNST
+1334 DTGVQGDNMTNRT

-1381 TGGWTFTPPTSW
+1381 TGGWTFTPTASW
-1393 ADGDYTLSVSVEDKA
+1393 TDGDYTLSVSVEDKA

-1439 DDNLTNNVRPHFQ
+1439 NDNLTNNVRPHFQ

-1467 GGKTWFNATQSATPG
+1467 GGKTWVTAAQKAAG
-1482 VWDYI
+1482 VWEYI
-1487 WPDDVAD
+1487 WPDDVTD
-1494 GGYTLTVEATDE
+1494 GSHTLTVEATDE

-1543 TNVKTPGFTLNN
+1543 TSVKTPGFTLNN

-1639 GDNLTNEA
+1639 DDNLTNEA

-1695 PHTLMVEASDKAG
+1695 PHTLMVEATDKAG
-1708 NKTTQKLDFTIDTI
+1708 NKTTQKLDFIIDTL

-2018 IDTQITIDHIE
+2018 IDTQIAIDHIE

-2034 GIPDDN
+2034 GIPNDN

-2104 AGNKTTQQLDFIID
+2104 AGNKTTQKLDFIID

-2127 LDNTDDSGTKG
+2127 LDSTDDSGTKG
-2138 DHLTNVNKPTFLL
+2138 DNLTNVNKPTFLL

-2201 RVEDEAGN
+2201 RVEDDAGN
-2209 EKHSASLTVTV
+2209 VKYSASLTVTV

-2232 NDNGIPGDNMTND
+2232 NDSGTRGDNLTND
-2245 AHPQFRVTVPGDV
+2245 ANPHFRITVPGDV

-2272 KATQSATPGVWN
+2272 KATQSVTPGVWN

-2342 TNHTQPTFAL
+2342 TNRTQPTFAL
-2352 QHIDDDAVRVTVS
+2352 QQIDDDAVRVTVS

-2379 DAGGWTFTPTGAWA
+2379 GTGGWTFTPTGAWA

-2472 NATQSATPGVWDYI
+2472 NATQSATPGVWDY
-2486 WPDDVADGGYTLTV
+2486 
-2500 EATDE
+2500 
-2505 AGNKA
+2505 
-2510 TQTLDFTIDTTLSVP
+2510 
-2525 TLSLDSADD
+2525 
-2534 SGIAG
+2534 
-2539 DNITNV
+2539 
-2545 KTPGFTLNNIDTDV
+2545 
-2559 SRVIVEVMHNGI
+2559 
-2571 KQEVPL
+2571 
-2577 VQTGGQWRFA
+2577 
-2587 PTSDWADGDYILTVK
+2587 
-2602 VEDRAGNVKQSAPLT
+2602 
-2617 VTVDT
+2617 
-2622 HIAIDRIELVNDS
+2622 
-2635 GIPGDN
+2635 
-2641 LTNEARPHFQVTVPA
+2641 
-2656 DVNGVRLS
+2656 
-2664 IDGGKTWFDATQSA
+2664 
-2678 TSGVWDYTWLT
+2678 
-2689 NVANG
+2689 
-2694 PHTLM
+2694 
-2699 VEASDKAGNKTT
+2699 
-2711 QKLDFTIDTILSEPT
+2711 
-2726 ITLDSADDSAAG
+2726 
-2738 DNITN
+2738 
-2743 VKMPG
+2743 
-2748 FTLGNI
+2748 
-2754 DADVTKVV
+2754 
-2762 VTVAHDGKNQQ
+2762 
-2773 IELIKNGGVWRFTPG
+2773 
-2788 AAWTDG
+2788 
-2794 DYTLT
+2794 
-2799 VKVEDKAGNTNYS
+2799 
-2812 APLTVTIDTQTS
+2812 
-2824 IDRIEL
+2824 
-2830 LNDTGIVGDN
+2830 
-2840 LTNEARPQF
+2840 
-2849 HITVPTDVNSVQL
+2849 
-2862 SLDGGINWV
+2862 
-2871 NATLTSDGV
+2871 
-2880 WEYIWP
+2880 
-2886 TDLVENTYTLTVKAT
+2886 
-2901 DVAGNTAT
+2901 
-2909 ETLNFIID
+2909 
-2917 TTLSTP
+2917 
-2923 TITLDSADDSGT
+2923 
-2935 ANDNKTNVKTPGFI
+2935 
-2949 IGGIDSDVTQVV
+2949 
-2961 VQVMRDG
+2961 
-2968 HSEEVEL
+2968 
-2975 TQTNGQ
+2975 
-2981 WRFVPG
+2981 
-2987 SAWTD
+2987 
-2992 GDYTLTVTVKDEAGN
+2992 
-3007 IRHSAPLT
+3007 
-3015 VTIDTQI
+3015 
-3022 TIDHIELVNDSGIPD
+3022 
-3037 DNLTNNVRPH
+3037 
-3047 FQVTVPTDVNVVR
+3047 
-3060 LSIDGGKT
+3060 
-3068 WFNATQSATPG
+3068 
-3079 VWDYTWLA
+3079 TWLA

-3096 TVEATDKAGNKT
+3096 TVEATDKAGNQT

-3148 LLGNIDADARYVT
+3148 LLGNIDVDARYVT
-3161 VEVQHGGTK
+3161 VEVLHGGTK

-3389 WADGSYTLTVEVT
+3389 WADGSYTLTVEVQ

-3409 QSTPLVVTVDT
+3409 QSTPLIVTVDT

-3471 ATQGIEGVW
+3471 AAQGIEGVW

-3491 KHTLTVMV
+3491 KHILTVMV

-4066 DGHDYNAT
+4066 DGHDYNAI

-4303 KTSAELRIE
+4303 KTSAELQIE

-4371 AGQWEFTAGSALP
+4371 AGQWQFTAGSALP

-4504 TIDTIVSD
+4504 TIDTVVSD
-4512 PSIDLLDADDT
+4512 PRIDLLDADDT

-4530 ITSVTTPRFVIG
+4530 ITSITKPRFVIG

-4558 SYSVT
+4558 SYPVT

-4621 GNSNSDNLTNKQN
+4621 GSSNSDNLTNKQN

-4653 DKSGREVLKQT
+4653 DKSGREVLKHT

-4720 PSIDDQH
+4720 PSIDDQY
-4727 EATSLRPEFKGFA
+4727 EATSLRPEFKGLA

-4827 TNNKTPTLIG
+4827 TNNKTPTLVG
-4837 STLPNTIVSIYVD
+4837 NTLPNAIVSIYVD

-4944 VEKAIAYTTGAG
+4944 VEKAIAYTTGTG

-5078 GNSQQKEILIE
+5078 GNSQQKDILIE

-5243 RAPILLQDDGTFN
+5243 RAPILLQDDGKFN

-5302 TNHNKP
+5302 TSHNKP

-5377 TSTFIDNPAMVAGS
+5377 TSTFIDNPVMMASS

-5406 PTFSIFGEMNQ
+5406 PAFSIFGEMNQ

-5531 VGEVWVNEKGHW
+5531 VGEVWVNDKGHW

-5575 SIWVDTHIKVFT
+5575 SIWVDTHIQVFT

-5597 KTEWWSN
+5597 KTDWWSN
-5604 SDLIT
+5604 SSTIT
-5609 MRGTGEI
+5609 MRGMGEI

-5632 VVAATGRWELST
+5632 VVAANGQWELST
-5644 DKLPEGTYDIS
+5644 DQLPEGKYDITLS
-5655 LVIED
+5655 IED
-5660 SAGNRWED
+5660 NAGNRKEE
-5668 VREIFIDRTPP
+5668 VHEIFIDRTPP

-5708 TDSEGNTY
+5708 TDSNGNTY

-5752 VPLDI
+5752 VSLDI
-5757 MKEVPVISLSPDSDS
+5757 MKETPVISLSPDSDS
-5772 GTVGDNITRDKQ
+5772 GTAGDNITRDNQ

-5881 HTQPKFTL
+5881 HNHTQPKFTL

-5910 IYQATQGA
+5910 TYQATQGA

-5928 WNDGNYTLS
+5928 WNDGTYTLS
-5937 VTVVDRAGNSQQ
+5937 VTVVDRAGNSLQ
-5949 SASLAVTVDST
+5949 SASLEVTVDST

-5970 DASDDATATAVTPP
+5970 DASDDATPTAVTPP

-5993 ATHLRTEPSAAEE
+5993 ATHLRTVASAAEE
-6006 SVVKVTAYSITLLN
+6006 SVVKETAYSITLLN

-6043 NIVNVSIMF
+6043 NIVNVSVMF

-6080 MDVKFIDKDNDFLI
+6080 MDVKFIDKDDDFLI

-6108 VNAMNVRGKTEDDIN
+6108 VNAMNARGKTEDDIN

>member
-157 NSSKQIEEM
+157 NSSKQMEEM
-166 LQNFLA
+166 LQEFLA

-430 IAPEKPTI
+430 IPPEKPTI

-1110 ANSAIFDFT
+1110 ANSAVFDFT

-1173 SEEIELSHLNGSW
+1173 SEEIELSHHNGSW
-1186 LFIPG
+1186 LFTPG

-1212 NYSAPLTVVIDT
+1212 NYSTPLTVVIDT

-1266 IDGGNSWVQATPGV
+1266 IDGGLSWVQATPGV

-1318 VDTTLSVPV
+1318 VDSTLSVPV
-1327 IVLDSAD
+1327 IVLNNAD
-1334 DTGIQGDNMTNST
+1334 DTGIQGDNLTNRT
-1347 QPTFALQHID
+1347 QPTFALQQID

-1381 TGGWTFTPPTSW
+1381 TGGWTFTPPALW

-1482 VWDYI
+1482 AWDYI

-1494 GGYTLTVEATDE
+1494 GGYTLTVEATDK
-1506 AGNKA
+1506 AGNQT
-1511 TQTLDFTIDTTLSV
+1511 TQELDFTIDTTLSV

-1593 ADGDYILTVKVED
+1593 GDGDYILTVKVED

-1708 NKTTQKLDFTIDTI
+1708 NKTTQKLDFIIDTI

-2018 IDTQITIDHIE
+2018 IDTQIAIDHIE

-2040 LTNNVRPHFQVTVP
+2040 LTNNVRPQFQVTVP

-2075 SATPGVWDYTWLAD
+2075 SATPGVWDYTWLTD
-2089 VGEGKHTL
+2089 VANGSHTL
-2097 TVEATDK
+2097 TVEATDA
-2104 AGNKTTQQLDFIID
+2104 AGNKATQNLEFNID
-2118 TLLSEPTIV
+2118 TLLSEPTIA
-2127 LDNTDDSGTKG
+2127 LDSTDDSGTKG
-2138 DHLTNVNKPTFLL
+2138 DNLTSVNKPTFIL

-2169 TKEVLTATKDA
+2169 TKEVLTATKGA
-2180 TGNWSV
+2180 TGIWSV
-2186 TPTGTWADGDYTLTV
+2186 TPTGMWADGSHTLTV

-2209 EKHSASLTVTV
+2209 VKYSVPLTITV
-2220 DTQITIDVIELV
+2220 DTQITIDDIELV
-2232 NDNGIPGDNMTND
+2232 NDSGTKGDNLTND
-2245 AHPQFRVTVPGDV
+2245 ANPHFRITVPGDV

-2272 KATQSATPGVWN
+2272 KAMQSSTSGVWN
-2284 YTWPG
+2284 YTWPK
-2289 TVPDGDYTLNV
+2289 TLADDDYTLTV

-2310 TETLH
+2310 TRTLD

-2326 IVLDSADDS
+2326 IVLDSADDT
-2335 GVHGDNM
+2335 GVQGDNM
-2342 TNHTQPTFAL
+2342 TNRTQPTFNL

-2373 TFDATK
+2373 TFDVTK
-2379 DAGGWTFTPTGAWA
+2379 DAGGWTFTPPTSWGA
-2393 DGDYT
+2393 GDYT

-2439 DNLTNNVRPHFQ
+2439 DNLTNNVRPQFQ
-2451 VTVPTDVN
+2451 VKVPTDVN
-2459 VVRLSIDGGKTWF
+2459 
-2472 NATQSATPGVWDYI
+2472 
-2486 WPDDVADGGYTLTV
+2486 
-2500 EATDE
+2500 E
-2505 AGNKA
+2505 
-2510 TQTLDFTIDTTLSVP
+2510 
-2525 TLSLDSADD
+2525 
-2534 SGIAG
+2534 
-2539 DNITNV
+2539 
-2545 KTPGFTLNNIDTDV
+2545 
-2559 SRVIVEVMHNGI
+2559 
-2571 KQEVPL
+2571 
-2577 VQTGGQWRFA
+2577 
-2587 PTSDWADGDYILTVK
+2587 
-2602 VEDRAGNVKQSAPLT
+2602 
-2617 VTVDT
+2617 
-2622 HIAIDRIELVNDS
+2622 
-2635 GIPGDN
+2635 
-2641 LTNEARPHFQVTVPA
+2641 
-2656 DVNGVRLS
+2656 
-2664 IDGGKTWFDATQSA
+2664 
-2678 TSGVWDYTWLT
+2678 
-2689 NVANG
+2689 
-2694 PHTLM
+2694 
-2699 VEASDKAGNKTT
+2699 
-2711 QKLDFTIDTILSEPT
+2711 
-2726 ITLDSADDSAAG
+2726 
-2738 DNITN
+2738 
-2743 VKMPG
+2743 
-2748 FTLGNI
+2748 
-2754 DADVTKVV
+2754 
-2762 VTVAHDGKNQQ
+2762 
-2773 IELIKNGGVWRFTPG
+2773 
-2788 AAWTDG
+2788 
-2794 DYTLT
+2794 
-2799 VKVEDKAGNTNYS
+2799 
-2812 APLTVTIDTQTS
+2812 
-2824 IDRIEL
+2824 
-2830 LNDTGIVGDN
+2830 
-2840 LTNEARPQF
+2840 
-2849 HITVPTDVNSVQL
+2849 
-2862 SLDGGINWV
+2862 
-2871 NATLTSDGV
+2871 
-2880 WEYIWP
+2880 
-2886 TDLVENTYTLTVKAT
+2886 
-2901 DVAGNTAT
+2901 
-2909 ETLNFIID
+2909 
-2917 TTLSTP
+2917 
-2923 TITLDSADDSGT
+2923 
-2935 ANDNKTNVKTPGFI
+2935 
-2949 IGGIDSDVTQVV
+2949 
-2961 VQVMRDG
+2961 
-2968 HSEEVEL
+2968 
-2975 TQTNGQ
+2975 
-2981 WRFVPG
+2981 
-2987 SAWTD
+2987 
-2992 GDYTLTVTVKDEAGN
+2992 
-3007 IRHSAPLT
+3007 
-3015 VTIDTQI
+3015 
-3022 TIDHIELVNDSGIPD
+3022 
-3037 DNLTNNVRPH
+3037 
-3047 FQVTVPTDVNVVR
+3047 VR

-3096 TVEATDKAGNKT
+3096 TVEATDKAGNQT
-3108 TQQLDFI
+3108 TQKLDFI
-3115 IDTLLSEPTIVL
+3115 IDTLLSEPTIAL
-3127 DNTDDSGTK
+3127 DSTDDSGTK
-3136 GDNLTNV
+3136 GDNLTSV

-3148 LLGNIDADARYVT
+3148 ILGNIDADARYVT

-3188 GTWAD
+3188 GMWAD
-3193 GDYTLTVRVE
+3193 GSHTLTVRVE

-3214 LTVTVDTQITIDVIE
+3214 LTVTVDTHIAIDDIE

-3305 NKTTQTLDFTIDTRL
+3305 NQTTQTLDFTIDTRL

-3351 NIDADA
+3351 NIDSDA

-3369 SQEVTLTQV
+3369 SQEVTLTQA

-3389 WADGSYTLTVEVT
+3389 WADGSYTLTVEVQ

-3409 QSTPLVVTVDT
+3409 QSTPLIVTVDT

-3471 ATQGIEGVW
+3471 AAQGIEGVW

-3816 TIDGT
+3816 TIDGS

-3842 TNHDR
+3842 TKHDR
-3847 PVFDIHQV
+3847 PVFDIRQV

-3910 KESAPFEVRID
+3910 KESAPLEVRID

-3948 SFRIDVPGDVVQV
+3948 SFRIDVPGDVIQV

-3984 DSPNT
+3984 DTPNA
-3989 LVDGTYTLRVEATDE
+3989 LVDGTYTLRVEATDQ

-4181 NVGSALPDGQHTLLV
+4181 NVVSALPDGQHTLLV

-4303 KTSAELRIE
+4303 ITSAELKIE

-4365 PISKNA
+4365 PVSKNA
-4371 AGQWEFTAGSALP
+4371 AGQWQFTAGSALS

-4504 TIDTIVSD
+4504 TIDTVVSD
-4512 PSIDLLDADDT
+4512 PRIDLLDADDT

-4530 ITSVTTPRFVIG
+4530 ITSVTKPRFVIG

-4558 SYSVT
+4558 SYPVT

-4621 GNSNSDNLTNKQN
+4621 GSSNSDNLTNKQN

-4653 DKSGREVLKQT
+4653 DKSGREVLKHT

-4720 PSIDDQH
+4720 PSIDDQY
-4727 EATSLRPEFKGFA
+4727 EATSLRPEFKGLA

-4827 TNNKTPTLIG
+4827 TNNKTPTLVG
-4837 STLPNTIVSIYVD
+4837 NTLPNAIVSIYVD

-5078 GNSQQKEILIE
+5078 GNSQQKDILIE

-5243 RAPILLQDDGTFN
+5243 RAPILLQDDGKFN

-5302 TNHNKP
+5302 TSHNKP

-5377 TSTFIDNPAMVAGS
+5377 TSTFIDNPVMMAGS

-5406 PTFSIFGEMNQ
+5406 PAFSIFGEMNQ

-5531 VGEVWVNEKGHW
+5531 VGEVWVNDKGHW

-5575 SIWVDTHIKVFT
+5575 SIWVDTHIQVFT

-5597 KTEWWSN
+5597 KTDWWSN
-5604 SDLIT
+5604 SSTIT
-5609 MRGTGEI
+5609 MRGMGEI

-5632 VVAATGRWELST
+5632 VVAANGQWELST
-5644 DKLPEGTYDIS
+5644 DQLPEGKYDITLS
-5655 LVIED
+5655 IED
-5660 SAGNRWED
+5660 NAGNRKEE
-5668 VREIFIDRTPP
+5668 VHEIFIDRTPP

-5708 TDSEGNTY
+5708 TDSNGNTY

-5881 HTQPKFTL
+5881 HNHTQPKFTL

-5928 WNDGNYTLS
+5928 WNDGTYTLS
-5937 VTVVDRAGNSQQ
+5937 VTVVDRAGNSLQ
-5949 SASLAVTVDST
+5949 SASLEVTVDST

-5970 DASDDATATAVTPP
+5970 DAIDDATATAVTPP

-5993 ATHLRTEPSAAEE
+5993 ATHLRTVPSAAEE
-6006 SVVKVTAYSITLLN
+6006 SVVKETAYSITLLN

-6043 NIVNVSIMF
+6043 NIVNVSVMF

-6080 MDVKFIDKDNDFLI
+6080 MDVKFIDKDDDFLI

-6108 VNAMNVRGKTEDDIN
+6108 VNAMNARGKTEDDIN

>member
-430 IAPEKPTI
+430 IPPEKPTI

-960 KLYIDG
+960 KLYVDG

-1035 GISDDNLTNIVKPTL
+1035 GIADDNLTNIVNPTL

-1065 DAMSDTQIGVATQQ
+1065 DAASDTQIGVATQQ

-1110 ANSAIFDFT
+1110 ANSAVFDFT

-1186 LFIPG
+1186 LFTPG

-1212 NYSAPLTVVIDT
+1212 SYSAPLTVVIDT

-1381 TGGWTFTPPTSW
+1381 TGGWSFTPTGAW

-1439 DDNLTNNVRPHFQ
+1439 NDNLTNNVRPHFQ

-1494 GGYTLTVEATDE
+1494 GGYTLTVEATDK
-1506 AGNKA
+1506 AGNKT
-1511 TQTLDFTIDTTLSV
+1511 TQELDFTIDTTLSV

-1639 GDNLTNEA
+1639 DDNLTNEA

-2127 LDNTDDSGTKG
+2127 LDSTDDSGTKG
-2138 DHLTNVNKPTFLL
+2138 DNLTNVNKPTFLL

-2245 AHPQFRVTVPGDV
+2245 THPQFRVTVPGDV

-2326 IVLDSADDS
+2326 IVLDSADDT
-2335 GVHGDNM
+2335 GIQGDNM
-2342 TNHTQPTFAL
+2342 TNRTQPTFNL

-2379 DAGGWTFTPTGAWA
+2379 DAGGWTFTPPTSWGA
-2393 DGDYT
+2393 GDYT

-2451 VTVPTDVN
+2451 VKVPTDVN
-2459 VVRLSIDGGKTWF
+2459 
-2472 NATQSATPGVWDYI
+2472 
-2486 WPDDVADGGYTLTV
+2486 
-2500 EATDE
+2500 E
-2505 AGNKA
+2505 
-2510 TQTLDFTIDTTLSVP
+2510 
-2525 TLSLDSADD
+2525 
-2534 SGIAG
+2534 
-2539 DNITNV
+2539 
-2545 KTPGFTLNNIDTDV
+2545 
-2559 SRVIVEVMHNGI
+2559 
-2571 KQEVPL
+2571 
-2577 VQTGGQWRFA
+2577 
-2587 PTSDWADGDYILTVK
+2587 
-2602 VEDRAGNVKQSAPLT
+2602 
-2617 VTVDT
+2617 
-2622 HIAIDRIELVNDS
+2622 
-2635 GIPGDN
+2635 
-2641 LTNEARPHFQVTVPA
+2641 
-2656 DVNGVRLS
+2656 
-2664 IDGGKTWFDATQSA
+2664 
-2678 TSGVWDYTWLT
+2678 
-2689 NVANG
+2689 
-2694 PHTLM
+2694 
-2699 VEASDKAGNKTT
+2699 
-2711 QKLDFTIDTILSEPT
+2711 
-2726 ITLDSADDSAAG
+2726 
-2738 DNITN
+2738 
-2743 VKMPG
+2743 
-2748 FTLGNI
+2748 
-2754 DADVTKVV
+2754 
-2762 VTVAHDGKNQQ
+2762 
-2773 IELIKNGGVWRFTPG
+2773 
-2788 AAWTDG
+2788 
-2794 DYTLT
+2794 
-2799 VKVEDKAGNTNYS
+2799 
-2812 APLTVTIDTQTS
+2812 
-2824 IDRIEL
+2824 
-2830 LNDTGIVGDN
+2830 
-2840 LTNEARPQF
+2840 
-2849 HITVPTDVNSVQL
+2849 
-2862 SLDGGINWV
+2862 
-2871 NATLTSDGV
+2871 
-2880 WEYIWP
+2880 
-2886 TDLVENTYTLTVKAT
+2886 
-2901 DVAGNTAT
+2901 
-2909 ETLNFIID
+2909 
-2917 TTLSTP
+2917 
-2923 TITLDSADDSGT
+2923 
-2935 ANDNKTNVKTPGFI
+2935 
-2949 IGGIDSDVTQVV
+2949 
-2961 VQVMRDG
+2961 
-2968 HSEEVEL
+2968 
-2975 TQTNGQ
+2975 
-2981 WRFVPG
+2981 
-2987 SAWTD
+2987 
-2992 GDYTLTVTVKDEAGN
+2992 
-3007 IRHSAPLT
+3007 
-3015 VTIDTQI
+3015 
-3022 TIDHIELVNDSGIPD
+3022 
-3037 DNLTNNVRPH
+3037 
-3047 FQVTVPTDVNVVR
+3047 VR

-3096 TVEATDKAGNKT
+3096 TVEATDKAGNQT
-3108 TQQLDFI
+3108 TQKLDFI

-3127 DNTDDSGTK
+3127 DSTDDSGTK
-3136 GDNLTNV
+3136 GDNLTNA

-3148 LLGNIDADARYVT
+3148 ILGNIDADARYVT

-3278 GIWDYTW
+3278 GTWDYTW

-3351 NIDADA
+3351 NIDSDA
-3357 HSVILRITQGGN
+3357 QSVILRITQGGN

-3409 QSTPLVVTVDT
+3409 QSTPLIVTVDT

-3575 QGAGGWSFTPPAP
+3575 QGAGGWSFTPPAT

-3621 AIDRIELVNDSGV
+3621 AIDHIELVNDSGV

-3695 TVEVT
+3695 IVEVT
-3700 DGAGNKMTETLNFTI
+3700 DGAGNKMTGTLDFTI

-3847 PVFDIHQV
+3847 PVFDIRQI

-3910 KESAPFEVRID
+3910 KESAPLEVRID

-4255 VSHIVVHIDGRDY
+4255 VSHIVVHLDGRDY
-4268 TIENTGGN
+4268 TIENKGGN

-4303 KTSAELRIE
+4303 KTSAELKIE

-4371 AGQWEFTAGSALP
+4371 AGQWQFTAGSALP

-4440 FEISAREPLQSVTVI
+4440 FEISAREQLQSVTVI

-4530 ITSVTTPRFVIG
+4530 ITSVTKPRFVIG

-4558 SYSVT
+4558 SYPVT

-4621 GNSNSDNLTNKQN
+4621 GSSNSDNLTNKQN

-4653 DKSGREVLKQT
+4653 DKSGREVLKHT

-4720 PSIDDQH
+4720 PSIDDQY
-4727 EATSLRPEFKGFA
+4727 EATSLRPEFKGLA

-5078 GNSQQKEILIE
+5078 GNSQQKDILIE

-5235 MVEADGTW
+5235 MVEADGSW

-5262 DVAGNTEVSKDYSVD
+5262 DVAGNTQVSKNYSVD

-5575 SIWVDTHIKVFT
+5575 SIWVDTHIQVFT

-5597 KTEWWSN
+5597 KTDWWSN
-5604 SDLIT
+5604 SSTIT
-5609 MRGTGEI
+5609 MRGMGEI

-5632 VVAATGRWELST
+5632 VVAANGQWELST
-5644 DKLPEGTYDIS
+5644 DQLPEGKYDITLS
-5655 LVIED
+5655 IED
-5660 SAGNRWED
+5660 HAGNRKEE
-5668 VREIFIDRTPP
+5668 VHEIFIDRTPP

-5708 TDSEGNTY
+5708 TDSNGNTY

-5862 IALAAGEDNGA
+5862 IALAAGEDNGV

-5910 IYQATQGA
+5910 TYQATQGA

-5928 WNDGNYTLS
+5928 WNDGTYTLS

-5970 DASDDATATAVTPP
+5970 DASDDATPTAVTPP

-5993 ATHLRTEPSAAEE
+5993 DTHLRTVPSAAEE
-6006 SVVKVTAYSITLLN
+6006 SVVKETAYSITLLN
-6020 ADSGDEIDRSISQ
+6020 ANSGDEIDRSISQ

-6043 NIVNVSIMF
+6043 NIVNVSVMF

-6080 MDVKFIDKDNDFLI
+6080 MDVKFIDKDDDFLI

-6108 VNAMNVRGKTEDDIN
+6108 VNAMNARGKTEDDIN

>member
-157 NSSKQIEEM
+157 NSSKQMEEM
-166 LQNFLA
+166 LQEFLA

-184 DASQQNTQAKAT
+184 DASQQNTQAKAS

-430 IAPEKPTI
+430 IPPEKPTI

-541 NDSGIVGDNVTNN
+541 DDSGIVGDNVTNN

-578 EVIFKA
+578 EVVFKA
-584 NDKGEWTFNFT
+584 NDQGEWTFNFT

-620 FSYVIDTIAPV
+620 FSYFIDTIAPL

-1110 ANSAIFDFT
+1110 ANSAVFDFT

-1186 LFIPG
+1186 LFTPG
-1191 NTWADGS
+1191 NTWTDGS

-1327 IVLDSAD
+1327 IVLNSAD
-1334 DTGIQGDNMTNST
+1334 DTGVQGDNMTNRT

-1381 TGGWTFTPPTSW
+1381 TGGWTFTPTASW
-1393 ADGDYTLSVSVEDKA
+1393 TDGDYTLSVSVEDKA

-1439 DDNLTNNVRPHFQ
+1439 DDNLTNNVRPQFQ

-1467 GGKTWFNATQSATPG
+1467 GGKTWVTAAQKATG
-1482 VWDYI
+1482 VWEYI
-1487 WPDDVAD
+1487 WPDDVTD
-1494 GGYTLTVEATDE
+1494 GSHTLTVEATDE

-1863 SLDGGINWV
+1863 SLDGGTNWV

-1912 LNFII
+1912 LNFTI

-1965 MRDGHSEEVELTQTN
+1965 MRDGHSEEVELTQIG

-2040 LTNNVRPHFQVTVP
+2040 LTNNVRPQFQVTVP

-2075 SATPGVWDYTWLAD
+2075 SSTPGVWDYTWLAD

-2138 DHLTNVNKPTFLL
+2138 DNLTNVNKPTFLL

-2201 RVEDEAGN
+2201 RVEDDTGN
-2209 EKHSASLTVTV
+2209 VKHSASLTVTV
-2220 DTQITIDVIELV
+2220 DTQITIDDIELV
-2232 NDNGIPGDNMTND
+2232 NDSGTRGDNLTNN
-2245 AHPQFRVTVPGDV
+2245 ANPHFRITVPGDV

-2272 KATQSATPGVWN
+2272 KATQSVTPGVWN

-2326 IVLDSADDS
+2326 IVLDSADDT
-2335 GVHGDNM
+2335 GIQGDNM
-2342 TNHTQPTFAL
+2342 TNRTQPTFNL

-2379 DAGGWTFTPTGAWA
+2379 DAGGWTFTPPTSWGA
-2393 DGDYT
+2393 GDYT

-2472 NATQSATPGVWDYI
+2472 NATQSATPGVWDY
-2486 WPDDVADGGYTLTV
+2486 
-2500 EATDE
+2500 
-2505 AGNKA
+2505 
-2510 TQTLDFTIDTTLSVP
+2510 
-2525 TLSLDSADD
+2525 
-2534 SGIAG
+2534 
-2539 DNITNV
+2539 
-2545 KTPGFTLNNIDTDV
+2545 
-2559 SRVIVEVMHNGI
+2559 
-2571 KQEVPL
+2571 
-2577 VQTGGQWRFA
+2577 
-2587 PTSDWADGDYILTVK
+2587 
-2602 VEDRAGNVKQSAPLT
+2602 
-2617 VTVDT
+2617 
-2622 HIAIDRIELVNDS
+2622 
-2635 GIPGDN
+2635 
-2641 LTNEARPHFQVTVPA
+2641 
-2656 DVNGVRLS
+2656 
-2664 IDGGKTWFDATQSA
+2664 
-2678 TSGVWDYTWLT
+2678 
-2689 NVANG
+2689 
-2694 PHTLM
+2694 
-2699 VEASDKAGNKTT
+2699 
-2711 QKLDFTIDTILSEPT
+2711 
-2726 ITLDSADDSAAG
+2726 
-2738 DNITN
+2738 
-2743 VKMPG
+2743 
-2748 FTLGNI
+2748 
-2754 DADVTKVV
+2754 
-2762 VTVAHDGKNQQ
+2762 
-2773 IELIKNGGVWRFTPG
+2773 
-2788 AAWTDG
+2788 
-2794 DYTLT
+2794 
-2799 VKVEDKAGNTNYS
+2799 
-2812 APLTVTIDTQTS
+2812 
-2824 IDRIEL
+2824 
-2830 LNDTGIVGDN
+2830 
-2840 LTNEARPQF
+2840 
-2849 HITVPTDVNSVQL
+2849 
-2862 SLDGGINWV
+2862 
-2871 NATLTSDGV
+2871 
-2880 WEYIWP
+2880 
-2886 TDLVENTYTLTVKAT
+2886 
-2901 DVAGNTAT
+2901 
-2909 ETLNFIID
+2909 
-2917 TTLSTP
+2917 
-2923 TITLDSADDSGT
+2923 
-2935 ANDNKTNVKTPGFI
+2935 
-2949 IGGIDSDVTQVV
+2949 
-2961 VQVMRDG
+2961 
-2968 HSEEVEL
+2968 
-2975 TQTNGQ
+2975 
-2981 WRFVPG
+2981 
-2987 SAWTD
+2987 
-2992 GDYTLTVTVKDEAGN
+2992 
-3007 IRHSAPLT
+3007 
-3015 VTIDTQI
+3015 
-3022 TIDHIELVNDSGIPD
+3022 
-3037 DNLTNNVRPH
+3037 
-3047 FQVTVPTDVNVVR
+3047 
-3060 LSIDGGKT
+3060 
-3068 WFNATQSATPG
+3068 
-3079 VWDYTWLA
+3079 TWLA

-3096 TVEATDKAGNKT
+3096 TVEATDKAGNQT
-3108 TQQLDFI
+3108 TQKLDFI
-3115 IDTLLSEPTIVL
+3115 IDTLLSEPTIAL
-3127 DNTDDSGTK
+3127 DSTDDSGTK

-3148 LLGNIDADARYVT
+3148 ILGNIDADARYVT
-3161 VEVQHGGTK
+3161 VEVQHGGTGTK

-3278 GIWDYTW
+3278 GTWDYTW

-3369 SQEVTLTQV
+3369 SQEVTLTQA

-3389 WADGSYTLTVEVT
+3389 WADGSYTLTVEVQ

-3409 QSTPLVVTVDT
+3409 QSTPLIVTVDT

-3621 AIDRIELVNDSGV
+3621 AIDHIELVNDSGV

-3715 DITLL
+3715 DITLM

-3847 PVFDIHQV
+3847 PVFDIRQV

-4217 LREPTIVLDPT
+4217 LQEPTIVLDPT

-4255 VSHIVVHIDGRDY
+4255 VSHIVVHLDGRDY

-4303 KTSAELRIE
+4303 KTSAELKIE

-4322 TLTTDSGV
+4322 TLITDSGV

-4371 AGQWEFTAGSALP
+4371 AGQWQFTAGSALS

-4504 TIDTIVSD
+4504 TIDTVVSD
-4512 PSIDLLDADDT
+4512 PRIDLLDADDT

-4530 ITSVTTPRFVIG
+4530 ITSVTKPRFVIG

-4558 SYSVT
+4558 SYPVT

-4621 GNSNSDNLTNKQN
+4621 GSSNSDNLTNKQN

-4720 PSIDDQH
+4720 PSIDDQY
-4727 EATSLRPEFKGFA
+4727 EATSLRPEFKGLA

-4837 STLPNTIVSIYVD
+4837 NTLPNAIVSIYVD

-5188 DSQIAVFDIDED
+5188 DSKIAVFDIDED

-5243 RAPILLQDDGTFN
+5243 RAPILLQDDGKFN

-5302 TNHNKP
+5302 TSHNKP

-5377 TSTFIDNPAMVAGS
+5377 TSTFIDNPAMMAGS
-5391 DNGIFSNDSITSQTR
+5391 DNGIFSNDSVTSQTR
-5406 PTFSIFGEMNQ
+5406 PAFSIFGEMNQ

-5575 SIWVDTHIKVFT
+5575 SIWVDTHIQVFT

-5597 KTEWWSN
+5597 KTDWWSN
-5604 SDLIT
+5604 SSTIT
-5609 MRGTGEI
+5609 MRGMGEI

-5632 VVAATGRWELST
+5632 VVAANGQWELST
-5644 DKLPEGTYDIS
+5644 DQLPEGKYDITLS
-5655 LVIED
+5655 IED
-5660 SAGNRWED
+5660 NAGNRKEE
-5668 VREIFIDRTPP
+5668 VHEIFIDRTPP

-5698 TAEAKSQLII
+5698 AAEAKSQLII
-5708 TDSEGNTY
+5708 TDSNGNTY

-5910 IYQATQGA
+5910 TYQATQGA

-5993 ATHLRTEPSAAEE
+5993 ATHLRTVPSAAEE
-6006 SVVKVTAYSITLLN
+6006 SVVKETAYSITLLN

-6043 NIVNVSIMF
+6043 NIVNVSVMF

-6080 MDVKFIDKDNDFLI
+6080 MDVKFIDKDDDFLI

-6108 VNAMNVRGKTEDDIN
+6108 VNAMNARGKTEDDIN

>member
-1 MGNKSIQKFFA
+1 M
-12 DQNSVI
+12 
-18 DLSSL
+18 
-23 GNAKGAKVS
+23 
-32 LSGPDMNITTPRGSV
+32 
-47 IIVNGALYSSIK
+47 
-59 GNNLAV
+59 
-65 KFKDKTIT
+65 
-73 GAKILGSVDL
+73 
-83 KDIQLERIDSS
+83 
-94 LVDSAQVEK
+94 
-103 KGNGKR
+103 
-109 RNKKE
+109 
-114 EEELK
+114 
-119 KQLDDAENAKKE
+119 
-131 ADKAKEEAEKAKEAA
+131 
-146 EKALNEAFEVQ
+146 
-157 NSSKQIEEM
+157 
-166 LQNFLA
+166 
-172 DNVAKDNLAQQS
+172 
-184 DASQQNTQAKAT
+184 
-196 QASKQNDAEKV
+196 
-207 LPQPINKNTSTGKSN
+207 NKNTSTGKSN

-430 IAPEKPTI
+430 IPPEKPTI

-631 PPTVSLEDYVV
+631 PPTVSLEDFVV

-981 YTLKADQGLVDGDHR
+981 YTLKADQGLVDGDHK

-1035 GISDDNLTNIVKPTL
+1035 GIADDNLTNIVKPTL

-1110 ANSAIFDFT
+1110 ANSAVFDFT

-1186 LFIPG
+1186 LFTPG

-1212 NYSAPLTVVIDT
+1212 SYSAPLTVVIDT

-1327 IVLDSAD
+1327 IVLNSAD
-1334 DTGIQGDNMTNST
+1334 DTGVQGDNMTNST

-1381 TGGWTFTPPTSW
+1381 TGGWSFTPTGAW

-1439 DDNLTNNVRPHFQ
+1439 NDNLTNNVRPHFQ

-1482 VWDYI
+1482 AWDYI

-1494 GGYTLTVEATDE
+1494 GGYTLTVEATDK
-1506 AGNKA
+1506 AGNKT
-1511 TQTLDFTIDTTLSV
+1511 TQELDFTIDTTLSV

-2127 LDNTDDSGTKG
+2127 LDSTDDSGTKG

-2326 IVLDSADDS
+2326 IVLDSADDT
-2335 GVHGDNM
+2335 GIQGDNM
-2342 TNHTQPTFAL
+2342 TNRTQPTFNL

-2379 DAGGWTFTPTGAWA
+2379 GVGGWTFTPPTSWGA
-2393 DGDYT
+2393 GDYT

-2451 VTVPTDVN
+2451 VKVPTDVN
-2459 VVRLSIDGGKTWF
+2459 
-2472 NATQSATPGVWDYI
+2472 
-2486 WPDDVADGGYTLTV
+2486 
-2500 EATDE
+2500 E
-2505 AGNKA
+2505 
-2510 TQTLDFTIDTTLSVP
+2510 
-2525 TLSLDSADD
+2525 
-2534 SGIAG
+2534 
-2539 DNITNV
+2539 
-2545 KTPGFTLNNIDTDV
+2545 
-2559 SRVIVEVMHNGI
+2559 
-2571 KQEVPL
+2571 
-2577 VQTGGQWRFA
+2577 
-2587 PTSDWADGDYILTVK
+2587 
-2602 VEDRAGNVKQSAPLT
+2602 
-2617 VTVDT
+2617 
-2622 HIAIDRIELVNDS
+2622 
-2635 GIPGDN
+2635 
-2641 LTNEARPHFQVTVPA
+2641 
-2656 DVNGVRLS
+2656 
-2664 IDGGKTWFDATQSA
+2664 
-2678 TSGVWDYTWLT
+2678 
-2689 NVANG
+2689 
-2694 PHTLM
+2694 
-2699 VEASDKAGNKTT
+2699 
-2711 QKLDFTIDTILSEPT
+2711 
-2726 ITLDSADDSAAG
+2726 
-2738 DNITN
+2738 
-2743 VKMPG
+2743 
-2748 FTLGNI
+2748 
-2754 DADVTKVV
+2754 
-2762 VTVAHDGKNQQ
+2762 
-2773 IELIKNGGVWRFTPG
+2773 
-2788 AAWTDG
+2788 
-2794 DYTLT
+2794 
-2799 VKVEDKAGNTNYS
+2799 
-2812 APLTVTIDTQTS
+2812 
-2824 IDRIEL
+2824 
-2830 LNDTGIVGDN
+2830 
-2840 LTNEARPQF
+2840 
-2849 HITVPTDVNSVQL
+2849 
-2862 SLDGGINWV
+2862 
-2871 NATLTSDGV
+2871 
-2880 WEYIWP
+2880 
-2886 TDLVENTYTLTVKAT
+2886 
-2901 DVAGNTAT
+2901 
-2909 ETLNFIID
+2909 
-2917 TTLSTP
+2917 
-2923 TITLDSADDSGT
+2923 
-2935 ANDNKTNVKTPGFI
+2935 
-2949 IGGIDSDVTQVV
+2949 
-2961 VQVMRDG
+2961 
-2968 HSEEVEL
+2968 
-2975 TQTNGQ
+2975 
-2981 WRFVPG
+2981 
-2987 SAWTD
+2987 
-2992 GDYTLTVTVKDEAGN
+2992 
-3007 IRHSAPLT
+3007 
-3015 VTIDTQI
+3015 
-3022 TIDHIELVNDSGIPD
+3022 
-3037 DNLTNNVRPH
+3037 
-3047 FQVTVPTDVNVVR
+3047 VR

-3096 TVEATDKAGNKT
+3096 TVEATDKAGNQT
-3108 TQQLDFI
+3108 TQKLDFI

-3127 DNTDDSGTK
+3127 DSTDDSGTK
-3136 GDNLTNV
+3136 GDNLTNA

-3148 LLGNIDADARYVT
+3148 ILGNIDADARYVT

-3278 GIWDYTW
+3278 GTWDYTW

-3320 STPTIAMDSRDDT
+3320 STPTITMDSRDDT

-3389 WADGSYTLTVEVT
+3389 WADGSYTLTVEVQ

-3409 QSTPLVVTVDT
+3409 QSTPLIVTVDT

-3471 ATQGIEGVW
+3471 AAQGIEGVW

-3621 AIDRIELVNDSGV
+3621 AIDHIELVNDSGV

-3715 DITLL
+3715 DITLM

-3847 PVFDIHQV
+3847 PVFDIRQV

-4530 ITSVTTPRFVIG
+4530 ITSVTKPRFVIG

-4558 SYSVT
+4558 SYPVT

-5575 SIWVDTHIKVFT
+5575 SIWVDTHIQVFT

-5597 KTEWWSN
+5597 KTDWWSN
-5604 SDLIT
+5604 SSTIT
-5609 MRGTGEI
+5609 MRGMGEI

-5632 VVAATGRWELST
+5632 VVAANGQWELST
-5644 DKLPEGTYDIS
+5644 DQLPEGKYDITLS
-5655 LVIED
+5655 IED
-5660 SAGNRWED
+5660 NAGNRKEE
-5668 VREIFIDRTPP
+5668 VHEIFIDRTPP

-5708 TDSEGNTY
+5708 TDSNGNTY

-5993 ATHLRTEPSAAEE
+5993 ATHLRTVPSAAEE

>member
-32 LSGPDMNITTPRGSV
+32 LSGPDMNITTPHGSV

-541 NDSGIVGDNVTNN
+541 DDSGIVGDNVTNN

-595 SDSVEGINNLTFTV
+595 SDSVEGVNNLTFTV

-620 FSYVIDTIAPV
+620 FSYVIDTVAPV
-631 PPTVSLEDYVV
+631 PPTVSLEDFVV

-696 QGAYDIEIISQDAA
+696 QGSYDIEIISQDAA

-1035 GISDDNLTNIVKPTL
+1035 GIADDNLTNIVKPTL

-1110 ANSAIFDFT
+1110 ANSAVFDFT

-1186 LFIPG
+1186 LFTPG

-1212 NYSAPLTVVIDT
+1212 SYSAPLTVVIDT

-1381 TGGWTFTPPTSW
+1381 TGGWSFTPTGAW

-1439 DDNLTNNVRPHFQ
+1439 NDNLTNNVRPHFQ

-1482 VWDYI
+1482 AWDYI

-1494 GGYTLTVEATDE
+1494 GGYTLTVEATDK
-1506 AGNKA
+1506 AGNKT
-1511 TQTLDFTIDTTLSV
+1511 TQELDFTIDTTLSV

-2127 LDNTDDSGTKG
+2127 LDSTDDSGTKG

-2315 FTIDTTLSTPV
+2315 FTIDTTLSVPV
-2326 IVLDSADDS
+2326 IVLNSADDT
-2335 GVHGDNM
+2335 GVQGDNM
-2342 TNHTQPTFAL
+2342 TNSTQPTFAL

-2379 DAGGWTFTPTGAWA
+2379 GVGGWSFTPTGAWA

-2451 VTVPTDVN
+2451 VKVPTDVN
-2459 VVRLSIDGGKTWF
+2459 
-2472 NATQSATPGVWDYI
+2472 
-2486 WPDDVADGGYTLTV
+2486 
-2500 EATDE
+2500 E
-2505 AGNKA
+2505 
-2510 TQTLDFTIDTTLSVP
+2510 
-2525 TLSLDSADD
+2525 
-2534 SGIAG
+2534 
-2539 DNITNV
+2539 
-2545 KTPGFTLNNIDTDV
+2545 
-2559 SRVIVEVMHNGI
+2559 
-2571 KQEVPL
+2571 
-2577 VQTGGQWRFA
+2577 
-2587 PTSDWADGDYILTVK
+2587 
-2602 VEDRAGNVKQSAPLT
+2602 
-2617 VTVDT
+2617 
-2622 HIAIDRIELVNDS
+2622 
-2635 GIPGDN
+2635 
-2641 LTNEARPHFQVTVPA
+2641 
-2656 DVNGVRLS
+2656 
-2664 IDGGKTWFDATQSA
+2664 
-2678 TSGVWDYTWLT
+2678 
-2689 NVANG
+2689 
-2694 PHTLM
+2694 
-2699 VEASDKAGNKTT
+2699 
-2711 QKLDFTIDTILSEPT
+2711 
-2726 ITLDSADDSAAG
+2726 
-2738 DNITN
+2738 
-2743 VKMPG
+2743 
-2748 FTLGNI
+2748 
-2754 DADVTKVV
+2754 
-2762 VTVAHDGKNQQ
+2762 
-2773 IELIKNGGVWRFTPG
+2773 
-2788 AAWTDG
+2788 
-2794 DYTLT
+2794 
-2799 VKVEDKAGNTNYS
+2799 
-2812 APLTVTIDTQTS
+2812 
-2824 IDRIEL
+2824 
-2830 LNDTGIVGDN
+2830 
-2840 LTNEARPQF
+2840 
-2849 HITVPTDVNSVQL
+2849 
-2862 SLDGGINWV
+2862 
-2871 NATLTSDGV
+2871 
-2880 WEYIWP
+2880 
-2886 TDLVENTYTLTVKAT
+2886 
-2901 DVAGNTAT
+2901 
-2909 ETLNFIID
+2909 
-2917 TTLSTP
+2917 
-2923 TITLDSADDSGT
+2923 
-2935 ANDNKTNVKTPGFI
+2935 
-2949 IGGIDSDVTQVV
+2949 
-2961 VQVMRDG
+2961 
-2968 HSEEVEL
+2968 
-2975 TQTNGQ
+2975 
-2981 WRFVPG
+2981 
-2987 SAWTD
+2987 
-2992 GDYTLTVTVKDEAGN
+2992 
-3007 IRHSAPLT
+3007 
-3015 VTIDTQI
+3015 
-3022 TIDHIELVNDSGIPD
+3022 
-3037 DNLTNNVRPH
+3037 
-3047 FQVTVPTDVNVVR
+3047 VR

-3096 TVEATDKAGNKT
+3096 TVEATDKAGNQT
-3108 TQQLDFI
+3108 TQKLDFI
-3115 IDTLLSEPTIVL
+3115 IDTMLSEPTIVL
-3127 DNTDDSGTK
+3127 DSTDDSGTK
-3136 GDNLTNV
+3136 GDNLTNA

-3148 LLGNIDADARYVT
+3148 ILGNIDADARYVT
-3161 VEVQHGGTK
+3161 VEVQYGGTK

-3389 WADGSYTLTVEVT
+3389 WADGSYTLTVEVQ

-3516 TRLSTPTIALD
+3516 TRLSTPTIELD

-3715 DITLL
+3715 DITLM

-3847 PVFDIHQV
+3847 PVFDIRQV

-4303 KTSAELRIE
+4303 KTSAELKIE

-4530 ITSVTTPRFVIG
+4530 ITSVTKPRFVIG

-4558 SYSVT
+4558 SYPVT

-4827 TNNKTPTLIG
+4827 TNNKTPTLVG
-4837 STLPNTIVSIYVD
+4837 NTLPNAIVSIYVD

-4909 WNISGMHEG
+4909 WNIPGMHEG

-4964 LGNDGNYELTFKVED
+4964 LGNDGNYVLTFKVED

-5036 TIRNPQGVVI
+5036 TIRSPQGVVI

-5078 GNSQQKEILIE
+5078 GNSQQKDILIE

-5406 PTFSIFGEMNQ
+5406 PTFSISGEMNQ

-5575 SIWVDTHIKVFT
+5575 SIWVDTHIQVFT

-5597 KTEWWSN
+5597 KTDWWSN
-5604 SDLIT
+5604 SSTIT
-5609 MRGTGEI
+5609 MRGMGEI

-5632 VVAATGRWELST
+5632 VVAANGQWELST
-5644 DKLPEGTYDIS
+5644 DQLPEGKYDITLS
-5655 LVIED
+5655 IED
-5660 SAGNRWED
+5660 NAGNRKEE
-5668 VREIFIDRTPP
+5668 VHEIFIDRTPP

-5708 TDSEGNTY
+5708 TDSNGNTY

-5826 ADGSY
+5826 TDGSY

-5928 WNDGNYTLS
+5928 WNDGTYTLS

-5993 ATHLRTEPSAAEE
+5993 ATHLRTVPSAAEE
-6006 SVVKVTAYSITLLN
+6006 SVVKETAYSITLLN

-6043 NIVNVSIMF
+6043 NIVNVSVMF

>member
-246 AAESNSGS
+246 ATESNSGS

-620 FSYVIDTIAPV
+620 FSYVIDTVAPV
-631 PPTVSLEDYVV
+631 PPTVSLEDFVV

-1035 GISDDNLTNIVKPTL
+1035 GVSDDNLTNIVKPTL

-1065 DAMSDTQIGVATQQ
+1065 DAASDTQIGVATQQ

-1110 ANSAIFDFT
+1110 ANSAVFDFT

-1212 NYSAPLTVVIDT
+1212 SYSAPLTVVIDT

-1381 TGGWTFTPPTSW
+1381 TGGWSFTPTGAW

-1439 DDNLTNNVRPHFQ
+1439 NDNLTNNVRPHFQ

-1482 VWDYI
+1482 AWDYI

-1494 GGYTLTVEATDE
+1494 GGYTLTVEATDK
-1506 AGNKA
+1506 AGNKT
-1511 TQTLDFTIDTTLSV
+1511 TQELDFTIDTTLSV

-2127 LDNTDDSGTKG
+2127 LDSTDDSGTKG
-2138 DHLTNVNKPTFLL
+2138 DNLTNVNKPTFLL

-2315 FTIDTTLSTPV
+2315 FTIDTTLSVPV
-2326 IVLDSADDS
+2326 IVLNSADDT
-2335 GVHGDNM
+2335 GVQGDNM
-2342 TNHTQPTFAL
+2342 TNSTQPTFAL

-2379 DAGGWTFTPTGAWA
+2379 GTGGWSFTPTGAWA

-2430 LVNDSGIPD
+2430 LVNDSGIPN

-2459 VVRLSIDGGKTWF
+2459 
-2472 NATQSATPGVWDYI
+2472 
-2486 WPDDVADGGYTLTV
+2486 
-2500 EATDE
+2500 E
-2505 AGNKA
+2505 
-2510 TQTLDFTIDTTLSVP
+2510 
-2525 TLSLDSADD
+2525 
-2534 SGIAG
+2534 
-2539 DNITNV
+2539 
-2545 KTPGFTLNNIDTDV
+2545 
-2559 SRVIVEVMHNGI
+2559 
-2571 KQEVPL
+2571 
-2577 VQTGGQWRFA
+2577 
-2587 PTSDWADGDYILTVK
+2587 
-2602 VEDRAGNVKQSAPLT
+2602 
-2617 VTVDT
+2617 
-2622 HIAIDRIELVNDS
+2622 
-2635 GIPGDN
+2635 
-2641 LTNEARPHFQVTVPA
+2641 
-2656 DVNGVRLS
+2656 
-2664 IDGGKTWFDATQSA
+2664 
-2678 TSGVWDYTWLT
+2678 
-2689 NVANG
+2689 
-2694 PHTLM
+2694 
-2699 VEASDKAGNKTT
+2699 
-2711 QKLDFTIDTILSEPT
+2711 
-2726 ITLDSADDSAAG
+2726 
-2738 DNITN
+2738 
-2743 VKMPG
+2743 
-2748 FTLGNI
+2748 
-2754 DADVTKVV
+2754 
-2762 VTVAHDGKNQQ
+2762 
-2773 IELIKNGGVWRFTPG
+2773 
-2788 AAWTDG
+2788 
-2794 DYTLT
+2794 
-2799 VKVEDKAGNTNYS
+2799 
-2812 APLTVTIDTQTS
+2812 
-2824 IDRIEL
+2824 
-2830 LNDTGIVGDN
+2830 
-2840 LTNEARPQF
+2840 
-2849 HITVPTDVNSVQL
+2849 
-2862 SLDGGINWV
+2862 
-2871 NATLTSDGV
+2871 
-2880 WEYIWP
+2880 
-2886 TDLVENTYTLTVKAT
+2886 
-2901 DVAGNTAT
+2901 
-2909 ETLNFIID
+2909 
-2917 TTLSTP
+2917 
-2923 TITLDSADDSGT
+2923 
-2935 ANDNKTNVKTPGFI
+2935 
-2949 IGGIDSDVTQVV
+2949 
-2961 VQVMRDG
+2961 
-2968 HSEEVEL
+2968 
-2975 TQTNGQ
+2975 
-2981 WRFVPG
+2981 
-2987 SAWTD
+2987 
-2992 GDYTLTVTVKDEAGN
+2992 
-3007 IRHSAPLT
+3007 
-3015 VTIDTQI
+3015 
-3022 TIDHIELVNDSGIPD
+3022 
-3037 DNLTNNVRPH
+3037 
-3047 FQVTVPTDVNVVR
+3047 VR

-3096 TVEATDKAGNKT
+3096 TVEATDKAGNQT
-3108 TQQLDFI
+3108 TQKLDFI

-3127 DNTDDSGTK
+3127 DSTDDSGTK
-3136 GDNLTNV
+3136 GDNLTNA

-3148 LLGNIDADARYVT
+3148 ILGNIDADARYVT
-3161 VEVQHGGTK
+3161 VEVQYGGTK

-3320 STPTIAMDSRDDT
+3320 STPTITMDSRDDT

-3351 NIDADA
+3351 NIDSDA
-3357 HSVILRITQGGN
+3357 QSVILRITQGGN

-3409 QSTPLVVTVDT
+3409 QSTPLIVTVDT

-3471 ATQGIEGVW
+3471 AAQGIEGVW

-3621 AIDRIELVNDSGV
+3621 AIDHIELVNDSGV

-3715 DITLL
+3715 DITLM

-3847 PVFDIHQV
+3847 PVFDIRQV

-4530 ITSVTTPRFVIG
+4530 ITSVTKPRFVIG

-4558 SYSVT
+4558 SYPVT

-4827 TNNKTPTLIG
+4827 TNNKTPTLVG
-4837 STLPNTIVSIYVD
+4837 NTLPNAIVSIYVD

-4964 LGNDGNYELTFKVED
+4964 LGNDGNYVLTFKVED

-5302 TNHNKP
+5302 TSHNKP

-5377 TSTFIDNPAMVAGS
+5377 TSTFIDNPVMMAGS

-5406 PTFSIFGEMNQ
+5406 PAFSIYGEMNQ

-5471 FTIDTFNTTPV
+5471 FTIDTLNTTPV

-5531 VGEVWVNEKGHW
+5531 VGEVWVNDKGHW

-5575 SIWVDTHIKVFT
+5575 SIWVDTHIQVFT

-5597 KTEWWSN
+5597 KTDWWSN
-5604 SDLIT
+5604 SSTIT
-5609 MRGTGEI
+5609 MRGMGEI

-5632 VVAATGRWELST
+5632 VVAANGQWELST
-5644 DKLPEGTYDIS
+5644 DQLPEGKYDITLS
-5655 LVIED
+5655 IED
-5660 SAGNRWED
+5660 NAGNRKEE
-5668 VREIFIDRTPP
+5668 VHEIFIDRTPP

-5708 TDSEGNTY
+5708 TDSNGNTY

-5752 VPLDI
+5752 VSLDI

-5862 IALAAGEDNGA
+5862 IALAAGEDNGV

-5910 IYQATQGA
+5910 TYQATQGA

-5928 WNDGNYTLS
+5928 WNDGTYTLS

-5993 ATHLRTEPSAAEE
+5993 ATHLRTVPSAAEE
-6006 SVVKVTAYSITLLN
+6006 SVVKETAYSITLLN

-6108 VNAMNVRGKTEDDIN
+6108 VNAMNARGKTEDDIN

>member
-32 LSGPDMNITTPRGSV
+32 LSGPDMNITTPHGSV

-541 NDSGIVGDNVTNN
+541 DDSGIVGDNVTNN

-595 SDSVEGINNLTFTV
+595 SDSVEGVNNLTFTV

-620 FSYVIDTIAPV
+620 FSYVIDTVAPV
-631 PPTVSLEDYVV
+631 PPTVSLEDFVV

-696 QGAYDIEIISQDAA
+696 QGSYDIEIISQDAA

-1035 GISDDNLTNIVKPTL
+1035 GIADDNLTNIVKPTL

-1110 ANSAIFDFT
+1110 ANSAVFDFT

-1186 LFIPG
+1186 LFTPG

-1212 NYSAPLTVVIDT
+1212 SYSAPLTVVIDT

-1381 TGGWTFTPPTSW
+1381 TGGWSFTPTGAW

-1439 DDNLTNNVRPHFQ
+1439 NDNLTNNVRPHFQ

-1482 VWDYI
+1482 AWDYI

-1494 GGYTLTVEATDE
+1494 GGYTLTVEATDK
-1506 AGNKA
+1506 AGNKT
-1511 TQTLDFTIDTTLSV
+1511 TQELDFTIDTTLSV

-1647 RPHFQVTVPADVN
+1647 RPHFQVTVPVDVN

-2127 LDNTDDSGTKG
+2127 LDSTDDSGTKG

-2315 FTIDTTLSTPV
+2315 FTIDTTLSVPV
-2326 IVLDSADDS
+2326 IVLNSADDT
-2335 GVHGDNM
+2335 GVQGDNM
-2342 TNHTQPTFAL
+2342 TNSTQPTFAL

-2379 DAGGWTFTPTGAWA
+2379 GVGGWSFTPTGAWA

-2451 VTVPTDVN
+2451 VKVPTDVN
-2459 VVRLSIDGGKTWF
+2459 
-2472 NATQSATPGVWDYI
+2472 
-2486 WPDDVADGGYTLTV
+2486 
-2500 EATDE
+2500 E
-2505 AGNKA
+2505 
-2510 TQTLDFTIDTTLSVP
+2510 
-2525 TLSLDSADD
+2525 
-2534 SGIAG
+2534 
-2539 DNITNV
+2539 
-2545 KTPGFTLNNIDTDV
+2545 
-2559 SRVIVEVMHNGI
+2559 
-2571 KQEVPL
+2571 
-2577 VQTGGQWRFA
+2577 
-2587 PTSDWADGDYILTVK
+2587 
-2602 VEDRAGNVKQSAPLT
+2602 
-2617 VTVDT
+2617 
-2622 HIAIDRIELVNDS
+2622 
-2635 GIPGDN
+2635 
-2641 LTNEARPHFQVTVPA
+2641 
-2656 DVNGVRLS
+2656 
-2664 IDGGKTWFDATQSA
+2664 
-2678 TSGVWDYTWLT
+2678 
-2689 NVANG
+2689 
-2694 PHTLM
+2694 
-2699 VEASDKAGNKTT
+2699 
-2711 QKLDFTIDTILSEPT
+2711 
-2726 ITLDSADDSAAG
+2726 
-2738 DNITN
+2738 
-2743 VKMPG
+2743 
-2748 FTLGNI
+2748 
-2754 DADVTKVV
+2754 
-2762 VTVAHDGKNQQ
+2762 
-2773 IELIKNGGVWRFTPG
+2773 
-2788 AAWTDG
+2788 
-2794 DYTLT
+2794 
-2799 VKVEDKAGNTNYS
+2799 
-2812 APLTVTIDTQTS
+2812 
-2824 IDRIEL
+2824 
-2830 LNDTGIVGDN
+2830 
-2840 LTNEARPQF
+2840 
-2849 HITVPTDVNSVQL
+2849 
-2862 SLDGGINWV
+2862 
-2871 NATLTSDGV
+2871 
-2880 WEYIWP
+2880 
-2886 TDLVENTYTLTVKAT
+2886 
-2901 DVAGNTAT
+2901 
-2909 ETLNFIID
+2909 
-2917 TTLSTP
+2917 
-2923 TITLDSADDSGT
+2923 
-2935 ANDNKTNVKTPGFI
+2935 
-2949 IGGIDSDVTQVV
+2949 
-2961 VQVMRDG
+2961 
-2968 HSEEVEL
+2968 
-2975 TQTNGQ
+2975 
-2981 WRFVPG
+2981 
-2987 SAWTD
+2987 
-2992 GDYTLTVTVKDEAGN
+2992 
-3007 IRHSAPLT
+3007 
-3015 VTIDTQI
+3015 
-3022 TIDHIELVNDSGIPD
+3022 
-3037 DNLTNNVRPH
+3037 
-3047 FQVTVPTDVNVVR
+3047 VR

-3096 TVEATDKAGNKT
+3096 TVEATDKAGNQT
-3108 TQQLDFI
+3108 TQKLDFI
-3115 IDTLLSEPTIVL
+3115 IDTMLSEPTIVL
-3127 DNTDDSGTK
+3127 DSTDDSGTK
-3136 GDNLTNV
+3136 GDNLTNA

-3148 LLGNIDADARYVT
+3148 ILGNIDADARYVT
-3161 VEVQHGGTK
+3161 VEVQYGGTK

-3389 WADGSYTLTVEVT
+3389 WADGSYTLTVEVQ

-3516 TRLSTPTIALD
+3516 TRLSTPTIELD

-3715 DITLL
+3715 DITLM

-3847 PVFDIHQV
+3847 PVFDIRQV

-4303 KTSAELRIE
+4303 KTSAELKIE

-4530 ITSVTTPRFVIG
+4530 ITSVTKPRFVIG

-4558 SYSVT
+4558 SYPVT

-4827 TNNKTPTLIG
+4827 TNNKTPTLVG
-4837 STLPNTIVSIYVD
+4837 NTLPNAIVSIYVD

-4964 LGNDGNYELTFKVED
+4964 LGNDGNYVLTFKVED

-5036 TIRNPQGVVI
+5036 TIRSPQGVVI

-5078 GNSQQKEILIE
+5078 GNSQQKDILIE

-5406 PTFSIFGEMNQ
+5406 PTFSISGEMNQ

-5575 SIWVDTHIKVFT
+5575 SIWVDTHIQVFT

-5597 KTEWWSN
+5597 KTDWWSN
-5604 SDLIT
+5604 SSTIT
-5609 MRGTGEI
+5609 MRGMGEI

-5632 VVAATGRWELST
+5632 VVAANGQWELST
-5644 DKLPEGTYDIS
+5644 DQLPEGKYDITLS
-5655 LVIED
+5655 IED
-5660 SAGNRWED
+5660 NAGNRKEE
-5668 VREIFIDRTPP
+5668 VHEIFIDRTPP

-5708 TDSEGNTY
+5708 TDSNGNTY

-5826 ADGSY
+5826 TDGSY

-5928 WNDGNYTLS
+5928 WNDGTYTLS

-5993 ATHLRTEPSAAEE
+5993 ATHLRTVPSAAEE
-6006 SVVKVTAYSITLLN
+6006 SVVKETAYSITLLN

-6043 NIVNVSIMF
+6043 NIVNVSVMF

>member
-32 LSGPDMNITTPRGSV
+32 LSGPDMNITTPHGSV

-119 KQLDDAENAKKE
+119 KQLDEAENAKKE

-430 IAPEKPTI
+430 IPPEKPTI

-443 SDSGIKNDNITNST
+443 SDSGIKNDNITNSI

-534 SAEIETT
+534 SAEIDKTD
-541 NDSGIVGDNVTNN
+541 DSGIVGDNVTNN

-595 SDSVEGINNLTFTV
+595 SDSVEGVNNLTFTV

-620 FSYVIDTIAPV
+620 FSYVIDTVAPV
-631 PPTVSLEDYVV
+631 PPTVSLEDFVV

-1035 GISDDNLTNIVKPTL
+1035 GIADDNLTNIVKPTL

-1065 DAMSDTQIGVATQQ
+1065 DAASDTQIGVATQQ

-1110 ANSAIFDFT
+1110 ANSAVFDFT

-1186 LFIPG
+1186 LFTPG

-1212 NYSAPLTVVIDT
+1212 SYSAPLTVVIDT

-1327 IVLDSAD
+1327 IVLNSAD
-1334 DTGIQGDNMTNST
+1334 DTGVQGDNMTNRT

-1494 GGYTLTVEATDE
+1494 GGYTLTVETTDE

-1543 TNVKTPGFTLNN
+1543 TSVKTPGFTLNN

-1619 TVDTHIAIDRIELVN
+1619 TLDTHIAIDRIELVN

-1639 GDNLTNEA
+1639 DDNLTNEA

-1695 PHTLMVEASDKAG
+1695 PHTLMVEATDKAG
-1708 NKTTQKLDFTIDTI
+1708 NKTTQKLDFIIDTL

-2018 IDTQITIDHIE
+2018 IDTQI
-2029 LVNDS
+2029 
-2034 GIPDDN
+2034 
-2040 LTNNVRPHFQVTVP
+2040 
-2054 TDVNVVR
+2054 
-2061 LSIDGGKTWFNATQ
+2061 A
-2075 SATPGVWDYTWLAD
+2075 
-2089 VGEGKHTL
+2089 
-2097 TVEATDK
+2097 
-2104 AGNKTTQQLDFIID
+2104 
-2118 TLLSEPTIV
+2118 
-2127 LDNTDDSGTKG
+2127 
-2138 DHLTNVNKPTFLL
+2138 
-2151 GNIDADARYVTVE
+2151 
-2164 VQHGG
+2164 
-2169 TKEVLTATKDA
+2169 
-2180 TGNWSV
+2180 
-2186 TPTGTWADGDYTLTV
+2186 
-2201 RVEDEAGN
+2201 
-2209 EKHSASLTVTV
+2209 
-2220 DTQITIDVIELV
+2220 
-2232 NDNGIPGDNMTND
+2232 
-2245 AHPQFRVTVPGDV
+2245 
-2258 NEVSLSIDGGVTWV
+2258 
-2272 KATQSATPGVWN
+2272 
-2284 YTWPG
+2284 
-2289 TVPDGDYTLNV
+2289 
-2300 KATDNAGNTV
+2300 
-2310 TETLH
+2310 
-2315 FTIDTTLSTPV
+2315 
-2326 IVLDSADDS
+2326 
-2335 GVHGDNM
+2335 
-2342 TNHTQPTFAL
+2342 
-2352 QHIDDDAVRVTVS
+2352 
-2365 VEHGGVTT
+2365 
-2373 TFDATK
+2373 
-2379 DAGGWTFTPTGAWA
+2379 
-2393 DGDYT
+2393 
-2398 LSVSVEDKAGN
+2398 
-2409 TSHSASLT
+2409 
-2417 VTVDTQI
+2417 
-2424 AINNIE
+2424 
-2430 LVNDSGIPD
+2430 
-2439 DNLTNNVRPHFQ
+2439 
-2451 VTVPTDVN
+2451 
-2459 VVRLSIDGGKTWF
+2459 
-2472 NATQSATPGVWDYI
+2472 
-2486 WPDDVADGGYTLTV
+2486 
-2500 EATDE
+2500 
-2505 AGNKA
+2505 
-2510 TQTLDFTIDTTLSVP
+2510 
-2525 TLSLDSADD
+2525 
-2534 SGIAG
+2534 
-2539 DNITNV
+2539 
-2545 KTPGFTLNNIDTDV
+2545 
-2559 SRVIVEVMHNGI
+2559 
-2571 KQEVPL
+2571 
-2577 VQTGGQWRFA
+2577 
-2587 PTSDWADGDYILTVK
+2587 
-2602 VEDRAGNVKQSAPLT
+2602 
-2617 VTVDT
+2617 
-2622 HIAIDRIELVNDS
+2622 
-2635 GIPGDN
+2635 
-2641 LTNEARPHFQVTVPA
+2641 
-2656 DVNGVRLS
+2656 
-2664 IDGGKTWFDATQSA
+2664 
-2678 TSGVWDYTWLT
+2678 
-2689 NVANG
+2689 
-2694 PHTLM
+2694 
-2699 VEASDKAGNKTT
+2699 
-2711 QKLDFTIDTILSEPT
+2711 
-2726 ITLDSADDSAAG
+2726 
-2738 DNITN
+2738 
-2743 VKMPG
+2743 
-2748 FTLGNI
+2748 
-2754 DADVTKVV
+2754 
-2762 VTVAHDGKNQQ
+2762 
-2773 IELIKNGGVWRFTPG
+2773 
-2788 AAWTDG
+2788 
-2794 DYTLT
+2794 
-2799 VKVEDKAGNTNYS
+2799 
-2812 APLTVTIDTQTS
+2812 
-2824 IDRIEL
+2824 
-2830 LNDTGIVGDN
+2830 
-2840 LTNEARPQF
+2840 
-2849 HITVPTDVNSVQL
+2849 
-2862 SLDGGINWV
+2862 
-2871 NATLTSDGV
+2871 
-2880 WEYIWP
+2880 
-2886 TDLVENTYTLTVKAT
+2886 
-2901 DVAGNTAT
+2901 
-2909 ETLNFIID
+2909 
-2917 TTLSTP
+2917 
-2923 TITLDSADDSGT
+2923 
-2935 ANDNKTNVKTPGFI
+2935 
-2949 IGGIDSDVTQVV
+2949 
-2961 VQVMRDG
+2961 
-2968 HSEEVEL
+2968 
-2975 TQTNGQ
+2975 
-2981 WRFVPG
+2981 
-2987 SAWTD
+2987 
-2992 GDYTLTVTVKDEAGN
+2992 
-3007 IRHSAPLT
+3007 
-3015 VTIDTQI
+3015 
-3022 TIDHIELVNDSGIPD
+3022 IDHIELVNDSGIPD

-3161 VEVQHGGTK
+3161 VEVQHGGTKEVLTATKDATGNWSVTPTGTWADGDYTLTVRVEDDAGNVKYSASLTVTVDTQITIDVIELVNDSGTRGDNLTNDANPHFRITVPGDVNEVSLSIDGGVTWVKAMQSATPGVWNYTWPKTVADGDYTLTVKATDNAGNTVTRTLDFTIDTTLSTPVIVLDSADDSGVHGDNMTNRTQPTFALQHIDDDAVRVTVSVEHGGVTTTFDATKDAGGWTFTPTGAWADGDYTLSVSVEDKAGNTSHSASLTVTVDTQIAINNIELVNDSGIPDDNLTNNVRPHFQVTVPTDVNVVRLSIDGGKTWFNATQSATPGVWDYTWLADVGEGKHTLTVEATDKAGNKTTQQLDFIIDTLLSEPTIVLDNTDDSGTKGDNLTNVNKPTFLLGNIDADARYVTVEVLHGGTK

-3320 STPTIAMDSRDDT
+3320 SMPTIAMDSRDDT

-3351 NIDADA
+3351 NIDVDA

-3621 AIDRIELVNDSGV
+3621 AIDHIELVNDSGV

-3695 TVEVT
+3695 IVEVT
-3700 DGAGNKMTETLNFTI
+3700 DGAGNKMTGTLDFTI

-3847 PVFDIHQV
+3847 PVFDIRQI

-3910 KESAPFEVRID
+3910 KESAPLEVRID

-4255 VSHIVVHIDGRDY
+4255 VSHIVVHLDGRDY
-4268 TIENTGGN
+4268 TIENKGGN

-4303 KTSAELRIE
+4303 KTSAELQIE

-4440 FEISAREPLQSVTVI
+4440 FEISAREQLQSVTVI

-4558 SYSVT
+4558 SYPVT

-4621 GNSNSDNLTNKQN
+4621 GSSNSDNLTNKQN

-4653 DKSGREVLKQT
+4653 DKSGREVLKHT
-4664 ITVGADGNW
+4664 IAVGADGNW

-4720 PSIDDQH
+4720 PSIDDQY
-4727 EATSLRPEFKGFA
+4727 EATSLRPEFKGLA

-5235 MVEADGTW
+5235 MVEADGSW

-5262 DVAGNTEVSKDYSVD
+5262 DVAGNTEVSKNYSVD

-5377 TSTFIDNPAMVAGS
+5377 TSTFIDNPVMMAGS
-5391 DNGIFSNDSITSQTR
+5391 DNGIFSNDSVTSQTR
-5406 PTFSIFGEMNQ
+5406 PAFSIFGEMNQ
-5417 SVQIFIDGV
+5417 SIQIFIDGV

-5440 RPESPLGDGSH
+5440 RPASPLGDGSH

-5471 FTIDTFNTTPV
+5471 FTIDTLNTTPV

-5531 VGEVWVNEKGHW
+5531 VGEVWVNDKGHW

-5575 SIWVDTHIKVFT
+5575 SIWVDTHIQVFT

-5597 KTEWWSN
+5597 KTDWWSN
-5604 SDLIT
+5604 SSTIT
-5609 MRGTGEI
+5609 MRGMGEI

-5632 VVAATGRWELST
+5632 VVAANGQWELST
-5644 DKLPEGTYDIS
+5644 DQLPEGKYDITLS
-5655 LVIED
+5655 IED
-5660 SAGNRWED
+5660 NAGNRKEE
-5668 VREIFIDRTPP
+5668 VHEIFIDRTPP

-5708 TDSEGNTY
+5708 TDSNGNTY

-5862 IALAAGEDNGA
+5862 IALAAGEDNGV

-5910 IYQATQGA
+5910 TYQATQGA

-5928 WNDGNYTLS
+5928 WNDGTYTLS

-5970 DASDDATATAVTPP
+5970 DASDDATPTAVTPP

-5993 ATHLRTEPSAAEE
+5993 DTHLRTVPSAAEE
-6006 SVVKVTAYSITLLN
+6006 SVVKETAYSITLLN

-6043 NIVNVSIMF
+6043 NIVNVSVMF

-6108 VNAMNVRGKTEDDIN
+6108 VNAMNARGKTEDDIN

>member
-1 MGNKSIQKFFA
+1 GNKSIQKFFA

-430 IAPEKPTI
+430 IPPEKPTI

-1065 DAMSDTQIGVATQQ
+1065 DAASDTQIGVATQQ

-1110 ANSAIFDFT
+1110 ANSAVFDFT

-1327 IVLDSAD
+1327 IVLNSAD
-1334 DTGIQGDNMTNST
+1334 DTGVQGDNMTNST

-1381 TGGWTFTPPTSW
+1381 TGGWSFTPTGAW

-1439 DDNLTNNVRPHFQ
+1439 NDNLTNNVRPHFQ

-1482 VWDYI
+1482 AWDYI

-1494 GGYTLTVEATDE
+1494 GGYTLTVEATDK
-1506 AGNKA
+1506 AGNKT
-1511 TQTLDFTIDTTLSV
+1511 TQELDFTIDTTLSV

-2018 IDTQITIDHIE
+2018 IDTQI
-2029 LVNDS
+2029 
-2034 GIPDDN
+2034 
-2040 LTNNVRPHFQVTVP
+2040 
-2054 TDVNVVR
+2054 
-2061 LSIDGGKTWFNATQ
+2061 A
-2075 SATPGVWDYTWLAD
+2075 
-2089 VGEGKHTL
+2089 
-2097 TVEATDK
+2097 
-2104 AGNKTTQQLDFIID
+2104 
-2118 TLLSEPTIV
+2118 
-2127 LDNTDDSGTKG
+2127 
-2138 DHLTNVNKPTFLL
+2138 
-2151 GNIDADARYVTVE
+2151 
-2164 VQHGG
+2164 
-2169 TKEVLTATKDA
+2169 
-2180 TGNWSV
+2180 
-2186 TPTGTWADGDYTLTV
+2186 
-2201 RVEDEAGN
+2201 
-2209 EKHSASLTVTV
+2209 
-2220 DTQITIDVIELV
+2220 
-2232 NDNGIPGDNMTND
+2232 
-2245 AHPQFRVTVPGDV
+2245 
-2258 NEVSLSIDGGVTWV
+2258 
-2272 KATQSATPGVWN
+2272 
-2284 YTWPG
+2284 
-2289 TVPDGDYTLNV
+2289 
-2300 KATDNAGNTV
+2300 
-2310 TETLH
+2310 
-2315 FTIDTTLSTPV
+2315 
-2326 IVLDSADDS
+2326 
-2335 GVHGDNM
+2335 
-2342 TNHTQPTFAL
+2342 
-2352 QHIDDDAVRVTVS
+2352 
-2365 VEHGGVTT
+2365 
-2373 TFDATK
+2373 
-2379 DAGGWTFTPTGAWA
+2379 
-2393 DGDYT
+2393 
-2398 LSVSVEDKAGN
+2398 
-2409 TSHSASLT
+2409 
-2417 VTVDTQI
+2417 
-2424 AINNIE
+2424 
-2430 LVNDSGIPD
+2430 
-2439 DNLTNNVRPHFQ
+2439 
-2451 VTVPTDVN
+2451 
-2459 VVRLSIDGGKTWF
+2459 
-2472 NATQSATPGVWDYI
+2472 
-2486 WPDDVADGGYTLTV
+2486 
-2500 EATDE
+2500 
-2505 AGNKA
+2505 
-2510 TQTLDFTIDTTLSVP
+2510 
-2525 TLSLDSADD
+2525 
-2534 SGIAG
+2534 
-2539 DNITNV
+2539 
-2545 KTPGFTLNNIDTDV
+2545 
-2559 SRVIVEVMHNGI
+2559 
-2571 KQEVPL
+2571 
-2577 VQTGGQWRFA
+2577 
-2587 PTSDWADGDYILTVK
+2587 
-2602 VEDRAGNVKQSAPLT
+2602 
-2617 VTVDT
+2617 
-2622 HIAIDRIELVNDS
+2622 
-2635 GIPGDN
+2635 
-2641 LTNEARPHFQVTVPA
+2641 
-2656 DVNGVRLS
+2656 
-2664 IDGGKTWFDATQSA
+2664 
-2678 TSGVWDYTWLT
+2678 
-2689 NVANG
+2689 
-2694 PHTLM
+2694 
-2699 VEASDKAGNKTT
+2699 
-2711 QKLDFTIDTILSEPT
+2711 
-2726 ITLDSADDSAAG
+2726 
-2738 DNITN
+2738 
-2743 VKMPG
+2743 
-2748 FTLGNI
+2748 
-2754 DADVTKVV
+2754 
-2762 VTVAHDGKNQQ
+2762 
-2773 IELIKNGGVWRFTPG
+2773 
-2788 AAWTDG
+2788 
-2794 DYTLT
+2794 
-2799 VKVEDKAGNTNYS
+2799 
-2812 APLTVTIDTQTS
+2812 
-2824 IDRIEL
+2824 
-2830 LNDTGIVGDN
+2830 
-2840 LTNEARPQF
+2840 
-2849 HITVPTDVNSVQL
+2849 
-2862 SLDGGINWV
+2862 
-2871 NATLTSDGV
+2871 
-2880 WEYIWP
+2880 
-2886 TDLVENTYTLTVKAT
+2886 
-2901 DVAGNTAT
+2901 
-2909 ETLNFIID
+2909 
-2917 TTLSTP
+2917 
-2923 TITLDSADDSGT
+2923 
-2935 ANDNKTNVKTPGFI
+2935 
-2949 IGGIDSDVTQVV
+2949 
-2961 VQVMRDG
+2961 
-2968 HSEEVEL
+2968 
-2975 TQTNGQ
+2975 
-2981 WRFVPG
+2981 
-2987 SAWTD
+2987 
-2992 GDYTLTVTVKDEAGN
+2992 
-3007 IRHSAPLT
+3007 
-3015 VTIDTQI
+3015 
-3022 TIDHIELVNDSGIPD
+3022 IDHIELVNDSGIPD

-3170 EVLTATKGATGIW
+3170 EVLTATKDATGNWSVTPTGTWADGDYTLTVRVEDEAGNEKHSASLTVTVDTQITIDAIELVNDNGIPGDNMTNDAHPQFRVTVPGDVNEVSLSIDGGVTWVKATQSATPGVWNYTWPGTVPDGDYTLNVKATDNAGNTVTETLHFTIDTTLSVPVIVLNSADDTGVQGDNMTNSTQPTFALQHIDDDAVRVTVSVEHGGVTTTFDATKGTGGWSFTPTGAWADGDYTLSVSVEDKAGNTSHSASLTVTVDTQIAINNIELVNDSGIPDDNLTNNVRPHFQVKVPTDVNEVRLSIDGGKTWFNATQSATPGVWDYTWLADVGEGKHTLTVEATDKAGNQTTQKLDFIIDTMLSEPTIVLDSTDDSGTKGDNLTNANKPTFILGNIDADARYVTVEVQYGGTKKVLTATKGATGIW

-3193 GDYTLTVRVE
+3193 GDYMLTVRVE

-3320 STPTIAMDSRDDT
+3320 STPTITMDSRDDT

-3351 NIDADA
+3351 NIDSDA
-3357 HSVILRITQGGN
+3357 QSVILRITQGGN

-3409 QSTPLVVTVDT
+3409 QSTPLIVTVDT

-3471 ATQGIEGVW
+3471 AAQGIEGVW

-3621 AIDRIELVNDSGV
+3621 AIDHIELVNDSGV

-3715 DITLL
+3715 DITLM

-3847 PVFDIHQV
+3847 PVFDIRQV

-4303 KTSAELRIE
+4303 KTSAELKIE

-4530 ITSVTTPRFVIG
+4530 ITSVTKPRFVIG
-4542 NVPADI
+4542 NVSADI

-4558 SYSVT
+4558 SYPVT

-4964 LGNDGNYELTFKVED
+4964 LGNDGNYVLTFKVED

-5036 TIRNPQGVVI
+5036 TIRSPQGVVI

-5078 GNSQQKEILIE
+5078 GNSQQKDILIE

-5406 PTFSIFGEMNQ
+5406 PTFSISGEMNQ

-5460 AGNTATSKTLN
+5460 AGNTATSKTLK

-5575 SIWVDTHIKVFT
+5575 SIWVDTHIQVFT

-5597 KTEWWSN
+5597 KTDWWSN
-5604 SDLIT
+5604 SSTIT
-5609 MRGTGEI
+5609 MRGMGEI

-5632 VVAATGRWELST
+5632 VVAANGQWELST
-5644 DKLPEGTYDIS
+5644 DQLPEGKYDITLS
-5655 LVIED
+5655 IED
-5660 SAGNRWED
+5660 NAGNRKEE
-5668 VREIFIDRTPP
+5668 VHEIFIDRTPP

-5708 TDSEGNTY
+5708 TDSNGNTY

-5862 IALAAGEDNGA
+5862 IALAAGEDNGV

-5910 IYQATQGA
+5910 TYQATQGA

-5928 WNDGNYTLS
+5928 WNDGTYTLS

-5993 ATHLRTEPSAAEE
+5993 ATHLRTVPSAAEE
-6006 SVVKVTAYSITLLN
+6006 SVVKETAYSITLLN

-6108 VNAMNVRGKTEDDIN
+6108 VNAMNARGKTEDDIN

>member
-157 NSSKQIEEM
+157 NSSKQMEEM
-166 LQNFLA
+166 LQEFLA

-430 IAPEKPTI
+430 IPPEKPTI

-541 NDSGIVGDNVTNN
+541 DDSGIVGDNVTNN

-578 EVIFKA
+578 EVVFKA
-584 NDKGEWTFNFT
+584 NDQGEWTFNFT

-960 KLYIDG
+960 KLYVDG

-1035 GISDDNLTNIVKPTL
+1035 GIADDNLTNIVKPTL

-1065 DAMSDTQIGVATQQ
+1065 DAASDTQIGVATQQ

-1110 ANSAIFDFT
+1110 ANSAVFDFT

-1186 LFIPG
+1186 LFTPG

-1381 TGGWTFTPPTSW
+1381 TGGWSFTPTGAW

-1439 DDNLTNNVRPHFQ
+1439 NDNLTNNVRPQFQ

-1467 GGKTWFNATQSATPG
+1467 GGKTWFNATQGATPG
-1482 VWDYI
+1482 AWDYI

-1494 GGYTLTVEATDE
+1494 GGYTLTVEATDK
-1506 AGNKA
+1506 AGNQT
-1511 TQTLDFTIDTTLSV
+1511 TQELDFTIDTTLSV

-1536 GIAGDNI
+1536 GIADDNI

-1593 ADGDYILTVKVED
+1593 GDGDYILTVKVED

-1708 NKTTQKLDFTIDTI
+1708 NKTTQKLDFIIDTM

-1912 LNFII
+1912 LNFTI

-1949 IIGGIDSDVTQ
+1949 VIGGIDSDVTQ

-2009 RHSAPLTVT
+2009 RHSAPLKVTV
-2018 IDTQITIDHIE
+2018 DTQIGIDNIE

-2034 GIPDDN
+2034 GIPNDN
-2040 LTNNVRPHFQVTVP
+2040 LTNNVRPQFQVTVP

-2075 SATPGVWDYTWLAD
+2075 SATPGVWDYTWLTD
-2089 VGEGKHTL
+2089 VANGSHTL
-2097 TVEATDK
+2097 TVEATDA
-2104 AGNKTTQQLDFIID
+2104 AGNKATQNLEFNID
-2118 TLLSEPTIV
+2118 TLLSEPTIA
-2127 LDNTDDSGTKG
+2127 LDSTDDSGTKG
-2138 DHLTNVNKPTFLL
+2138 DNLTNVNKPTFIL

-2169 TKEVLTATKDA
+2169 TKEVLTATKGA
-2180 TGNWSV
+2180 TGIWSV
-2186 TPTGTWADGDYTLTV
+2186 TPTGMWADGSHTLTV

-2209 EKHSASLTVTV
+2209 VKYSVPLTITV
-2220 DTQITIDVIELV
+2220 DTQITIDDIELV
-2232 NDNGIPGDNMTND
+2232 NDSGTKGDNLTND
-2245 AHPQFRVTVPGDV
+2245 ANPHFRITVPGDV

-2272 KATQSATPGVWN
+2272 KAMQSSTSGVWN
-2284 YTWPG
+2284 YTWPK
-2289 TVPDGDYTLNV
+2289 TLADDDYTLTV

-2310 TETLH
+2310 TRTLD

-2326 IVLDSADDS
+2326 IVLDSADDT
-2335 GVHGDNM
+2335 GIQGDNM
-2342 TNHTQPTFAL
+2342 TNRTQPTFNL

-2373 TFDATK
+2373 TFDVTK
-2379 DAGGWTFTPTGAWA
+2379 DAGGWSFTPPTSWGA
-2393 DGDYT
+2393 GDYT

-2439 DNLTNNVRPHFQ
+2439 DNLTNNVRPQFQ
-2451 VTVPTDVN
+2451 VKVPTDVN
-2459 VVRLSIDGGKTWF
+2459 
-2472 NATQSATPGVWDYI
+2472 
-2486 WPDDVADGGYTLTV
+2486 
-2500 EATDE
+2500 E
-2505 AGNKA
+2505 
-2510 TQTLDFTIDTTLSVP
+2510 
-2525 TLSLDSADD
+2525 
-2534 SGIAG
+2534 
-2539 DNITNV
+2539 
-2545 KTPGFTLNNIDTDV
+2545 
-2559 SRVIVEVMHNGI
+2559 
-2571 KQEVPL
+2571 
-2577 VQTGGQWRFA
+2577 
-2587 PTSDWADGDYILTVK
+2587 
-2602 VEDRAGNVKQSAPLT
+2602 
-2617 VTVDT
+2617 
-2622 HIAIDRIELVNDS
+2622 
-2635 GIPGDN
+2635 
-2641 LTNEARPHFQVTVPA
+2641 
-2656 DVNGVRLS
+2656 
-2664 IDGGKTWFDATQSA
+2664 
-2678 TSGVWDYTWLT
+2678 
-2689 NVANG
+2689 
-2694 PHTLM
+2694 
-2699 VEASDKAGNKTT
+2699 
-2711 QKLDFTIDTILSEPT
+2711 
-2726 ITLDSADDSAAG
+2726 
-2738 DNITN
+2738 
-2743 VKMPG
+2743 
-2748 FTLGNI
+2748 
-2754 DADVTKVV
+2754 
-2762 VTVAHDGKNQQ
+2762 
-2773 IELIKNGGVWRFTPG
+2773 
-2788 AAWTDG
+2788 
-2794 DYTLT
+2794 
-2799 VKVEDKAGNTNYS
+2799 
-2812 APLTVTIDTQTS
+2812 
-2824 IDRIEL
+2824 
-2830 LNDTGIVGDN
+2830 
-2840 LTNEARPQF
+2840 
-2849 HITVPTDVNSVQL
+2849 
-2862 SLDGGINWV
+2862 
-2871 NATLTSDGV
+2871 
-2880 WEYIWP
+2880 
-2886 TDLVENTYTLTVKAT
+2886 
-2901 DVAGNTAT
+2901 
-2909 ETLNFIID
+2909 
-2917 TTLSTP
+2917 
-2923 TITLDSADDSGT
+2923 
-2935 ANDNKTNVKTPGFI
+2935 
-2949 IGGIDSDVTQVV
+2949 
-2961 VQVMRDG
+2961 
-2968 HSEEVEL
+2968 
-2975 TQTNGQ
+2975 
-2981 WRFVPG
+2981 
-2987 SAWTD
+2987 
-2992 GDYTLTVTVKDEAGN
+2992 
-3007 IRHSAPLT
+3007 
-3015 VTIDTQI
+3015 
-3022 TIDHIELVNDSGIPD
+3022 
-3037 DNLTNNVRPH
+3037 
-3047 FQVTVPTDVNVVR
+3047 VR

-3096 TVEATDKAGNKT
+3096 TVEATDKAGNQT
-3108 TQQLDFI
+3108 TQKLDFI
-3115 IDTLLSEPTIVL
+3115 IDTLLSEPTIAL
-3127 DNTDDSGTK
+3127 DSTDDSGTK
-3136 GDNLTNV
+3136 GDNLTSV

-3148 LLGNIDADARYVT
+3148 ILGNIDADARYVT

-3188 GTWAD
+3188 GMWAD
-3193 GDYTLTVRVE
+3193 GSHTLTVRVE

-3214 LTVTVDTQITIDVIE
+3214 LTVTVDTHIAIDDIE

-3305 NKTTQTLDFTIDTRL
+3305 NQTTQTLDFTIDTRL

-3389 WADGSYTLTVEVT
+3389 WADGSYTLTVEVQ

-3409 QSTPLVVTVDT
+3409 QSTPLIVTVDT

-3471 ATQGIEGVW
+3471 AAQGIEGVW

-3816 TIDGT
+3816 TIDGS

-3842 TNHDR
+3842 TKHDR
-3847 PVFDIHQV
+3847 PVFDIRQV

-3910 KESAPFEVRID
+3910 KESAPLEVRID

-3948 SFRIDVPGDVVQV
+3948 SFRIDVPGDVIQV

-3984 DSPNT
+3984 DTPNT
-3989 LVDGTYTLRVEATDE
+3989 LVDGTYTLRVEATDQ

-4303 KTSAELRIE
+4303 KTSAELKIE

-4365 PISKNA
+4365 PVSKNA
-4371 AGQWEFTAGSALP
+4371 AGQWQFTAGSALS

-4504 TIDTIVSD
+4504 TIDTVVSD
-4512 PSIDLLDADDT
+4512 PRIDLLDADDT

-4530 ITSVTTPRFVIG
+4530 ITSVTKPRFVIG

-4558 SYSVT
+4558 SYPVT

-4621 GNSNSDNLTNKQN
+4621 GSSNSDNLTNKQN

-4653 DKSGREVLKQT
+4653 DKSGREVLKHT

-4720 PSIDDQH
+4720 PSIDDQY
-4727 EATSLRPEFKGFA
+4727 EATSLRPEFKGLA

-4827 TNNKTPTLIG
+4827 TNNKTPTLVG
-4837 STLPNTIVSIYVD
+4837 NTLPNAIVSIYVD

-4944 VEKAIAYTTGAG
+4944 VEKAIAYTTGTG

-5078 GNSQQKEILIE
+5078 GNSQQKDILIE

-5243 RAPILLQDDGTFN
+5243 RAPILLQDDGKFN

-5302 TNHNKP
+5302 TSHNKP

-5377 TSTFIDNPAMVAGS
+5377 TSTFIDNPVMMAGS

-5406 PTFSIFGEMNQ
+5406 PAFSIFGEMNQ

-5531 VGEVWVNEKGHW
+5531 VGEVWVNDKGHW

-5575 SIWVDTHIKVFT
+5575 SIWVDTHIQVFT

-5597 KTEWWSN
+5597 KTDWWSN
-5604 SDLIT
+5604 SSTIT
-5609 MRGTGEI
+5609 MRGMGEI

-5632 VVAATGRWELST
+5632 VVAANGQWELST
-5644 DKLPEGTYDIS
+5644 DQLPEGKYDITLS
-5655 LVIED
+5655 IED
-5660 SAGNRWED
+5660 NAGNRKEE
-5668 VREIFIDRTPP
+5668 VHEIFIDRTPP

-5708 TDSEGNTY
+5708 TDSNGNTY

-5757 MKEVPVISLSPDSDS
+5757 MKETPVISLSPDSDS

-5881 HTQPKFTL
+5881 HNHTQPKFTL

-5928 WNDGNYTLS
+5928 WNDGTYTLS
-5937 VTVVDRAGNSQQ
+5937 VTVVDRAGNSLQ
-5949 SASLAVTVDST
+5949 SASLEVTVDST

-5993 ATHLRTEPSAAEE
+5993 ATHLRTVPSAAEE
-6006 SVVKVTAYSITLLN
+6006 SVVKETAYSITLLN

-6043 NIVNVSIMF
+6043 NIVNVSVMF

-6080 MDVKFIDKDNDFLI
+6080 MDVKFIDKDDDFLI

-6108 VNAMNVRGKTEDDIN
+6108 VNAMNARGKTEDDIN

>member
-430 IAPEKPTI
+430 IPPEKPTI

-631 PPTVSLEDYVV
+631 PPTVSLEDFVV

-1035 GISDDNLTNIVKPTL
+1035 GIADDNLTNIVKPTL

-1110 ANSAIFDFT
+1110 ANSAVFDFT

-1186 LFIPG
+1186 LFTPG

-1212 NYSAPLTVVIDT
+1212 SYSAPLTVVIDT

-1327 IVLDSAD
+1327 IVLNSAD
-1334 DTGIQGDNMTNST
+1334 DTGVQGDNMTNRT

-1482 VWDYI
+1482 AWDYI

-1494 GGYTLTVEATDE
+1494 GGYTLTVEATDK
-1506 AGNKA
+1506 AGNKT
-1511 TQTLDFTIDTTLSV
+1511 TQELDFTIDTTLSV

-1708 NKTTQKLDFTIDTI
+1708 NKTTQKLDFIIDTL

-2127 LDNTDDSGTKG
+2127 LDSTDDSGTKG
-2138 DHLTNVNKPTFLL
+2138 DNLTNVNKPTFLL

-2315 FTIDTTLSTPV
+2315 FTIDTTLSVPV
-2326 IVLDSADDS
+2326 IVLNSADDT
-2335 GVHGDNM
+2335 GVQGDNM
-2342 TNHTQPTFAL
+2342 TNSTQPTFAL

-2379 DAGGWTFTPTGAWA
+2379 GVGGWSFTPTGAWA

-2451 VTVPTDVN
+2451 VKVPTDVN
-2459 VVRLSIDGGKTWF
+2459 
-2472 NATQSATPGVWDYI
+2472 
-2486 WPDDVADGGYTLTV
+2486 
-2500 EATDE
+2500 E
-2505 AGNKA
+2505 
-2510 TQTLDFTIDTTLSVP
+2510 
-2525 TLSLDSADD
+2525 
-2534 SGIAG
+2534 
-2539 DNITNV
+2539 
-2545 KTPGFTLNNIDTDV
+2545 
-2559 SRVIVEVMHNGI
+2559 
-2571 KQEVPL
+2571 
-2577 VQTGGQWRFA
+2577 
-2587 PTSDWADGDYILTVK
+2587 
-2602 VEDRAGNVKQSAPLT
+2602 
-2617 VTVDT
+2617 
-2622 HIAIDRIELVNDS
+2622 
-2635 GIPGDN
+2635 
-2641 LTNEARPHFQVTVPA
+2641 
-2656 DVNGVRLS
+2656 
-2664 IDGGKTWFDATQSA
+2664 
-2678 TSGVWDYTWLT
+2678 
-2689 NVANG
+2689 
-2694 PHTLM
+2694 
-2699 VEASDKAGNKTT
+2699 
-2711 QKLDFTIDTILSEPT
+2711 
-2726 ITLDSADDSAAG
+2726 
-2738 DNITN
+2738 
-2743 VKMPG
+2743 
-2748 FTLGNI
+2748 
-2754 DADVTKVV
+2754 
-2762 VTVAHDGKNQQ
+2762 
-2773 IELIKNGGVWRFTPG
+2773 
-2788 AAWTDG
+2788 
-2794 DYTLT
+2794 
-2799 VKVEDKAGNTNYS
+2799 
-2812 APLTVTIDTQTS
+2812 
-2824 IDRIEL
+2824 
-2830 LNDTGIVGDN
+2830 
-2840 LTNEARPQF
+2840 
-2849 HITVPTDVNSVQL
+2849 
-2862 SLDGGINWV
+2862 
-2871 NATLTSDGV
+2871 
-2880 WEYIWP
+2880 
-2886 TDLVENTYTLTVKAT
+2886 
-2901 DVAGNTAT
+2901 
-2909 ETLNFIID
+2909 
-2917 TTLSTP
+2917 
-2923 TITLDSADDSGT
+2923 
-2935 ANDNKTNVKTPGFI
+2935 
-2949 IGGIDSDVTQVV
+2949 
-2961 VQVMRDG
+2961 
-2968 HSEEVEL
+2968 
-2975 TQTNGQ
+2975 
-2981 WRFVPG
+2981 
-2987 SAWTD
+2987 
-2992 GDYTLTVTVKDEAGN
+2992 
-3007 IRHSAPLT
+3007 
-3015 VTIDTQI
+3015 
-3022 TIDHIELVNDSGIPD
+3022 
-3037 DNLTNNVRPH
+3037 
-3047 FQVTVPTDVNVVR
+3047 VR

-3096 TVEATDKAGNKT
+3096 TVEATDKAGNQT
-3108 TQQLDFI
+3108 TQKLDFI
-3115 IDTLLSEPTIVL
+3115 IDTMLSEPTIVL
-3127 DNTDDSGTK
+3127 DSTDDSGTK
-3136 GDNLTNV
+3136 GDNLTNA

-3148 LLGNIDADARYVT
+3148 ILGNIDADARYVT
-3161 VEVQHGGTK
+3161 VEVQYGGTK

-3320 STPTIAMDSRDDT
+3320 STPTITMDSRDDT

-3351 NIDADA
+3351 NIDSDA
-3357 HSVILRITQGGN
+3357 QSVILRITQGGN

-3409 QSTPLVVTVDT
+3409 QSTPLIVTVDT

-3471 ATQGIEGVW
+3471 AAQGIEGVW

-3621 AIDRIELVNDSGV
+3621 AIDHIELVNDSGV

-3715 DITLL
+3715 DITLM

-3833 DSGTVGDRL
+3833 DSGTVGDCL

-3847 PVFDIHQV
+3847 PVFDIRQV

-4303 KTSAELRIE
+4303 KTSAELKIE

-4530 ITSVTTPRFVIG
+4530 ITSVTKPRFVIG

-4558 SYSVT
+4558 SYPVT

-4827 TNNKTPTLIG
+4827 TNNKTPTLVG
-4837 STLPNTIVSIYVD
+4837 NTLPNAIVSIYVD

-4964 LGNDGNYELTFKVED
+4964 LGNDGNYVLTFKVED

-5036 TIRNPQGVVI
+5036 TIRSPQGVVI

-5078 GNSQQKEILIE
+5078 GNSQQKDILIE

-5346 ALKDGEYSIRV
+5346 VLKDGEYSIRV

-5406 PTFSIFGEMNQ
+5406 PTFSISGEMNQ

-5575 SIWVDTHIKVFT
+5575 SIWVDTHIQVFT

-5597 KTEWWSN
+5597 KTDWWSN
-5604 SDLIT
+5604 SSTIT
-5609 MRGTGEI
+5609 MRGMGEI

-5632 VVAATGRWELST
+5632 VVAANGQWELST
-5644 DKLPEGTYDIS
+5644 DQLPEGKYDITLS
-5655 LVIED
+5655 IED
-5660 SAGNRWED
+5660 NAGNRKEE
-5668 VREIFIDRTPP
+5668 VHEIFIDRTPP

-5708 TDSEGNTY
+5708 TDSNGNTY

-5752 VPLDI
+5752 VSLDI

-5862 IALAAGEDNGA
+5862 IALAAGEDNGV

-5910 IYQATQGA
+5910 TYQATQGA

-5928 WNDGNYTLS
+5928 WNDGTYTLS

-5993 ATHLRTEPSAAEE
+5993 ATHLRTVPSAAEE
-6006 SVVKVTAYSITLLN
+6006 SVVKETAYSITLLN

-6108 VNAMNVRGKTEDDIN
+6108 VNAMNARGKTEDDIN

>member
-32 LSGPDMNITTPRGSV
+32 LSGPDMNITTPHGSV

-620 FSYVIDTIAPV
+620 FSYVIDTVAPV
-631 PPTVSLEDYVV
+631 PPTVSLEDFVV

-1065 DAMSDTQIGVATQQ
+1065 DAASDTQIGVATQQ

-1110 ANSAIFDFT
+1110 ANSAVFDFT
-1119 IDTTVSTPVIS
+1119 IDTTVLTPVIS

-1186 LFIPG
+1186 LFTPG

-1327 IVLDSAD
+1327 IVLNSAD
-1334 DTGIQGDNMTNST
+1334 DTGVQGDNMTNST

-1381 TGGWTFTPPTSW
+1381 TGGWSFTPTGAW

-1439 DDNLTNNVRPHFQ
+1439 NDNLTNNVRPHFQ

-1467 GGKTWFNATQSATPG
+1467 GGKTWFNATQNATPG

-1506 AGNKA
+1506 AGNKT

-1708 NKTTQKLDFTIDTI
+1708 NKTTQKLDFIIDTM

-2018 IDTQITIDHIE
+2018 IDTQIAIDHIE

-2040 LTNNVRPHFQVTVP
+2040 LTNEARPHFQVTVP

-2118 TLLSEPTIV
+2118 TMLSEPTIV

-2138 DHLTNVNKPTFLL
+2138 DNLTNVNKPTFLL

-2220 DTQITIDVIELV
+2220 DTQITIDAIELV

-2326 IVLDSADDS
+2326 IVLDSADDT
-2335 GVHGDNM
+2335 GIQGDNM
-2342 TNHTQPTFAL
+2342 TNRTQPTFNL

-2379 DAGGWTFTPTGAWA
+2379 GVGGWTFTPPTSWGA
-2393 DGDYT
+2393 GDYT

-2451 VTVPTDVN
+2451 VKVPTDVN
-2459 VVRLSIDGGKTWF
+2459 
-2472 NATQSATPGVWDYI
+2472 
-2486 WPDDVADGGYTLTV
+2486 
-2500 EATDE
+2500 E
-2505 AGNKA
+2505 
-2510 TQTLDFTIDTTLSVP
+2510 
-2525 TLSLDSADD
+2525 
-2534 SGIAG
+2534 
-2539 DNITNV
+2539 
-2545 KTPGFTLNNIDTDV
+2545 
-2559 SRVIVEVMHNGI
+2559 
-2571 KQEVPL
+2571 
-2577 VQTGGQWRFA
+2577 
-2587 PTSDWADGDYILTVK
+2587 
-2602 VEDRAGNVKQSAPLT
+2602 
-2617 VTVDT
+2617 
-2622 HIAIDRIELVNDS
+2622 
-2635 GIPGDN
+2635 
-2641 LTNEARPHFQVTVPA
+2641 
-2656 DVNGVRLS
+2656 
-2664 IDGGKTWFDATQSA
+2664 
-2678 TSGVWDYTWLT
+2678 
-2689 NVANG
+2689 
-2694 PHTLM
+2694 
-2699 VEASDKAGNKTT
+2699 
-2711 QKLDFTIDTILSEPT
+2711 
-2726 ITLDSADDSAAG
+2726 
-2738 DNITN
+2738 
-2743 VKMPG
+2743 
-2748 FTLGNI
+2748 
-2754 DADVTKVV
+2754 
-2762 VTVAHDGKNQQ
+2762 
-2773 IELIKNGGVWRFTPG
+2773 
-2788 AAWTDG
+2788 
-2794 DYTLT
+2794 
-2799 VKVEDKAGNTNYS
+2799 
-2812 APLTVTIDTQTS
+2812 
-2824 IDRIEL
+2824 
-2830 LNDTGIVGDN
+2830 
-2840 LTNEARPQF
+2840 
-2849 HITVPTDVNSVQL
+2849 
-2862 SLDGGINWV
+2862 
-2871 NATLTSDGV
+2871 
-2880 WEYIWP
+2880 
-2886 TDLVENTYTLTVKAT
+2886 
-2901 DVAGNTAT
+2901 
-2909 ETLNFIID
+2909 
-2917 TTLSTP
+2917 
-2923 TITLDSADDSGT
+2923 
-2935 ANDNKTNVKTPGFI
+2935 
-2949 IGGIDSDVTQVV
+2949 
-2961 VQVMRDG
+2961 
-2968 HSEEVEL
+2968 
-2975 TQTNGQ
+2975 
-2981 WRFVPG
+2981 
-2987 SAWTD
+2987 
-2992 GDYTLTVTVKDEAGN
+2992 
-3007 IRHSAPLT
+3007 
-3015 VTIDTQI
+3015 
-3022 TIDHIELVNDSGIPD
+3022 
-3037 DNLTNNVRPH
+3037 
-3047 FQVTVPTDVNVVR
+3047 VR

-3096 TVEATDKAGNKT
+3096 TVEATDKAGNQT
-3108 TQQLDFI
+3108 TQKLDFI
-3115 IDTLLSEPTIVL
+3115 IDTMLSEPTIVL
-3127 DNTDDSGTK
+3127 DSTDDSGTK
-3136 GDNLTNV
+3136 GDNLTNA

-3148 LLGNIDADARYVT
+3148 ILGNIDADARYVT
-3161 VEVQHGGTK
+3161 VEVQYGGTK

-3409 QSTPLVVTVDT
+3409 QSTPLIVTVDT

-3471 ATQGIEGVW
+3471 AAQGIEGVW

-3621 AIDRIELVNDSGV
+3621 AIDHIELVNDSGV

-3695 TVEVT
+3695 IVEVT
-3700 DGAGNKMTETLNFTI
+3700 DGAGNKMTGTLDFTI

-3847 PVFDIHQV
+3847 PVFDIRQV

-4303 KTSAELRIE
+4303 KTSAELKIE

-4530 ITSVTTPRFVIG
+4530 ITSVTKPRFVIG

-4558 SYSVT
+4558 SYPVT

-4888 NSELRSTAVDV
+4888 NSELRSTAVDL

-4964 LGNDGNYELTFKVED
+4964 LGNDGNYVLTFKVED

-5302 TNHNKP
+5302 TSHNKP

-5377 TSTFIDNPAMVAGS
+5377 TSTFIDNPVMMAGS

-5406 PTFSIFGEMNQ
+5406 PAFSIYGEMNQ

-5471 FTIDTFNTTPV
+5471 FTIDTLNTTPV
-5482 AIDSIGGQTLAEMTG
+5482 AIDSIGGQTLAEMNG

-5531 VGEVWVNEKGHW
+5531 VGEVWVNDKGHW

-5575 SIWVDTHIKVFT
+5575 SIWVDTHIQVFT

-5597 KTEWWSN
+5597 KTDWWSN
-5604 SDLIT
+5604 SSTIT
-5609 MRGTGEI
+5609 MRGMGEI

-5632 VVAATGRWELST
+5632 VVAANGQWELST
-5644 DKLPEGTYDIS
+5644 DQLPEGKYDITLS
-5655 LVIED
+5655 IED
-5660 SAGNRWED
+5660 NAGNRKEE
-5668 VREIFIDRTPP
+5668 VHEIFIDRTPP

-5708 TDSEGNTY
+5708 TDSNGNTY

-5831 TISVIASDAAGNQKN
+5831 TISVFASDAAGNQKN

-5928 WNDGNYTLS
+5928 WNDGTYTLS

-5960 VTVTADSQHD
+5960 VTVTADSQHN

-5993 ATHLRTEPSAAEE
+5993 ATHLRTVPSVAEE
-6006 SVVKVTAYSITLLN
+6006 SVVKETAYSITLLN

-6043 NIVNVSIMF
+6043 NIVNVSVMF

-6080 MDVKFIDKDNDFLI
+6080 MDVKFIDKDDDFLI

-6108 VNAMNVRGKTEDDIN
+6108 VNAMNARGKTEDDIN

>member
-157 NSSKQIEEM
+157 NSSKQMEEM
-166 LQNFLA
+166 LQEFLA

-348 SGHKGLTPTLTPSIV
+348 SGHKGLTPTLTPSVV

-430 IAPEKPTI
+430 IPPEKPTI

-541 NDSGIVGDNVTNN
+541 DDSGIVGDNVTNN

-578 EVIFKA
+578 EVVFKA
-584 NDKGEWTFNFT
+584 NDQGEWTFNFT

-960 KLYIDG
+960 KLYVDG

-1035 GISDDNLTNIVKPTL
+1035 GIADDNLTNIVKPTL

-1065 DAMSDTQIGVATQQ
+1065 DAASDTQIGVATQQ

-1110 ANSAIFDFT
+1110 ANSAVFDFT

-1186 LFIPG
+1186 LFTPG

-1381 TGGWTFTPPTSW
+1381 TGGWSFTPTGAW

-1439 DDNLTNNVRPHFQ
+1439 NDNLTNNVRPQFQ

-1467 GGKTWFNATQSATPG
+1467 GGKTWFNATQGATPG
-1482 VWDYI
+1482 AWDYI

-1494 GGYTLTVEATDE
+1494 GGYTLTVEATDK
-1506 AGNKA
+1506 AGNQT
-1511 TQTLDFTIDTTLSV
+1511 TQELDFTIDTTLSV

-1593 ADGDYILTVKVED
+1593 GDGDYILTVKVED

-1708 NKTTQKLDFTIDTI
+1708 NKTTQKLDFIIDTM

-1912 LNFII
+1912 LNFTI

-1949 IIGGIDSDVTQ
+1949 VIGGIDSDVTQ

-2009 RHSAPLTVT
+2009 RHSAPLKVTV
-2018 IDTQITIDHIE
+2018 DTQIGIDNIE

-2034 GIPDDN
+2034 GIPNDN
-2040 LTNNVRPHFQVTVP
+2040 LTNNVRPQFQVTVP

-2075 SATPGVWDYTWLAD
+2075 SATPGVWDYTWLTD
-2089 VGEGKHTL
+2089 VANGSHTL
-2097 TVEATDK
+2097 TVEATDA
-2104 AGNKTTQQLDFIID
+2104 AGNKATQNLEFNID
-2118 TLLSEPTIV
+2118 TLLSEPTIA
-2127 LDNTDDSGTKG
+2127 LDSTDDSGTKG
-2138 DHLTNVNKPTFLL
+2138 DNLTNVNKPTFIL

-2169 TKEVLTATKDA
+2169 TKEVLTATKGA
-2180 TGNWSV
+2180 TGIWSV
-2186 TPTGTWADGDYTLTV
+2186 TPTGMWADGSHTLTV

-2209 EKHSASLTVTV
+2209 VKYSVPLTITV
-2220 DTQITIDVIELV
+2220 DTQITIDDIELV
-2232 NDNGIPGDNMTND
+2232 NDSGTKGDNLTND
-2245 AHPQFRVTVPGDV
+2245 ANPHFRITVPGDV

-2272 KATQSATPGVWN
+2272 KAMQSSTSGVWN
-2284 YTWPG
+2284 YTWPK
-2289 TVPDGDYTLNV
+2289 TLADDDYTLTV

-2310 TETLH
+2310 TRTLD

-2326 IVLDSADDS
+2326 IVLDSADDT
-2335 GVHGDNM
+2335 GIQGDNM
-2342 TNHTQPTFAL
+2342 TNRTQPTFNL

-2373 TFDATK
+2373 TFDVTK
-2379 DAGGWTFTPTGAWA
+2379 DAGGWSFTPPTSWGA
-2393 DGDYT
+2393 GDYT

-2439 DNLTNNVRPHFQ
+2439 DNLTNNVRPQFQ
-2451 VTVPTDVN
+2451 VKVPTDVN
-2459 VVRLSIDGGKTWF
+2459 
-2472 NATQSATPGVWDYI
+2472 
-2486 WPDDVADGGYTLTV
+2486 
-2500 EATDE
+2500 E
-2505 AGNKA
+2505 
-2510 TQTLDFTIDTTLSVP
+2510 
-2525 TLSLDSADD
+2525 
-2534 SGIAG
+2534 
-2539 DNITNV
+2539 
-2545 KTPGFTLNNIDTDV
+2545 
-2559 SRVIVEVMHNGI
+2559 
-2571 KQEVPL
+2571 
-2577 VQTGGQWRFA
+2577 
-2587 PTSDWADGDYILTVK
+2587 
-2602 VEDRAGNVKQSAPLT
+2602 
-2617 VTVDT
+2617 
-2622 HIAIDRIELVNDS
+2622 
-2635 GIPGDN
+2635 
-2641 LTNEARPHFQVTVPA
+2641 
-2656 DVNGVRLS
+2656 
-2664 IDGGKTWFDATQSA
+2664 
-2678 TSGVWDYTWLT
+2678 
-2689 NVANG
+2689 
-2694 PHTLM
+2694 
-2699 VEASDKAGNKTT
+2699 
-2711 QKLDFTIDTILSEPT
+2711 
-2726 ITLDSADDSAAG
+2726 
-2738 DNITN
+2738 
-2743 VKMPG
+2743 
-2748 FTLGNI
+2748 
-2754 DADVTKVV
+2754 
-2762 VTVAHDGKNQQ
+2762 
-2773 IELIKNGGVWRFTPG
+2773 
-2788 AAWTDG
+2788 
-2794 DYTLT
+2794 
-2799 VKVEDKAGNTNYS
+2799 
-2812 APLTVTIDTQTS
+2812 
-2824 IDRIEL
+2824 
-2830 LNDTGIVGDN
+2830 
-2840 LTNEARPQF
+2840 
-2849 HITVPTDVNSVQL
+2849 
-2862 SLDGGINWV
+2862 
-2871 NATLTSDGV
+2871 
-2880 WEYIWP
+2880 
-2886 TDLVENTYTLTVKAT
+2886 
-2901 DVAGNTAT
+2901 
-2909 ETLNFIID
+2909 
-2917 TTLSTP
+2917 
-2923 TITLDSADDSGT
+2923 
-2935 ANDNKTNVKTPGFI
+2935 
-2949 IGGIDSDVTQVV
+2949 
-2961 VQVMRDG
+2961 
-2968 HSEEVEL
+2968 
-2975 TQTNGQ
+2975 
-2981 WRFVPG
+2981 
-2987 SAWTD
+2987 
-2992 GDYTLTVTVKDEAGN
+2992 
-3007 IRHSAPLT
+3007 
-3015 VTIDTQI
+3015 
-3022 TIDHIELVNDSGIPD
+3022 
-3037 DNLTNNVRPH
+3037 
-3047 FQVTVPTDVNVVR
+3047 VR

-3096 TVEATDKAGNKT
+3096 TVEATDKAGNQT
-3108 TQQLDFI
+3108 TQKLDFI
-3115 IDTLLSEPTIVL
+3115 IDTLLSEPTIAL
-3127 DNTDDSGTK
+3127 DSTDDSGTK
-3136 GDNLTNV
+3136 GDNLTSV

-3148 LLGNIDADARYVT
+3148 ILGNIDADARYVT

-3188 GTWAD
+3188 GMWAD
-3193 GDYTLTVRVE
+3193 GSHTLTVRVE

-3214 LTVTVDTQITIDVIE
+3214 LTVTVDTHIAIDDIE

-3305 NKTTQTLDFTIDTRL
+3305 NQTTQTLDFTIDTRL

-3389 WADGSYTLTVEVT
+3389 WADGSYTLTVEVQ

-3409 QSTPLVVTVDT
+3409 QSTPLIVTVDT

-3471 ATQGIEGVW
+3471 AAQGIEGVW

-3816 TIDGT
+3816 TIDGS

-3842 TNHDR
+3842 TKHDR
-3847 PVFDIHQV
+3847 PVFDIRQV

-3910 KESAPFEVRID
+3910 KESAPLEVRID

-3948 SFRIDVPGDVVQV
+3948 SFRIDVPGDVIQV

-3984 DSPNT
+3984 DTPNT
-3989 LVDGTYTLRVEATDE
+3989 LVDGTYTLRVEATDQ

-4303 KTSAELRIE
+4303 KTSAELKIE

-4365 PISKNA
+4365 PVSKNA
-4371 AGQWEFTAGSALP
+4371 AGQWQFTAGSALS

-4504 TIDTIVSD
+4504 TIDTVVSD
-4512 PSIDLLDADDT
+4512 PRIDLLDADDT

-4530 ITSVTTPRFVIG
+4530 ITSVTKPRFVIG

-4558 SYSVT
+4558 SYPVT

-4621 GNSNSDNLTNKQN
+4621 GSSNSDNLTNKQN

-4653 DKSGREVLKQT
+4653 DKSGREVLKHT

-4720 PSIDDQH
+4720 PSIDDQY
-4727 EATSLRPEFKGFA
+4727 EATSLRPEFKGLA

-4827 TNNKTPTLIG
+4827 TNNKTPTLVG
-4837 STLPNTIVSIYVD
+4837 NTLPNAIVSIYVD

-4944 VEKAIAYTTGAG
+4944 VEKAIAYTTGTG

-5078 GNSQQKEILIE
+5078 GNSQQKDILIE

-5243 RAPILLQDDGTFN
+5243 RAPILLQDDGKFN

-5302 TNHNKP
+5302 TSHNKP

-5377 TSTFIDNPAMVAGS
+5377 TSTFIDNPVMMAGS

-5406 PTFSIFGEMNQ
+5406 PAFSIFGEMNQ

-5531 VGEVWVNEKGHW
+5531 VGEVWVNDKGHW

-5575 SIWVDTHIKVFT
+5575 SIWVDTHIQVFT

-5597 KTEWWSN
+5597 KTDWWSN
-5604 SDLIT
+5604 SSTIT
-5609 MRGTGEI
+5609 MRGMGEI

-5632 VVAATGRWELST
+5632 VVAANGQWELST
-5644 DKLPEGTYDIS
+5644 DQLPEGKYDITLS
-5655 LVIED
+5655 IED
-5660 SAGNRWED
+5660 NAGNRKEE
-5668 VREIFIDRTPP
+5668 VHEIFIDRTPP

-5708 TDSEGNTY
+5708 TDSNGNTY

-5757 MKEVPVISLSPDSDS
+5757 MKETPVISLSPDSDS

-5881 HTQPKFTL
+5881 HNHTQPKFTL

-5928 WNDGNYTLS
+5928 WNDGTYTLS
-5937 VTVVDRAGNSQQ
+5937 VTVVDRAGNSLQ
-5949 SASLAVTVDST
+5949 SASLEVTVDST

-5993 ATHLRTEPSAAEE
+5993 ATHLRTVPSAAEE
-6006 SVVKVTAYSITLLN
+6006 SVVKETAYSITLLN

-6043 NIVNVSIMF
+6043 NIVNVSVMF

-6080 MDVKFIDKDNDFLI
+6080 MDVKFIDKDDDFLI

-6108 VNAMNVRGKTEDDIN
+6108 VNAMNARGKTEDDIN

>member
-430 IAPEKPTI
+430 IPPEKPTI

-1035 GISDDNLTNIVKPTL
+1035 GIADDNLTNIVKPTL

-1065 DAMSDTQIGVATQQ
+1065 DAASDTQIGVATQQ

-1110 ANSAIFDFT
+1110 ANSAVFDFT

-1381 TGGWTFTPPTSW
+1381 TGGWSFTPTGAW

-1482 VWDYI
+1482 AWDYI

-1494 GGYTLTVEATDE
+1494 GGYTLTVEATDK
-1506 AGNKA
+1506 AGNKT
-1511 TQTLDFTIDTTLSV
+1511 TQELDFTIDTTLSV

-1639 GDNLTNEA
+1639 DDNLTNEA

-1695 PHTLMVEASDKAG
+1695 PHTLMVEATDKAG

-1783 WRFTPGAAWTDGD
+1783 WRFTPGAAWTDGN

-2018 IDTQITIDHIE
+2018 IDTQI
-2029 LVNDS
+2029 
-2034 GIPDDN
+2034 
-2040 LTNNVRPHFQVTVP
+2040 
-2054 TDVNVVR
+2054 
-2061 LSIDGGKTWFNATQ
+2061 A
-2075 SATPGVWDYTWLAD
+2075 
-2089 VGEGKHTL
+2089 
-2097 TVEATDK
+2097 
-2104 AGNKTTQQLDFIID
+2104 
-2118 TLLSEPTIV
+2118 
-2127 LDNTDDSGTKG
+2127 
-2138 DHLTNVNKPTFLL
+2138 
-2151 GNIDADARYVTVE
+2151 
-2164 VQHGG
+2164 
-2169 TKEVLTATKDA
+2169 
-2180 TGNWSV
+2180 
-2186 TPTGTWADGDYTLTV
+2186 
-2201 RVEDEAGN
+2201 
-2209 EKHSASLTVTV
+2209 
-2220 DTQITIDVIELV
+2220 
-2232 NDNGIPGDNMTND
+2232 
-2245 AHPQFRVTVPGDV
+2245 
-2258 NEVSLSIDGGVTWV
+2258 
-2272 KATQSATPGVWN
+2272 
-2284 YTWPG
+2284 
-2289 TVPDGDYTLNV
+2289 
-2300 KATDNAGNTV
+2300 
-2310 TETLH
+2310 
-2315 FTIDTTLSTPV
+2315 
-2326 IVLDSADDS
+2326 
-2335 GVHGDNM
+2335 
-2342 TNHTQPTFAL
+2342 
-2352 QHIDDDAVRVTVS
+2352 
-2365 VEHGGVTT
+2365 
-2373 TFDATK
+2373 
-2379 DAGGWTFTPTGAWA
+2379 
-2393 DGDYT
+2393 
-2398 LSVSVEDKAGN
+2398 
-2409 TSHSASLT
+2409 
-2417 VTVDTQI
+2417 
-2424 AINNIE
+2424 
-2430 LVNDSGIPD
+2430 
-2439 DNLTNNVRPHFQ
+2439 
-2451 VTVPTDVN
+2451 
-2459 VVRLSIDGGKTWF
+2459 
-2472 NATQSATPGVWDYI
+2472 
-2486 WPDDVADGGYTLTV
+2486 
-2500 EATDE
+2500 
-2505 AGNKA
+2505 
-2510 TQTLDFTIDTTLSVP
+2510 
-2525 TLSLDSADD
+2525 
-2534 SGIAG
+2534 
-2539 DNITNV
+2539 
-2545 KTPGFTLNNIDTDV
+2545 
-2559 SRVIVEVMHNGI
+2559 
-2571 KQEVPL
+2571 
-2577 VQTGGQWRFA
+2577 
-2587 PTSDWADGDYILTVK
+2587 
-2602 VEDRAGNVKQSAPLT
+2602 
-2617 VTVDT
+2617 
-2622 HIAIDRIELVNDS
+2622 
-2635 GIPGDN
+2635 
-2641 LTNEARPHFQVTVPA
+2641 
-2656 DVNGVRLS
+2656 
-2664 IDGGKTWFDATQSA
+2664 
-2678 TSGVWDYTWLT
+2678 
-2689 NVANG
+2689 
-2694 PHTLM
+2694 
-2699 VEASDKAGNKTT
+2699 
-2711 QKLDFTIDTILSEPT
+2711 
-2726 ITLDSADDSAAG
+2726 
-2738 DNITN
+2738 
-2743 VKMPG
+2743 
-2748 FTLGNI
+2748 
-2754 DADVTKVV
+2754 
-2762 VTVAHDGKNQQ
+2762 
-2773 IELIKNGGVWRFTPG
+2773 
-2788 AAWTDG
+2788 
-2794 DYTLT
+2794 
-2799 VKVEDKAGNTNYS
+2799 
-2812 APLTVTIDTQTS
+2812 
-2824 IDRIEL
+2824 
-2830 LNDTGIVGDN
+2830 
-2840 LTNEARPQF
+2840 
-2849 HITVPTDVNSVQL
+2849 
-2862 SLDGGINWV
+2862 
-2871 NATLTSDGV
+2871 
-2880 WEYIWP
+2880 
-2886 TDLVENTYTLTVKAT
+2886 
-2901 DVAGNTAT
+2901 
-2909 ETLNFIID
+2909 
-2917 TTLSTP
+2917 
-2923 TITLDSADDSGT
+2923 
-2935 ANDNKTNVKTPGFI
+2935 
-2949 IGGIDSDVTQVV
+2949 
-2961 VQVMRDG
+2961 
-2968 HSEEVEL
+2968 
-2975 TQTNGQ
+2975 
-2981 WRFVPG
+2981 
-2987 SAWTD
+2987 
-2992 GDYTLTVTVKDEAGN
+2992 
-3007 IRHSAPLT
+3007 
-3015 VTIDTQI
+3015 
-3022 TIDHIELVNDSGIPD
+3022 IDHIELVNDSGIPD

-3170 EVLTATKGATGIW
+3170 EVLTATKDATGNWSVTPTGTWADGDYTLTVRVEDEAGNEKHSASLTVTVDTQITIDAIELVNDNGIPGDNMTNDAHPQFRVTVPGDVNEVSLSIDGGVTWVKATQSATPGVWNYTWPGTVPDGDYTLNVKATDNAGNTVTETLHFTIDTTLSVPVIVLNSADDTGVQGDNMTNSTQPTFALQHIDDDAVRVTVSVEHGGVTTTFDATKGVGGWSFTPTGAWADGDYTLSVSVEDKAGNTSHSASLTVTVDTQIAINNIELVNDSGIPDDNLTNNVRPHFQVKVPTDVNEVRLSIDGGKTWFNATQSATPGVWDYTWLADVGEGKHTLTVEATDKAGNQTTQKLDFIIDTMLSEPTIVLDSTDDSGTKGDNLTNANKPTFILGNIDADARYVTVEVQYGGTKEVLTATKGATGIW

-3193 GDYTLTVRVE
+3193 GDYMLTVRVE

-3320 STPTIAMDSRDDT
+3320 STPTITMDSRDDT

-3351 NIDADA
+3351 NIDSDA
-3357 HSVILRITQGGN
+3357 QSVILRITQGGN

-3409 QSTPLVVTVDT
+3409 QSTPLIVTVDT

-3471 ATQGIEGVW
+3471 AAQGIEGVW

-3621 AIDRIELVNDSGV
+3621 AIDHIELVNDSGV

-3715 DITLL
+3715 DITLM

-3847 PVFDIHQV
+3847 PVFDIRQV

-4303 KTSAELRIE
+4303 KTSAELKIE

-4530 ITSVTTPRFVIG
+4530 ITSVTKPRFVIG

-4558 SYSVT
+4558 SYPVT

-4827 TNNKTPTLIG
+4827 TNNKTPTLVG
-4837 STLPNTIVSIYVD
+4837 NTLPNAIVSIYVD

-4964 LGNDGNYELTFKVED
+4964 LGNDGNYVLTFKVED

-5036 TIRNPQGVVI
+5036 TIRSPQGVVI

-5078 GNSQQKEILIE
+5078 GNSQQKDILIE

-5148 SGNISY
+5148 LGNISY

-5406 PTFSIFGEMNQ
+5406 PTFSISGEMNQ

-5575 SIWVDTHIKVFT
+5575 SIWVDTHIQVFT

-5597 KTEWWSN
+5597 KTDWWSN
-5604 SDLIT
+5604 SSTIT
-5609 MRGTGEI
+5609 MRGMGEI

-5632 VVAATGRWELST
+5632 VVAANGQWELST
-5644 DKLPEGTYDIS
+5644 DQLPEGKYDITLS
-5655 LVIED
+5655 IED
-5660 SAGNRWED
+5660 NAGNRKEE
-5668 VREIFIDRTPP
+5668 VHEIFIDRTPP

-5708 TDSEGNTY
+5708 TDSNGNTY

-5928 WNDGNYTLS
+5928 WNDGTYTLS

-5993 ATHLRTEPSAAEE
+5993 ATHLRTVPSAAEE
-6006 SVVKVTAYSITLLN
+6006 SVVKETAYSITLLN

-6043 NIVNVSIMF
+6043 NIVNVSVMF

-6080 MDVKFIDKDNDFLI
+6080 MDVKFIDKDDDFLI

-6108 VNAMNVRGKTEDDIN
+6108 VNAMNARGKTEDDIN

>member
-32 LSGPDMNITTPRGSV
+32 LSGPDMNITTPHGSV

-541 NDSGIVGDNVTNN
+541 DDSGIVGDNVTNN

-595 SDSVEGINNLTFTV
+595 SDSVEGVNNLTFTV

-620 FSYVIDTIAPV
+620 FSYVIDTVAPV
-631 PPTVSLEDYVV
+631 PPTVSLEDFVV

-696 QGAYDIEIISQDAA
+696 QGTYDIEIISQDAA

-1035 GISDDNLTNIVKPTL
+1035 GIADDNLTNIVKPTL

-1110 ANSAIFDFT
+1110 ANSAVFDFT

-1381 TGGWTFTPPTSW
+1381 TGGWSFTPTGAW

-1439 DDNLTNNVRPHFQ
+1439 NDNLTNNVRPHFQ

-1482 VWDYI
+1482 AWDYI

-1494 GGYTLTVEATDE
+1494 GGYTLTVEATDK
-1506 AGNKA
+1506 AGNKT
-1511 TQTLDFTIDTTLSV
+1511 TQELDFTIDTTLSV

-2127 LDNTDDSGTKG
+2127 LDSTDDSGTKG
-2138 DHLTNVNKPTFLL
+2138 DNLTNVNKPTFLL

-2315 FTIDTTLSTPV
+2315 FTIDTTLSVPV
-2326 IVLDSADDS
+2326 IVLNSADDT
-2335 GVHGDNM
+2335 GVQGDNM
-2342 TNHTQPTFAL
+2342 TNSTQPTFAL

-2379 DAGGWTFTPTGAWA
+2379 GVGGWSFTPTGAWA

-2451 VTVPTDVN
+2451 VKVPTDVN
-2459 VVRLSIDGGKTWF
+2459 
-2472 NATQSATPGVWDYI
+2472 
-2486 WPDDVADGGYTLTV
+2486 
-2500 EATDE
+2500 E
-2505 AGNKA
+2505 
-2510 TQTLDFTIDTTLSVP
+2510 
-2525 TLSLDSADD
+2525 
-2534 SGIAG
+2534 
-2539 DNITNV
+2539 
-2545 KTPGFTLNNIDTDV
+2545 
-2559 SRVIVEVMHNGI
+2559 
-2571 KQEVPL
+2571 
-2577 VQTGGQWRFA
+2577 
-2587 PTSDWADGDYILTVK
+2587 
-2602 VEDRAGNVKQSAPLT
+2602 
-2617 VTVDT
+2617 
-2622 HIAIDRIELVNDS
+2622 
-2635 GIPGDN
+2635 
-2641 LTNEARPHFQVTVPA
+2641 
-2656 DVNGVRLS
+2656 
-2664 IDGGKTWFDATQSA
+2664 
-2678 TSGVWDYTWLT
+2678 
-2689 NVANG
+2689 
-2694 PHTLM
+2694 
-2699 VEASDKAGNKTT
+2699 
-2711 QKLDFTIDTILSEPT
+2711 
-2726 ITLDSADDSAAG
+2726 
-2738 DNITN
+2738 
-2743 VKMPG
+2743 
-2748 FTLGNI
+2748 
-2754 DADVTKVV
+2754 
-2762 VTVAHDGKNQQ
+2762 
-2773 IELIKNGGVWRFTPG
+2773 
-2788 AAWTDG
+2788 
-2794 DYTLT
+2794 
-2799 VKVEDKAGNTNYS
+2799 
-2812 APLTVTIDTQTS
+2812 
-2824 IDRIEL
+2824 
-2830 LNDTGIVGDN
+2830 
-2840 LTNEARPQF
+2840 
-2849 HITVPTDVNSVQL
+2849 
-2862 SLDGGINWV
+2862 
-2871 NATLTSDGV
+2871 
-2880 WEYIWP
+2880 
-2886 TDLVENTYTLTVKAT
+2886 
-2901 DVAGNTAT
+2901 
-2909 ETLNFIID
+2909 
-2917 TTLSTP
+2917 
-2923 TITLDSADDSGT
+2923 
-2935 ANDNKTNVKTPGFI
+2935 
-2949 IGGIDSDVTQVV
+2949 
-2961 VQVMRDG
+2961 
-2968 HSEEVEL
+2968 
-2975 TQTNGQ
+2975 
-2981 WRFVPG
+2981 
-2987 SAWTD
+2987 
-2992 GDYTLTVTVKDEAGN
+2992 
-3007 IRHSAPLT
+3007 
-3015 VTIDTQI
+3015 
-3022 TIDHIELVNDSGIPD
+3022 
-3037 DNLTNNVRPH
+3037 
-3047 FQVTVPTDVNVVR
+3047 VR

-3096 TVEATDKAGNKT
+3096 TVEATDKAGNQT
-3108 TQQLDFI
+3108 TQKLDFI
-3115 IDTLLSEPTIVL
+3115 IDTMLSEPTIVL
-3127 DNTDDSGTK
+3127 DSTDDSGTK
-3136 GDNLTNV
+3136 GDNLTNA

-3148 LLGNIDADARYVT
+3148 ILGNIDADARYVT
-3161 VEVQHGGTK
+3161 VEVQYGGTK

-3320 STPTIAMDSRDDT
+3320 STPTITMDSRDDT

-3351 NIDADA
+3351 NIDSDA
-3357 HSVILRITQGGN
+3357 QSVILRITQGGN

-3409 QSTPLVVTVDT
+3409 QSTPLIVTVDT

-3471 ATQGIEGVW
+3471 AAQGIEGVW

-3621 AIDRIELVNDSGV
+3621 AIDHIELVNDSGV

-3715 DITLL
+3715 DITLM

-3847 PVFDIHQV
+3847 PVFDIRQV

-4303 KTSAELRIE
+4303 KTSAELKIE

-4530 ITSVTTPRFVIG
+4530 ITSVTKPRFVIG

-4558 SYSVT
+4558 SYPVT

-4888 NSELRSTAVDV
+4888 NSELRSTAVDL

-5046 ATLVVGN
+5046 ATLAVGN

-5302 TNHNKP
+5302 TSHNKP

-5377 TSTFIDNPAMVAGS
+5377 TSTFIDNPVMMAGS

-5406 PTFSIFGEMNQ
+5406 PAFSIYGEMNQ

-5471 FTIDTFNTTPV
+5471 FTIDTLNTTPV

-5531 VGEVWVNEKGHW
+5531 VGEVWVNDKGHW

-5575 SIWVDTHIKVFT
+5575 SIWVDTHIQVFT

-5597 KTEWWSN
+5597 KTDWWSN
-5604 SDLIT
+5604 SSTIT
-5609 MRGTGEI
+5609 MRGMGEI

-5632 VVAATGRWELST
+5632 VVAANGQWELST
-5644 DKLPEGTYDIS
+5644 DQLPEGKYDITLS
-5655 LVIED
+5655 IED
-5660 SAGNRWED
+5660 NAGNRKEE
-5668 VREIFIDRTPP
+5668 VHEIFIDRTPP

-5708 TDSEGNTY
+5708 TDSNGNTY

-5928 WNDGNYTLS
+5928 WNDGTYTLN

-5960 VTVTADSQHD
+5960 VTVTADSQHN

-5993 ATHLRTEPSAAEE
+5993 ATHLRTVPSVAEE
-6006 SVVKVTAYSITLLN
+6006 SVVKETAYSITLLN

-6043 NIVNVSIMF
+6043 NIVNVSVMF

-6080 MDVKFIDKDNDFLI
+6080 MDVKFIDKDDDFLI

-6108 VNAMNVRGKTEDDIN
+6108 VNAMNARGKAEDDIN

>member
-32 LSGPDMNITTPRGSV
+32 LSGPDMNITTPHGSV

-541 NDSGIVGDNVTNN
+541 DDSGIVGDNVTNN

-584 NDKGEWTFNFT
+584 NDKGECTFNFT
-595 SDSVEGINNLTFTV
+595 SDSVEGVNNLTFTV

-620 FSYVIDTIAPV
+620 FSYVIDTVAPV
-631 PPTVSLEDYVV
+631 PPTVSLEDFVV

-1035 GISDDNLTNIVKPTL
+1035 GIADDNLTNIVKPTL

-1110 ANSAIFDFT
+1110 ANSAVFDFT

-1381 TGGWTFTPPTSW
+1381 TGGWSFTPTGAW

-1439 DDNLTNNVRPHFQ
+1439 NDNLTNNVRPHFQ

-1482 VWDYI
+1482 AWDYI

-1494 GGYTLTVEATDE
+1494 GGYTLTVEATDK
-1506 AGNKA
+1506 AGNKT
-1511 TQTLDFTIDTTLSV
+1511 TQELDFTIDTTLSV

-2127 LDNTDDSGTKG
+2127 LDSTDDSGTKG
-2138 DHLTNVNKPTFLL
+2138 DNLTNVNKPTFLL

-2315 FTIDTTLSTPV
+2315 FTIDTTLSVPV
-2326 IVLDSADDS
+2326 IVLNSADDT
-2335 GVHGDNM
+2335 GVQGDNM
-2342 TNHTQPTFAL
+2342 TNSTQPTFAL

-2379 DAGGWTFTPTGAWA
+2379 GTGGWSFTPTGAWA

-2430 LVNDSGIPD
+2430 LVNDSGIPN

-2451 VTVPTDVN
+2451 VKVPTDVN
-2459 VVRLSIDGGKTWF
+2459 
-2472 NATQSATPGVWDYI
+2472 
-2486 WPDDVADGGYTLTV
+2486 
-2500 EATDE
+2500 E
-2505 AGNKA
+2505 
-2510 TQTLDFTIDTTLSVP
+2510 
-2525 TLSLDSADD
+2525 
-2534 SGIAG
+2534 
-2539 DNITNV
+2539 
-2545 KTPGFTLNNIDTDV
+2545 
-2559 SRVIVEVMHNGI
+2559 
-2571 KQEVPL
+2571 
-2577 VQTGGQWRFA
+2577 
-2587 PTSDWADGDYILTVK
+2587 
-2602 VEDRAGNVKQSAPLT
+2602 
-2617 VTVDT
+2617 
-2622 HIAIDRIELVNDS
+2622 
-2635 GIPGDN
+2635 
-2641 LTNEARPHFQVTVPA
+2641 
-2656 DVNGVRLS
+2656 
-2664 IDGGKTWFDATQSA
+2664 
-2678 TSGVWDYTWLT
+2678 
-2689 NVANG
+2689 
-2694 PHTLM
+2694 
-2699 VEASDKAGNKTT
+2699 
-2711 QKLDFTIDTILSEPT
+2711 
-2726 ITLDSADDSAAG
+2726 
-2738 DNITN
+2738 
-2743 VKMPG
+2743 
-2748 FTLGNI
+2748 
-2754 DADVTKVV
+2754 
-2762 VTVAHDGKNQQ
+2762 
-2773 IELIKNGGVWRFTPG
+2773 
-2788 AAWTDG
+2788 
-2794 DYTLT
+2794 
-2799 VKVEDKAGNTNYS
+2799 
-2812 APLTVTIDTQTS
+2812 
-2824 IDRIEL
+2824 
-2830 LNDTGIVGDN
+2830 
-2840 LTNEARPQF
+2840 
-2849 HITVPTDVNSVQL
+2849 
-2862 SLDGGINWV
+2862 
-2871 NATLTSDGV
+2871 
-2880 WEYIWP
+2880 
-2886 TDLVENTYTLTVKAT
+2886 
-2901 DVAGNTAT
+2901 
-2909 ETLNFIID
+2909 
-2917 TTLSTP
+2917 
-2923 TITLDSADDSGT
+2923 
-2935 ANDNKTNVKTPGFI
+2935 
-2949 IGGIDSDVTQVV
+2949 
-2961 VQVMRDG
+2961 
-2968 HSEEVEL
+2968 
-2975 TQTNGQ
+2975 
-2981 WRFVPG
+2981 
-2987 SAWTD
+2987 
-2992 GDYTLTVTVKDEAGN
+2992 
-3007 IRHSAPLT
+3007 
-3015 VTIDTQI
+3015 
-3022 TIDHIELVNDSGIPD
+3022 
-3037 DNLTNNVRPH
+3037 
-3047 FQVTVPTDVNVVR
+3047 VR

-3096 TVEATDKAGNKT
+3096 TVEATDKAGNQT
-3108 TQQLDFI
+3108 TQKLDFI
-3115 IDTLLSEPTIVL
+3115 IDTMLSEPTIVL
-3127 DNTDDSGTK
+3127 DSTDDSGTK
-3136 GDNLTNV
+3136 GDNLTNA

-3148 LLGNIDADARYVT
+3148 ILGNIDADARYVT
-3161 VEVQHGGTK
+3161 VEVQYGGTK

-3320 STPTIAMDSRDDT
+3320 STPTITMDSRDDT

-3351 NIDADA
+3351 NIDSDA
-3357 HSVILRITQGGN
+3357 QSVILRITQGGN

-3409 QSTPLVVTVDT
+3409 QSTPLIVTVDT

-3471 ATQGIEGVW
+3471 AAQGIEGVW

-3621 AIDRIELVNDSGV
+3621 AIDHIELVNDSGV

-3715 DITLL
+3715 DITLM

-3847 PVFDIHQV
+3847 PVFDIRQV

-4268 TIENTGGN
+4268 TIENTWGN

-4303 KTSAELRIE
+4303 KTSAELKIE

-4530 ITSVTTPRFVIG
+4530 ITSVTKPRFVIG

-4558 SYSVT
+4558 SYPVT

-4888 NSELRSTAVDV
+4888 NSELRSTAVDL

-5058 AELDLREGSNAFV
+5058 AKLDLREGSNAFV

-5302 TNHNKP
+5302 TSHNKP

-5377 TSTFIDNPAMVAGS
+5377 TSTFIDNPVMMAGS

-5406 PTFSIFGEMNQ
+5406 PAFSIYGEMNQ

-5471 FTIDTFNTTPV
+5471 FTIDTLNTTPV

-5531 VGEVWVNEKGHW
+5531 VGEVWVNDKGHW

-5575 SIWVDTHIKVFT
+5575 SIWVDTHIQVFT

-5597 KTEWWSN
+5597 KTDWWSN
-5604 SDLIT
+5604 SSTIT
-5609 MRGTGEI
+5609 MRGMGEI

-5632 VVAATGRWELST
+5632 VVAANGQWELST
-5644 DKLPEGTYDIS
+5644 DQLPEGKYDITLS
-5655 LVIED
+5655 IED
-5660 SAGNRWED
+5660 NAGNRKEE
-5668 VREIFIDRTPP
+5668 VHEIFIDRTPP

-5708 TDSEGNTY
+5708 TDSNGNTY

-5928 WNDGNYTLS
+5928 WNDGTYTLS

-5960 VTVTADSQHD
+5960 VTVTADSQHN

-5993 ATHLRTEPSAAEE
+5993 ATHLRTVPSVAEE
-6006 SVVKVTAYSITLLN
+6006 SVVKETAYSITLLN

-6043 NIVNVSIMF
+6043 NIVNVSVMF

-6080 MDVKFIDKDNDFLI
+6080 MDVKFIDKDDDFLI

-6108 VNAMNVRGKTEDDIN
+6108 VNAMNARGKAEDDIN

>member
-746 ITNKHNA
+746 ITNKNNA

-2127 LDNTDDSGTKG
+2127 LDSTDDSGTKG

-2424 AINNIE
+2424 AINN
-2430 LVNDSGIPD
+2430 
-2439 DNLTNNVRPHFQ
+2439 
-2451 VTVPTDVN
+2451 
-2459 VVRLSIDGGKTWF
+2459 
-2472 NATQSATPGVWDYI
+2472 
-2486 WPDDVADGGYTLTV
+2486 
-2500 EATDE
+2500 
-2505 AGNKA
+2505 
-2510 TQTLDFTIDTTLSVP
+2510 
-2525 TLSLDSADD
+2525 
-2534 SGIAG
+2534 
-2539 DNITNV
+2539 
-2545 KTPGFTLNNIDTDV
+2545 
-2559 SRVIVEVMHNGI
+2559 
-2571 KQEVPL
+2571 
-2577 VQTGGQWRFA
+2577 
-2587 PTSDWADGDYILTVK
+2587 
-2602 VEDRAGNVKQSAPLT
+2602 
-2617 VTVDT
+2617 
-2622 HIAIDRIELVNDS
+2622 
-2635 GIPGDN
+2635 
-2641 LTNEARPHFQVTVPA
+2641 
-2656 DVNGVRLS
+2656 
-2664 IDGGKTWFDATQSA
+2664 
-2678 TSGVWDYTWLT
+2678 
-2689 NVANG
+2689 
-2694 PHTLM
+2694 
-2699 VEASDKAGNKTT
+2699 
-2711 QKLDFTIDTILSEPT
+2711 
-2726 ITLDSADDSAAG
+2726 
-2738 DNITN
+2738 
-2743 VKMPG
+2743 
-2748 FTLGNI
+2748 
-2754 DADVTKVV
+2754 
-2762 VTVAHDGKNQQ
+2762 
-2773 IELIKNGGVWRFTPG
+2773 
-2788 AAWTDG
+2788 
-2794 DYTLT
+2794 
-2799 VKVEDKAGNTNYS
+2799 
-2812 APLTVTIDTQTS
+2812 
-2824 IDRIEL
+2824 
-2830 LNDTGIVGDN
+2830 
-2840 LTNEARPQF
+2840 
-2849 HITVPTDVNSVQL
+2849 
-2862 SLDGGINWV
+2862 
-2871 NATLTSDGV
+2871 
-2880 WEYIWP
+2880 
-2886 TDLVENTYTLTVKAT
+2886 
-2901 DVAGNTAT
+2901 
-2909 ETLNFIID
+2909 
-2917 TTLSTP
+2917 
-2923 TITLDSADDSGT
+2923 
-2935 ANDNKTNVKTPGFI
+2935 
-2949 IGGIDSDVTQVV
+2949 
-2961 VQVMRDG
+2961 
-2968 HSEEVEL
+2968 
-2975 TQTNGQ
+2975 
-2981 WRFVPG
+2981 
-2987 SAWTD
+2987 
-2992 GDYTLTVTVKDEAGN
+2992 
-3007 IRHSAPLT
+3007 
-3015 VTIDTQI
+3015 
-3022 TIDHIELVNDSGIPD
+3022 IELVNDSGIPD

-4134 DVDNITKVDKPQ
+4134 DVDNITKVDKTQ

-4558 SYSVT
+4558 SYPVT

>member
-430 IAPEKPTI
+430 IPPEKPTI

-631 PPTVSLEDYVV
+631 PPTVSLEDFVV

-656 LVGTAEPKS
+656 LVGTADPKS

-1035 GISDDNLTNIVKPTL
+1035 GIADDNLTNIVKPTL

-1110 ANSAIFDFT
+1110 ANSAVFDFT

-1186 LFIPG
+1186 LFTPG

-1212 NYSAPLTVVIDT
+1212 SYSAPLTVVIDT

-1327 IVLDSAD
+1327 IVLNSAD
-1334 DTGIQGDNMTNST
+1334 DTGVQGDNMTNRT

-1482 VWDYI
+1482 AWDYI

-1494 GGYTLTVEATDE
+1494 GGYTLTVEATDK
-1506 AGNKA
+1506 AGNKT
-1511 TQTLDFTIDTTLSV
+1511 TQELDFTIDTTLSV

-1708 NKTTQKLDFTIDTI
+1708 NKTTQKLDFIIDTL

-2127 LDNTDDSGTKG
+2127 LDSTDDSGTKG
-2138 DHLTNVNKPTFLL
+2138 DNLTNVNKPTFLL

-2315 FTIDTTLSTPV
+2315 FTIDTTLSVPV
-2326 IVLDSADDS
+2326 IVLNSADDT
-2335 GVHGDNM
+2335 GVQGDNM
-2342 TNHTQPTFAL
+2342 TNSTQPTFAL

-2379 DAGGWTFTPTGAWA
+2379 GVGGWSFTPTGAWA

-2451 VTVPTDVN
+2451 VKVPTDVN
-2459 VVRLSIDGGKTWF
+2459 
-2472 NATQSATPGVWDYI
+2472 
-2486 WPDDVADGGYTLTV
+2486 
-2500 EATDE
+2500 E
-2505 AGNKA
+2505 
-2510 TQTLDFTIDTTLSVP
+2510 
-2525 TLSLDSADD
+2525 
-2534 SGIAG
+2534 
-2539 DNITNV
+2539 
-2545 KTPGFTLNNIDTDV
+2545 
-2559 SRVIVEVMHNGI
+2559 
-2571 KQEVPL
+2571 
-2577 VQTGGQWRFA
+2577 
-2587 PTSDWADGDYILTVK
+2587 
-2602 VEDRAGNVKQSAPLT
+2602 
-2617 VTVDT
+2617 
-2622 HIAIDRIELVNDS
+2622 
-2635 GIPGDN
+2635 
-2641 LTNEARPHFQVTVPA
+2641 
-2656 DVNGVRLS
+2656 
-2664 IDGGKTWFDATQSA
+2664 
-2678 TSGVWDYTWLT
+2678 
-2689 NVANG
+2689 
-2694 PHTLM
+2694 
-2699 VEASDKAGNKTT
+2699 
-2711 QKLDFTIDTILSEPT
+2711 
-2726 ITLDSADDSAAG
+2726 
-2738 DNITN
+2738 
-2743 VKMPG
+2743 
-2748 FTLGNI
+2748 
-2754 DADVTKVV
+2754 
-2762 VTVAHDGKNQQ
+2762 
-2773 IELIKNGGVWRFTPG
+2773 
-2788 AAWTDG
+2788 
-2794 DYTLT
+2794 
-2799 VKVEDKAGNTNYS
+2799 
-2812 APLTVTIDTQTS
+2812 
-2824 IDRIEL
+2824 
-2830 LNDTGIVGDN
+2830 
-2840 LTNEARPQF
+2840 
-2849 HITVPTDVNSVQL
+2849 
-2862 SLDGGINWV
+2862 
-2871 NATLTSDGV
+2871 
-2880 WEYIWP
+2880 
-2886 TDLVENTYTLTVKAT
+2886 
-2901 DVAGNTAT
+2901 
-2909 ETLNFIID
+2909 
-2917 TTLSTP
+2917 
-2923 TITLDSADDSGT
+2923 
-2935 ANDNKTNVKTPGFI
+2935 
-2949 IGGIDSDVTQVV
+2949 
-2961 VQVMRDG
+2961 
-2968 HSEEVEL
+2968 
-2975 TQTNGQ
+2975 
-2981 WRFVPG
+2981 
-2987 SAWTD
+2987 
-2992 GDYTLTVTVKDEAGN
+2992 
-3007 IRHSAPLT
+3007 
-3015 VTIDTQI
+3015 
-3022 TIDHIELVNDSGIPD
+3022 
-3037 DNLTNNVRPH
+3037 
-3047 FQVTVPTDVNVVR
+3047 VR

-3096 TVEATDKAGNKT
+3096 TVEATDKAGNQT
-3108 TQQLDFI
+3108 TQKLDFI
-3115 IDTLLSEPTIVL
+3115 IDTMLSEPTIVL
-3127 DNTDDSGTK
+3127 DSTDDSGTK
-3136 GDNLTNV
+3136 GDNLTNA

-3148 LLGNIDADARYVT
+3148 ILGNIDADARYVT
-3161 VEVQHGGTK
+3161 VEVQYGGTK

-3320 STPTIAMDSRDDT
+3320 STPTITMDSRDDT

-3351 NIDADA
+3351 NIDSDA
-3357 HSVILRITQGGN
+3357 QSVILRITQGGN

-3409 QSTPLVVTVDT
+3409 QSTPLIVTVDT

-3471 ATQGIEGVW
+3471 AAQGIEGVW

-3621 AIDRIELVNDSGV
+3621 AIDHIELVNDSGV

-3715 DITLL
+3715 DITLM

-3847 PVFDIHQV
+3847 PVFDIRQV

-4303 KTSAELRIE
+4303 KTSAELKIE

-4530 ITSVTTPRFVIG
+4530 ITSVTKPRFVIG

-4558 SYSVT
+4558 SYPVT

-4827 TNNKTPTLIG
+4827 TNNKTPTLVG
-4837 STLPNTIVSIYVD
+4837 NTLPNAIVSIYVD

-4964 LGNDGNYELTFKVED
+4964 LGNDGNYVLTFKVED

-5036 TIRNPQGVVI
+5036 TIRSPQGVVI

-5078 GNSQQKEILIE
+5078 GNSQQKDILIE

-5346 ALKDGEYSIRV
+5346 VLKDGEYSIRV

-5406 PTFSIFGEMNQ
+5406 PTFSISGEMNQ

-5575 SIWVDTHIKVFT
+5575 SIWVDTHIQVFT

-5597 KTEWWSN
+5597 KTDWWSN
-5604 SDLIT
+5604 SSTIT
-5609 MRGTGEI
+5609 MRGMGEI

-5632 VVAATGRWELST
+5632 VVAANGQWELST
-5644 DKLPEGTYDIS
+5644 DQLPEGKYDITLS
-5655 LVIED
+5655 IED
-5660 SAGNRWED
+5660 NAGNRKEE
-5668 VREIFIDRTPP
+5668 VHEIFIDRTPP

-5708 TDSEGNTY
+5708 TDSNGNTY

-5752 VPLDI
+5752 VSLDI

-5862 IALAAGEDNGA
+5862 IALAAGEDNGV

-5910 IYQATQGA
+5910 TYQATQGA

-5928 WNDGNYTLS
+5928 WNDGTYTLS

-5993 ATHLRTEPSAAEE
+5993 ATHLRTVPSAAEE
-6006 SVVKVTAYSITLLN
+6006 SVVKETAYSITLLN

-6108 VNAMNVRGKTEDDIN
+6108 VNAMNARGKTEDDIN

>member
-2127 LDNTDDSGTKG
+2127 LDSTDDSGTKG

-2424 AINNIE
+2424 AINN
-2430 LVNDSGIPD
+2430 
-2439 DNLTNNVRPHFQ
+2439 
-2451 VTVPTDVN
+2451 
-2459 VVRLSIDGGKTWF
+2459 
-2472 NATQSATPGVWDYI
+2472 
-2486 WPDDVADGGYTLTV
+2486 
-2500 EATDE
+2500 
-2505 AGNKA
+2505 
-2510 TQTLDFTIDTTLSVP
+2510 
-2525 TLSLDSADD
+2525 
-2534 SGIAG
+2534 
-2539 DNITNV
+2539 
-2545 KTPGFTLNNIDTDV
+2545 
-2559 SRVIVEVMHNGI
+2559 
-2571 KQEVPL
+2571 
-2577 VQTGGQWRFA
+2577 
-2587 PTSDWADGDYILTVK
+2587 
-2602 VEDRAGNVKQSAPLT
+2602 
-2617 VTVDT
+2617 
-2622 HIAIDRIELVNDS
+2622 
-2635 GIPGDN
+2635 
-2641 LTNEARPHFQVTVPA
+2641 
-2656 DVNGVRLS
+2656 
-2664 IDGGKTWFDATQSA
+2664 
-2678 TSGVWDYTWLT
+2678 
-2689 NVANG
+2689 
-2694 PHTLM
+2694 
-2699 VEASDKAGNKTT
+2699 
-2711 QKLDFTIDTILSEPT
+2711 
-2726 ITLDSADDSAAG
+2726 
-2738 DNITN
+2738 
-2743 VKMPG
+2743 
-2748 FTLGNI
+2748 
-2754 DADVTKVV
+2754 
-2762 VTVAHDGKNQQ
+2762 
-2773 IELIKNGGVWRFTPG
+2773 
-2788 AAWTDG
+2788 
-2794 DYTLT
+2794 
-2799 VKVEDKAGNTNYS
+2799 
-2812 APLTVTIDTQTS
+2812 
-2824 IDRIEL
+2824 
-2830 LNDTGIVGDN
+2830 
-2840 LTNEARPQF
+2840 
-2849 HITVPTDVNSVQL
+2849 
-2862 SLDGGINWV
+2862 
-2871 NATLTSDGV
+2871 
-2880 WEYIWP
+2880 
-2886 TDLVENTYTLTVKAT
+2886 
-2901 DVAGNTAT
+2901 
-2909 ETLNFIID
+2909 
-2917 TTLSTP
+2917 
-2923 TITLDSADDSGT
+2923 
-2935 ANDNKTNVKTPGFI
+2935 
-2949 IGGIDSDVTQVV
+2949 
-2961 VQVMRDG
+2961 
-2968 HSEEVEL
+2968 
-2975 TQTNGQ
+2975 
-2981 WRFVPG
+2981 
-2987 SAWTD
+2987 
-2992 GDYTLTVTVKDEAGN
+2992 
-3007 IRHSAPLT
+3007 
-3015 VTIDTQI
+3015 
-3022 TIDHIELVNDSGIPD
+3022 IELVNDSGIPD

-4558 SYSVT
+4558 SYPVT

-5169 VATDTAGNRVE
+5169 VVTDTAGNRVE

>member
-1381 TGGWTFTPPTSW
+1381 TGGWTFTTPTSW

-2127 LDNTDDSGTKG
+2127 LDSTDDSGTKG

-2424 AINNIE
+2424 AINN
-2430 LVNDSGIPD
+2430 
-2439 DNLTNNVRPHFQ
+2439 
-2451 VTVPTDVN
+2451 
-2459 VVRLSIDGGKTWF
+2459 
-2472 NATQSATPGVWDYI
+2472 
-2486 WPDDVADGGYTLTV
+2486 
-2500 EATDE
+2500 
-2505 AGNKA
+2505 
-2510 TQTLDFTIDTTLSVP
+2510 
-2525 TLSLDSADD
+2525 
-2534 SGIAG
+2534 
-2539 DNITNV
+2539 
-2545 KTPGFTLNNIDTDV
+2545 
-2559 SRVIVEVMHNGI
+2559 
-2571 KQEVPL
+2571 
-2577 VQTGGQWRFA
+2577 
-2587 PTSDWADGDYILTVK
+2587 
-2602 VEDRAGNVKQSAPLT
+2602 
-2617 VTVDT
+2617 
-2622 HIAIDRIELVNDS
+2622 
-2635 GIPGDN
+2635 
-2641 LTNEARPHFQVTVPA
+2641 
-2656 DVNGVRLS
+2656 
-2664 IDGGKTWFDATQSA
+2664 
-2678 TSGVWDYTWLT
+2678 
-2689 NVANG
+2689 
-2694 PHTLM
+2694 
-2699 VEASDKAGNKTT
+2699 
-2711 QKLDFTIDTILSEPT
+2711 
-2726 ITLDSADDSAAG
+2726 
-2738 DNITN
+2738 
-2743 VKMPG
+2743 
-2748 FTLGNI
+2748 
-2754 DADVTKVV
+2754 
-2762 VTVAHDGKNQQ
+2762 
-2773 IELIKNGGVWRFTPG
+2773 
-2788 AAWTDG
+2788 
-2794 DYTLT
+2794 
-2799 VKVEDKAGNTNYS
+2799 
-2812 APLTVTIDTQTS
+2812 
-2824 IDRIEL
+2824 
-2830 LNDTGIVGDN
+2830 
-2840 LTNEARPQF
+2840 
-2849 HITVPTDVNSVQL
+2849 
-2862 SLDGGINWV
+2862 
-2871 NATLTSDGV
+2871 
-2880 WEYIWP
+2880 
-2886 TDLVENTYTLTVKAT
+2886 
-2901 DVAGNTAT
+2901 
-2909 ETLNFIID
+2909 
-2917 TTLSTP
+2917 
-2923 TITLDSADDSGT
+2923 
-2935 ANDNKTNVKTPGFI
+2935 
-2949 IGGIDSDVTQVV
+2949 
-2961 VQVMRDG
+2961 
-2968 HSEEVEL
+2968 
-2975 TQTNGQ
+2975 
-2981 WRFVPG
+2981 
-2987 SAWTD
+2987 
-2992 GDYTLTVTVKDEAGN
+2992 
-3007 IRHSAPLT
+3007 
-3015 VTIDTQI
+3015 
-3022 TIDHIELVNDSGIPD
+3022 IELVNDSGIPD

-4558 SYSVT
+4558 SYPVT

>member
-1 MGNKSIQKFFA
+1 
-12 DQNSVI
+12 
-18 DLSSL
+18 
-23 GNAKGAKVS
+23 
-32 LSGPDMNITTPRGSV
+32 SG
-47 IIVNGALYSSIK
+47 
-59 GNNLAV
+59 
-65 KFKDKTIT
+65 
-73 GAKILGSVDL
+73 
-83 KDIQLERIDSS
+83 
-94 LVDSAQVEK
+94 
-103 KGNGKR
+103 
-109 RNKKE
+109 
-114 EEELK
+114 
-119 KQLDDAENAKKE
+119 
-131 ADKAKEEAEKAKEAA
+131 
-146 EKALNEAFEVQ
+146 
-157 NSSKQIEEM
+157 
-166 LQNFLA
+166 
-172 DNVAKDNLAQQS
+172 
-184 DASQQNTQAKAT
+184 
-196 QASKQNDAEKV
+196 
-207 LPQPINKNTSTGKSN
+207 
-222 SSKNEENKL
+222 
-231 DAESVKEPLKVTLAL
+231 
-246 AAESNSGS
+246 
-254 KDDSITNFTKPQFV
+254 TK
-268 GSTAPNATVIIKING
+268 
-283 IAVGQAVADSLG
+283 
-295 NFTFTAPETLT
+295 
-306 DGTYNLE
+306 
-313 AEAKTADGS
+313 
-322 GSAKL
+322 
-327 VITIDSVT
+327 
-335 DKPTF
+335 
-340 ELSPESSV
+340 
-348 SGHKGLTPTLTPSIV
+348 
-363 GTAEENAK
+363 
-371 VDIYV
+371 
-376 DNKLV
+376 
-381 ASVDVDKDG
+381 
-390 NWSYEFK
+390 
-397 DNELSEGENSI
+397 
-408 KVVAVDKAGNK
+408 
-419 NETTDSIITDT
+419 
-430 IAPEKPTI
+430 
-438 ELDDS
+438 
-443 SDSGIKNDNITNST
+443 
-457 LPTFIGVAEPGST
+457 
-470 VSIYLGLKH
+470 
-479 LGEVIVAKDGTWS
+479 
-492 YTLTTPLKDGEY
+492 
-504 NITATATD
+504 
-512 IAGHTSATA
+512 
-521 NLPFTIDTRISYF
+521 
-534 SAEIETT
+534 
-541 NDSGIVGDNVTNN
+541 
-554 TRPTF
+554 
-559 TGKTEPNAIISVI
+559 
-572 NSETGE
+572 
-578 EVIFKA
+578 
-584 NDKGEWTFNFT
+584 
-595 SDSVEGINNLTFTV
+595 
-609 EDVAGNKKDFS
+609 
-620 FSYVIDTIAPV
+620 
-631 PPTVSLEDYVV
+631 
-642 LPNGIILSGNDLPA
+642 
-656 LVGTAEPKS
+656 
-665 TILLMRDGKL
+665 
-675 YDSIEVDSN
+675 
-684 GTWNYQFSNKFL
+684 
-696 QGAYDIEIISQDAA
+696 
-710 GNKSSTVKY
+710 
-719 SFTIQTEVVPPK
+719 
-731 AELDASDDS
+731 
-740 GAKGDW
+740 
-746 ITNKHNA
+746 
-753 LTLLGTADRFA
+753 
-764 TVNILIDGKTI
+764 
-775 GVTTADADGNWN
+775 
-787 FDISRN
+787 
-793 LSDNVYKITVES
+793 
-805 IDPLGRTS
+805 
-813 SVDYQLTIDSFTPIP
+813 
-828 TVMLH
+828 
-833 DSADS
+833 
-838 GVKGDMITKIN
+838 
-849 TPLFTGMAEANA
+849 
-861 KVSIYVDGVLS
+861 
-872 GEAIAGDDGVW
+872 
-883 NFQFTTALSDGSHD
+883 
-897 VTVKVEDIAGNT
+897 
-909 ASSSA
+909 
-914 YNFQIVTQTQK
+914 
-925 PTIELVNDTGVDN
+925 
-938 TDHIINEKNPA
+938 
-949 LTGTAAPYSTV
+949 
-960 KLYIDG
+960 
-966 ALIAEVRT
+966 
-974 NKDGRWE
+974 
-981 YTLKADQGLVDGDHR
+981 
-996 ITASVEDIAG
+996 
-1006 NIAHS
+1006 
-1011 DPFLISVDTAIS
+1011 
-1023 IPIVSLSPDSDS
+1023 
-1035 GISDDNLTNIVKPTL
+1035 
-1050 HLKDIDPDIISVQVW
+1050 
-1065 DAMSDTQIGVATQQ
+1065 
-1079 PDGSWAYT
+1079 
-1087 FTSDLTEGLHQVYV
+1087 
-1101 KVEDIAGNK
+1101 
-1110 ANSAIFDFT
+1110 
-1119 IDTTVSTPVIS
+1119 
-1130 LLSKDDTGV
+1130 
-1139 TGDNLTNINK
+1139 GDNLTNVNK
-1149 PGFAISGVDADAH
+1149 PTFLLGNIDADA
-1162 RVVVQVMHNGV
+1162 RYVTVEVQHGGTKEV
-1173 SEEIELSHLNGSW
+1173 LTATKDAT
-1186 LFIPG
+1186 G
-1191 NTWADGS
+1191 NWSVTPTGTWADGD
-1198 YTLTVKVEDKAGNT
+1198 YTLTVRVEDDAGNVKH
-1212 NYSAPLTVVIDT
+1212 SASLTVTVDT
-1224 QIAIDGVELV
+1224 QITIDDIELV
-1234 NDSGVK
+1234 NDSGTR
-1240 GDNMTND
+1240 GDNLTNNAN
-1247 DRPHFRVT
+1247 PHFRIT
-1255 VPTDVNEVRLS
+1255 VPGDVNEVSLS
-1266 IDGGNSWVQATPGV
+1266 IDGGVTWVKATQSVTPGV
-1280 AGSWEYIWPTDLAD
+1280 WNYTWPGTVPD
-1294 GQYTLTVEA
+1294 GDYTLNVKA
-1303 TDKAGNTVTKTIDFA
+1303 TDNAGNTVTETLHFTI
-1318 VDTTLSVPV
+1318 DTTLSTPV

-1334 DTGIQGDNMTNST
+1334 DTGVQGDNMTNRT
-1347 QPTFALQHID
+1347 QPTFNLQHID

-1375 FDATKG
+1375 FDVTKDA
-1381 TGGWTFTPPTSW
+1381 GGWTFTPPTSW
-1393 ADGDYTLSVSVEDKA
+1393 GAGDYTLSVSVEDKA

-1439 DDNLTNNVRPHFQ
+1439 DDNLTNNVRPQFQ
-1452 VTVPTDVNVVRLSID
+1452 VKVPTDVNEVRLSID
-1467 GGKTWFNATQSATPG
+1467 GGKTWVTAAQKATG
-1482 VWDYI
+1482 VWEYI
-1487 WPDDVAD
+1487 WPDDVTD
-1494 GGYTLTVEATDE
+1494 GSHTLTVEATDE

-1912 LNFII
+1912 LNFTI

-2018 IDTQITIDHIE
+2018 IDTQIAIDHIE

-2034 GIPDDN
+2034 GIPNDN
-2040 LTNNVRPHFQVTVP
+2040 LTNNVRPQFQVKVP
-2054 TDVNVVR
+2054 TDVNEVR

-2104 AGNKTTQQLDFIID
+2104 AGNQTTQKLDFIID
-2118 TLLSEPTIV
+2118 TLLSEPTI
-2127 LDNTDDSGTKG
+2127 
-2138 DHLTNVNKPTFLL
+2138 
-2151 GNIDADARYVTVE
+2151 A
-2164 VQHGG
+2164 
-2169 TKEVLTATKDA
+2169 
-2180 TGNWSV
+2180 
-2186 TPTGTWADGDYTLTV
+2186 
-2201 RVEDEAGN
+2201 
-2209 EKHSASLTVTV
+2209 
-2220 DTQITIDVIELV
+2220 
-2232 NDNGIPGDNMTND
+2232 
-2245 AHPQFRVTVPGDV
+2245 
-2258 NEVSLSIDGGVTWV
+2258 
-2272 KATQSATPGVWN
+2272 
-2284 YTWPG
+2284 
-2289 TVPDGDYTLNV
+2289 
-2300 KATDNAGNTV
+2300 
-2310 TETLH
+2310 
-2315 FTIDTTLSTPV
+2315 
-2326 IVLDSADDS
+2326 LDS
-2335 GVHGDNM
+2335 
-2342 TNHTQPTFAL
+2342 
-2352 QHIDDDAVRVTVS
+2352 
-2365 VEHGGVTT
+2365 
-2373 TFDATK
+2373 
-2379 DAGGWTFTPTGAWA
+2379 
-2393 DGDYT
+2393 
-2398 LSVSVEDKAGN
+2398 
-2409 TSHSASLT
+2409 
-2417 VTVDTQI
+2417 
-2424 AINNIE
+2424 
-2430 LVNDSGIPD
+2430 
-2439 DNLTNNVRPHFQ
+2439 
-2451 VTVPTDVN
+2451 
-2459 VVRLSIDGGKTWF
+2459 
-2472 NATQSATPGVWDYI
+2472 
-2486 WPDDVADGGYTLTV
+2486 
-2500 EATDE
+2500 
-2505 AGNKA
+2505 
-2510 TQTLDFTIDTTLSVP
+2510 
-2525 TLSLDSADD
+2525 
-2534 SGIAG
+2534 
-2539 DNITNV
+2539 
-2545 KTPGFTLNNIDTDV
+2545 
-2559 SRVIVEVMHNGI
+2559 
-2571 KQEVPL
+2571 
-2577 VQTGGQWRFA
+2577 
-2587 PTSDWADGDYILTVK
+2587 
-2602 VEDRAGNVKQSAPLT
+2602 
-2617 VTVDT
+2617 
-2622 HIAIDRIELVNDS
+2622 
-2635 GIPGDN
+2635 
-2641 LTNEARPHFQVTVPA
+2641 
-2656 DVNGVRLS
+2656 
-2664 IDGGKTWFDATQSA
+2664 
-2678 TSGVWDYTWLT
+2678 
-2689 NVANG
+2689 
-2694 PHTLM
+2694 
-2699 VEASDKAGNKTT
+2699 
-2711 QKLDFTIDTILSEPT
+2711 
-2726 ITLDSADDSAAG
+2726 
-2738 DNITN
+2738 
-2743 VKMPG
+2743 
-2748 FTLGNI
+2748 
-2754 DADVTKVV
+2754 
-2762 VTVAHDGKNQQ
+2762 
-2773 IELIKNGGVWRFTPG
+2773 
-2788 AAWTDG
+2788 
-2794 DYTLT
+2794 
-2799 VKVEDKAGNTNYS
+2799 
-2812 APLTVTIDTQTS
+2812 
-2824 IDRIEL
+2824 
-2830 LNDTGIVGDN
+2830 
-2840 LTNEARPQF
+2840 
-2849 HITVPTDVNSVQL
+2849 
-2862 SLDGGINWV
+2862 
-2871 NATLTSDGV
+2871 
-2880 WEYIWP
+2880 
-2886 TDLVENTYTLTVKAT
+2886 
-2901 DVAGNTAT
+2901 
-2909 ETLNFIID
+2909 
-2917 TTLSTP
+2917 
-2923 TITLDSADDSGT
+2923 
-2935 ANDNKTNVKTPGFI
+2935 
-2949 IGGIDSDVTQVV
+2949 
-2961 VQVMRDG
+2961 
-2968 HSEEVEL
+2968 
-2975 TQTNGQ
+2975 
-2981 WRFVPG
+2981 
-2987 SAWTD
+2987 
-2992 GDYTLTVTVKDEAGN
+2992 
-3007 IRHSAPLT
+3007 
-3015 VTIDTQI
+3015 
-3022 TIDHIELVNDSGIPD
+3022 
-3037 DNLTNNVRPH
+3037 
-3047 FQVTVPTDVNVVR
+3047 
-3060 LSIDGGKT
+3060 
-3068 WFNATQSATPG
+3068 
-3079 VWDYTWLA
+3079 
-3087 DVGEGKHTL
+3087 
-3096 TVEATDKAGNKT
+3096 
-3108 TQQLDFI
+3108 
-3115 IDTLLSEPTIVL
+3115 
-3127 DNTDDSGTK
+3127 TDDSGTK

-3161 VEVQHGGTK
+3161 VEVQHGGTGTK

-3214 LTVTVDTQITIDVIE
+3214 LTVTVDTHIAIDDIE

-3305 NKTTQTLDFTIDTRL
+3305 NQTTQTLDFTIDTRL

-3369 SQEVTLTQV
+3369 SQEVTLTQA

-3389 WADGSYTLTVEVT
+3389 WADGSYTLTVEVQ

-3409 QSTPLVVTVDT
+3409 QSTPLIVTVDT

-3471 ATQGIEGVW
+3471 AAQGIEGVW

-3499 TDRAGNT
+3499 TDKAGNT

-3621 AIDRIELVNDSGV
+3621 AIDHIELVNDSGV

-3715 DITLL
+3715 DITLM

-3847 PVFDIHQV
+3847 PVFDIRQV

-4255 VSHIVVHIDGRDY
+4255 VSHIVVHLDGRDY

-4303 KTSAELRIE
+4303 KTSAELKIE

-4344 EIATPDD
+4344 EIVTPDD

-4365 PISKNA
+4365 PVSKNA
-4371 AGQWEFTAGSALP
+4371 AGQWQFTAGSALS

-4504 TIDTIVSD
+4504 TIDTVVSD
-4512 PSIDLLDADDT
+4512 PRIDLLDADDT

-4530 ITSVTTPRFVIG
+4530 ITSVTKPRFVIG

-4558 SYSVT
+4558 SYPVT

-4621 GNSNSDNLTNKQN
+4621 GSSNSDNLTNKQN

-4653 DKSGREVLKQT
+4653 DKSGREVLKHT

-4720 PSIDDQH
+4720 PSIDDQY
-4727 EATSLRPEFKGFA
+4727 EATSLRPEFKGLA

-4827 TNNKTPTLIG
+4827 TNNKTPTLVG
-4837 STLPNTIVSIYVD
+4837 NTLPNAIVSIYVD

-5243 RAPILLQDDGTFN
+5243 RAPILLQDDGKFN

-5302 TNHNKP
+5302 TSHNKP

-5377 TSTFIDNPAMVAGS
+5377 TSTFIDNPVMMAGS

-5406 PTFSIFGEMNQ
+5406 PAFSIYGEMNQ

-5471 FTIDTFNTTPV
+5471 FTIDTLNTTPV

-5531 VGEVWVNEKGHW
+5531 VGEVWVNDKGHW

-5575 SIWVDTHIKVFT
+5575 SIWVDTHIQVFT

-5597 KTEWWSN
+5597 KTDWWSN
-5604 SDLIT
+5604 SSTIT
-5609 MRGTGEI
+5609 MRGMGEI

-5632 VVAATGRWELST
+5632 VVAANGQWELST
-5644 DKLPEGTYDIS
+5644 DQLPEGKYDITLS
-5655 LVIED
+5655 IED
-5660 SAGNRWED
+5660 NAGNRKEE
-5668 VREIFIDRTPP
+5668 VHEIFIDRTPP

-5708 TDSEGNTY
+5708 TDSNGNTY

-5757 MKEVPVISLSPDSDS
+5757 MKETPVISLSPDSDS
-5772 GTVGDNITRDKQ
+5772 GTVGDNITRDNQ

-5881 HTQPKFTL
+5881 HNHTQPKFTL

-5910 IYQATQGA
+5910 IYQATQDA

-5928 WNDGNYTLS
+5928 WNDGTYTLS
-5937 VTVVDRAGNSQQ
+5937 VTVVDRAGNSLQ
-5949 SASLAVTVDST
+5949 SASLEVTVDST

-5970 DASDDATATAVTPP
+5970 DEIDDATATAVTPP

-5993 ATHLRTEPSAAEE
+5993 ATHLRTVPSAAEE
-6006 SVVKVTAYSITLLN
+6006 SVVKETAYSITLLN

-6043 NIVNVSIMF
+6043 NIVNVSVMF

-6080 MDVKFIDKDNDFLI
+6080 MDVKFIDKDDDFLI

-6108 VNAMNVRGKTEDDIN
+6108 VNAMNARGKTEDDIN

>member
-157 NSSKQIEEM
+157 NSSKQMEEM
-166 LQNFLA
+166 LQEFLA

-184 DASQQNTQAKAT
+184 DASQQNTQAKAS

-430 IAPEKPTI
+430 IPPEKPTI

-541 NDSGIVGDNVTNN
+541 DDSGIVGDNVTNN

-578 EVIFKA
+578 EVVFKA
-584 NDKGEWTFNFT
+584 NDQGEWTFNFT

-620 FSYVIDTIAPV
+620 FSYFIDTIAPL

-1110 ANSAIFDFT
+1110 ANSAVFDFT

-1186 LFIPG
+1186 LFTPG
-1191 NTWADGS
+1191 NTWTDGS

-1327 IVLDSAD
+1327 IVLNSAD
-1334 DTGIQGDNMTNST
+1334 DTGVQGDNMTNRT

-1381 TGGWTFTPPTSW
+1381 TGGWTFTPTASW
-1393 ADGDYTLSVSVEDKA
+1393 TDGDYTLSVSVEDKA

-1439 DDNLTNNVRPHFQ
+1439 DDNLTNNVRPQFQ

-1467 GGKTWFNATQSATPG
+1467 GGKTWVTAAQKATG
-1482 VWDYI
+1482 VWEYI
-1487 WPDDVAD
+1487 WPDDVTD
-1494 GGYTLTVEATDE
+1494 GSHTLTVEATDE

-1863 SLDGGINWV
+1863 SLDGGTNWV

-1912 LNFII
+1912 LNFTI

-1965 MRDGHSEEVELTQTN
+1965 MRDGHSEEVELTQIG

-2040 LTNNVRPHFQVTVP
+2040 LTNNVRPQFQVTVP

-2075 SATPGVWDYTWLAD
+2075 SSTPGVWDYTWLAD

-2138 DHLTNVNKPTFLL
+2138 DNLTNVNKPTFLL

-2201 RVEDEAGN
+2201 RVEDDAGN
-2209 EKHSASLTVTV
+2209 VKHSASLTVTV
-2220 DTQITIDVIELV
+2220 DTQITIDDIELV
-2232 NDNGIPGDNMTND
+2232 NDSGTRGDNLTNN
-2245 AHPQFRVTVPGDV
+2245 ANPHFRITVPGDV

-2272 KATQSATPGVWN
+2272 KATQSVTPGVWN

-2326 IVLDSADDS
+2326 IVLDSADDT
-2335 GVHGDNM
+2335 GIQGDNM
-2342 TNHTQPTFAL
+2342 TNRTQPTFNL

-2379 DAGGWTFTPTGAWA
+2379 DAGGWTFTPPTSWGA
-2393 DGDYT
+2393 GDYT

-2472 NATQSATPGVWDYI
+2472 NATQSATPGVWDY
-2486 WPDDVADGGYTLTV
+2486 
-2500 EATDE
+2500 
-2505 AGNKA
+2505 
-2510 TQTLDFTIDTTLSVP
+2510 
-2525 TLSLDSADD
+2525 
-2534 SGIAG
+2534 
-2539 DNITNV
+2539 
-2545 KTPGFTLNNIDTDV
+2545 
-2559 SRVIVEVMHNGI
+2559 
-2571 KQEVPL
+2571 
-2577 VQTGGQWRFA
+2577 
-2587 PTSDWADGDYILTVK
+2587 
-2602 VEDRAGNVKQSAPLT
+2602 
-2617 VTVDT
+2617 
-2622 HIAIDRIELVNDS
+2622 
-2635 GIPGDN
+2635 
-2641 LTNEARPHFQVTVPA
+2641 
-2656 DVNGVRLS
+2656 
-2664 IDGGKTWFDATQSA
+2664 
-2678 TSGVWDYTWLT
+2678 
-2689 NVANG
+2689 
-2694 PHTLM
+2694 
-2699 VEASDKAGNKTT
+2699 
-2711 QKLDFTIDTILSEPT
+2711 
-2726 ITLDSADDSAAG
+2726 
-2738 DNITN
+2738 
-2743 VKMPG
+2743 
-2748 FTLGNI
+2748 
-2754 DADVTKVV
+2754 
-2762 VTVAHDGKNQQ
+2762 
-2773 IELIKNGGVWRFTPG
+2773 
-2788 AAWTDG
+2788 
-2794 DYTLT
+2794 
-2799 VKVEDKAGNTNYS
+2799 
-2812 APLTVTIDTQTS
+2812 
-2824 IDRIEL
+2824 
-2830 LNDTGIVGDN
+2830 
-2840 LTNEARPQF
+2840 
-2849 HITVPTDVNSVQL
+2849 
-2862 SLDGGINWV
+2862 
-2871 NATLTSDGV
+2871 
-2880 WEYIWP
+2880 
-2886 TDLVENTYTLTVKAT
+2886 
-2901 DVAGNTAT
+2901 
-2909 ETLNFIID
+2909 
-2917 TTLSTP
+2917 
-2923 TITLDSADDSGT
+2923 
-2935 ANDNKTNVKTPGFI
+2935 
-2949 IGGIDSDVTQVV
+2949 
-2961 VQVMRDG
+2961 
-2968 HSEEVEL
+2968 
-2975 TQTNGQ
+2975 
-2981 WRFVPG
+2981 
-2987 SAWTD
+2987 
-2992 GDYTLTVTVKDEAGN
+2992 
-3007 IRHSAPLT
+3007 
-3015 VTIDTQI
+3015 
-3022 TIDHIELVNDSGIPD
+3022 
-3037 DNLTNNVRPH
+3037 
-3047 FQVTVPTDVNVVR
+3047 
-3060 LSIDGGKT
+3060 
-3068 WFNATQSATPG
+3068 
-3079 VWDYTWLA
+3079 TWLA

-3096 TVEATDKAGNKT
+3096 TVEATDKAGNQT
-3108 TQQLDFI
+3108 TQKLDFI
-3115 IDTLLSEPTIVL
+3115 IDTLLSEPTIAL
-3127 DNTDDSGTK
+3127 DSTDDSGTK

-3148 LLGNIDADARYVT
+3148 ILGNIDADARYVT
-3161 VEVQHGGTK
+3161 VEVQHGGTGTK

-3278 GIWDYTW
+3278 GTWDYTW

-3369 SQEVTLTQV
+3369 SQEVTLTQA

-3389 WADGSYTLTVEVT
+3389 WADGSYTLTVEVQ

-3409 QSTPLVVTVDT
+3409 QSTPLIVTVDT

-3621 AIDRIELVNDSGV
+3621 AIDHIELVNDSGV

-3715 DITLL
+3715 DITLM

-3847 PVFDIHQV
+3847 PVFDIRQV

-4217 LREPTIVLDPT
+4217 LQEPTIVLDPT

-4255 VSHIVVHIDGRDY
+4255 VSHIVVHLDGRDY

-4303 KTSAELRIE
+4303 KTSAELKIE

-4322 TLTTDSGV
+4322 TLITDSGV

-4371 AGQWEFTAGSALP
+4371 AGQWQFTAGSALS

-4504 TIDTIVSD
+4504 TIDTVVSD
-4512 PSIDLLDADDT
+4512 PRIDLLDADDT

-4530 ITSVTTPRFVIG
+4530 ITSVTKPRFVIG

-4558 SYSVT
+4558 SYPVT

-4621 GNSNSDNLTNKQN
+4621 GSSNSDNLTNKQN

-4720 PSIDDQH
+4720 PSIDDQY
-4727 EATSLRPEFKGFA
+4727 EATSLRPEFKGLA

-4771 SVLAPGSYVVSI
+4771 SVLAPSSYVVSI

-4837 STLPNTIVSIYVD
+4837 NTLPNAIVSIYVD

-5188 DSQIAVFDIDED
+5188 DSKIAVFDIDED

-5243 RAPILLQDDGTFN
+5243 RAPILLQDDGKFN

-5302 TNHNKP
+5302 TSHNKP

-5377 TSTFIDNPAMVAGS
+5377 TSTFIDNPAMMAGS
-5391 DNGIFSNDSITSQTR
+5391 DNGIFSNDSVTSQTR
-5406 PTFSIFGEMNQ
+5406 PAFSIFGEMNQ

-5575 SIWVDTHIKVFT
+5575 SIWVDTHIQVFT

-5597 KTEWWSN
+5597 KTDWWSN
-5604 SDLIT
+5604 SSTIT
-5609 MRGTGEI
+5609 MRGMGEI

-5632 VVAATGRWELST
+5632 VVAANGQWELST
-5644 DKLPEGTYDIS
+5644 DQLPEGKYDITLS
-5655 LVIED
+5655 IED
-5660 SAGNRWED
+5660 NAGNRKEE
-5668 VREIFIDRTPP
+5668 VHEIFIDRTPP

-5698 TAEAKSQLII
+5698 AAEAKSQLII
-5708 TDSEGNTY
+5708 TDSNGNTY

-5910 IYQATQGA
+5910 TYQATQGA

-5993 ATHLRTEPSAAEE
+5993 ATHLRTVPSAAEE
-6006 SVVKVTAYSITLLN
+6006 SVVKETAYSITLLN

-6043 NIVNVSIMF
+6043 NIVNVSVMF

-6080 MDVKFIDKDNDFLI
+6080 MDVKFIDKDDDFLI

-6108 VNAMNVRGKTEDDIN
+6108 VNAMNARGKTEDDIN